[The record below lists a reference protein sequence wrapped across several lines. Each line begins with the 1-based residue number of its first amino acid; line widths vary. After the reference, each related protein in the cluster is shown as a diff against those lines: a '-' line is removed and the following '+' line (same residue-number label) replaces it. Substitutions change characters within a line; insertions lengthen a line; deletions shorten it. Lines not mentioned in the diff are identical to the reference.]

1 MKQRHFIT
9 TLCLL
14 MLFVASAW
22 AQKNTLEIPDVTVA
36 QGKSISLPVNMENS
50 ADIVAVQFTM
60 TTADGVTFS
69 YETARTTERADGH
82 SLTMKPIGENKYMVM
97 IFSSQNRAFI
107 GRTGSIMTVVLNTS
121 SSLKEGDKIPI
132 TLSDVVI
139 GEKSGKNLATGFTSG
154 SVNIAKSPDL
164 EVSQVETKAT
174 NLLPYNKISVNWQVS
189 NIGGL
194 STEAGWS
201 EQVFAESADGKFSK
215 LLGTIDYDQKLA
227 AGGTISRTAEF
238 DTPMELGISDNARIR
253 VKVRPYSN
261 TGEPSWMLANNEA
274 TTSGTLQTANMLFI
288 NPAAAHIEEANA
300 QNVRLKL
307 IRSGSTAQAE
317 TFKLAQTADARIE
330 LPAEITI
337 PQGQSATYF
346 YAKVIANQK
355 LDNDS
360 IVTVN
365 IDGNNYM
372 TGTTAIKLTDDTKPQ
387 LTLSAK
393 QQDVTE
399 GGKLTLTITAER
411 QSATDKSISLSCDL
425 PSRFRIPANI
435 ILPARKTSVDVEVEA
450 LEDDIPDVE
459 KVVTFA
465 ASADGYENG
474 TLLSTLVDD
483 DIPTLQLELTPTAIS
498 EADGPLSV
506 SAKLSRT
513 DNIDKKVTVKLSDNS
528 EGNLYY
534 ARQTIEM
541 APGVKEVTL
550 NMGPIDNSLVDGERT
565 YQVTAAV
572 FIASCSCNASVG
584 TSGGVVTVPLTIYD
598 NDGPALSLSAS
609 SSLLKEG
616 GEMTLTISRNT
627 DSKSRLDVNLSS
639 NHDAAIEYPKT
650 VTIAE
655 GETSATF
662 TVKSKGN
669 DTTGDDLTATLIA
682 ESEGFAKSSVWFTIS
697 DQTLPDARIMAIS
710 SQESKVEAGG
720 KTTLSLSIANQGSY
734 VLPEQTKIGF
744 YFDSAAT
751 PADVAYLQDNLAAG
765 ESITMMREITLPST
779 VGEHKLYAVVN
790 DGQGVKELLYTN
802 NTSDVLNIATVAPI
816 SMETKVA
823 KAIYAPG
830 EKVVISG
837 KAKGKDIAQKSV
849 EVYIV
854 NGGYRHTITTQTQDD
869 GSFEVSY
876 EPYSGQTGHFA
887 VGACYPSANLS
898 DEQASFD
905 IYGIKRTS
913 SDAITCE
920 ASLGD
925 VYQGKLNI
933 SNPGNLT
940 LTGLKV
946 KVNSKPDNCTVNA
959 TPGNTTLK
967 GGENTDI
974 AFSITPSGASEG
986 SDWEKIELS
995 IESAEGAI
1003 LPATLYYYCR
1013 VKTGKIEA
1021 SVASIKTTMV
1031 KGESRDYPFT
1041 ITNVGKGETGK
1052 ISLALPSWISS
1063 VTPMEMPSLAKDES
1077 MEIILRMT
1085 PTDKMQL
1092 NVPVTGNI
1100 AINCANGEGMPLP
1113 FYIEPVSTKE
1123 GKLTIDVCDE
1133 NTYYTKEAPHLA
1145 GAKVEI
1151 THPTT
1156 GAVVAKGITN
1166 EKGLFSADLTEGY
1179 YAVRVSADKHDSY
1192 SNNLLVDPGTETKKV
1207 VNLSYE
1213 AINID
1218 WKVEETEIQDEY
1230 EIKTNVKF
1238 ETQVPM
1244 PVVVLSIPSSI
1255 PAKDLR
1261 DGESLIFNA
1270 VLTNKGLIAAKDV
1283 ELTLPTDLKTLT
1295 FEALDHTEAFNLAPQ
1310 ESVIIPVKVTKSTI
1324 TASAR
1329 AAKRQGHIDNDPC
1342 SDQVGTLYYWDCG
1355 LDRKWH
1361 RYGIALQLGSCK
1373 SNDPSTW
1380 SGNGD
1385 GTGYGGGIG
1394 GGLGSLY
1401 GPGARPS
1408 IGGSGTYTGS
1418 SNQNPLVQVE
1428 DKGCEP
1434 CQNKFMLQLVDCGL
1448 QLIPVYKKLRT
1459 VFDCIKGIYDVIEE
1473 AKTLTNKE
1481 EVTSRDI
1488 ISLTLSTMSTT
1499 ATCMDIKS
1507 EGAGDKN
1514 KTREQKRAKLV
1525 DEIAKALT
1533 DISNSVEKGNLG
1545 WTKSISDLAFELAKY
1560 YGYDYDDFKEL
1571 FCPLKLMEPCDLD
1584 SVPAENKPAA
1594 LARSLKNSSEPSYI
1608 QEFRQNLT
1616 YGILKQMVVMGL
1628 QKELYGD
1635 VEWLNSDSRELG
1647 LFMTKFESLRDE
1659 NDAFQQKDID
1669 ELIASKPEN
1678 ITKEQVKAFVQR
1690 WNDTLDNKDTDNKV
1704 NIKNVFSYGELSQ
1717 RVDSVVSSL
1726 GYTGIDECYE
1736 KAYEK
1741 CLAQAK
1747 EQQSSV
1753 CSSITLQFTQKM
1765 VMTRQAFRGTLTVF
1779 NGNEQEAMKDVK
1791 LTLTVTDE
1799 KGNIAMED
1807 KFQVNPEKLEGF
1819 NGKLDFTDGWTL
1831 DAKQEGIATVL
1842 FIPTK
1847 KAAPT
1852 VETRYAFGGTLSY
1865 VDPFTGLEVTR
1876 DLTPITLTVKPSPS
1890 LDLTYFMQRDIKGD
1904 DPLTKEVEPS
1914 EEAEFSLLI
1923 NNLGYGDA
1931 TNVKMSTNQPE
1942 IVDNEKGLK
1951 VKFELMSSQLNG
1963 QEKTLALGGS
1973 VSTDFG
1979 TIPAHSTSYAQ
1990 WWIKSSLLG
1999 HFTDYDV
2006 TATHLTSYGNK
2017 DLSLLND
2024 VTIHELIRSI
2034 DVTKGDKTL
2043 KGFMTNDIVDAD
2055 DTPDMLYLSDGEIE
2069 KVNVAASSSIT
2080 KTSDTEYTL
2089 TITPSEEGWNY
2100 GNLSDPTYG
2109 VSALKSVT
2117 RASDGKQISLRNFWQ
2132 TDRTLRDG
2140 KDPLYENRIHFADQ
2154 FDGKNAESYILT
2166 FEATPSL
2173 MLEVASIEGAPAEDE
2188 VATQPVNTLK
2198 VMFNKYIDPAT
2209 FTSEDIQ
2216 INVQGKEQ
2224 DSQLVKI
2231 STEDNKNF
2239 VLDLTQLNA
2248 SAGNGYYTL
2257 TVQTSGITDREGFA
2271 GKTGKT
2277 ASWTM
2282 FINSQVKLITSVYPE
2297 NAGEVI
2303 GRVAGNEVAY
2313 GTTIQLVAKAKE
2325 GYQFAS
2331 WSLNGETI
2339 STNDTINQVAL
2350 GDLTMVA
2357 NFEKKTYQVNI
2368 EENCEGGSI
2377 TQTYTG
2383 VYHYGDQLVLKAEA
2397 DEDYSFAHWTVNGK
2411 QTEDAETLSLIV
2423 DKDLTV
2429 SASFK
2434 QERYEQNITLMRGW
2448 NWIAS
2453 YLADPISAS
2462 DIASKSSQI
2471 ISSSEEIENLLPAQ
2485 TYKVKASIS
2494 FISKSKGRLFEAST
2508 TPVRINAGWN
2518 WLGYPLRENQELA
2531 SAISNASEG
2540 DYIVGQTGFAQF
2552 YAGTW
2557 EGTLKQLITNQG
2569 YLYKSVK
2576 QNNLE
2581 FAEATTPSQLSDE
2594 EQQDM
2599 EVDIRQYPS
2608 TMNIIGKLTRK
2619 DADMTGSDYR
2629 LYVMVGNEC
2638 RGISQ
2643 LIDGK
2648 YYLTIYGE
2656 KDEKLN
2662 MVIENLQTQ
2671 ESILVQDALTFKEDV
2686 LGSRTSPYD
2695 FNIDT
2700 MTGIENI
2707 LADGKELRIYSIDGY
2722 LIDAH
2727 ATVKTLK
2734 KLVKGVYIING
2745 KKYVVSE

>member
-22 AQKNTLEIPDVTVA
+22 AQKNTLEVPDVIMA
-36 QGKSISLPVNMENS
+36 QEKSISLPVNMENS
-50 ADIVAVQFTM
+50 ADIVAVQFTISTDM
-60 TTADGVTFS
+60 GVYFS
-69 YETARTTERADGH
+69 CETARTTERADGH
-82 SLTMKPIGENKYMVM
+82 SLVMKPIGGDKYMVM
-97 IFSSQNRAFI
+97 ISSSQNRPII
-107 GRTGSIMTVVLNTS
+107 GRKGSIMTVQLNTS
-121 SSLKEGDKIPI
+121 NTFNLKEGVKIPI

-139 GEKSGKNLATGFTSG
+139 CDKTGKNLATGFTSG

-201 EQVFAESADGKFSK
+201 EQVFAESVDGKFSK

-317 TFKLAQTADARIE
+317 TFKLTQTADARIE

-411 QSATDKSISLSCDL
+411 QSATDKTISLSCDL
-425 PSRFRIPANI
+425 PSRFRIPADI

-474 TLLSTLVDD
+474 TLLTTLVDD

-744 YFDSAAT
+744 YFDNAAT

-765 ESITMMREITLPST
+765 ESTTMMREITLPST

-790 DGQGVKELLYTN
+790 DGQDVKELLYTN

-898 DEQASFD
+898 EEQASFD

-913 SDAITCE
+913 NDAITCE

-959 TPGNTTLK
+959 TPGITTLK
-967 GGENTDI
+967 GGESTDV

-1021 SVASIKTTMV
+1021 SVASINTTMV

-1077 MEIILRMT
+1077 TEIILRMT

-1113 FYIEPVSTKE
+1113 FCIEPVSTKE

-1145 GAKVEI
+1145 GAKVKI

-1156 GAVVAKGITN
+1156 GAVVAEGITD
-1166 EKGLFSADLTEGY
+1166 EKGLFSANLAEGY
-1179 YAVRVSADKHDSY
+1179 YAVSVSAEKHDSY

-1238 ETQVPM
+1238 ETQVPV
-1244 PVVVLSIPSSI
+1244 PVVELTVPHRIYTEN
-1255 PAKDLR
+1255 LR
-1261 DGESLIFNA
+1261 KGESLIFNA
-1270 VLTNKGLIAAKDV
+1270 TLTNKGLITAKDV
-1283 ELTLPTDLKTLT
+1283 QLLLPDTVTSWR
-1295 FEALDHTEAFNLAPQ
+1295 FEPIDPGKANELAPGQ
-1310 ESVIIPVKVTKSTI
+1310 SIEIPIRVSE
-1324 TASAR
+1324 
-1329 AAKRQGHIDNDPC
+1329 GPGDDGPC
-1342 SDQVGTLYYWDCG
+1342 VVYIGTLYYWECG
-1355 LDRKWH
+1355 PDKKWH
-1361 RYGIALQLGSCK
+1361 KYYKSMQITICK
-1373 SNDPSTW
+1373 GRVTVVEYPSTG
-1380 SGNGD
+1380 SG
-1385 GTGYGGGIG
+1385 
-1394 GGLGSLY
+1394 
-1401 GPGARPS
+1401 
-1408 IGGSGTYTGS
+1408 GGSGPGGGPGGGGGGGYGPS
-1418 SNQNPLVQVE
+1418 SNIPTVTQKVDKSCNPCLNMYSQKITECGVNVGLSLLKNNPL
-1428 DKGCEP
+1428 GCIVGLGF
-1434 CQNKFMLQLVDCGL
+1434 CARDLNKDFHSWRSWGGCVASAVGCIPGIGPVPTLVGCL
-1448 QLIPVYKKLRT
+1448 
-1459 VFDCIKGIYDVIEE
+1459 
-1473 AKTLTNKE
+1473 
-1481 EVTSRDI
+1481 
-1488 ISLTLSTMSTT
+1488 ISLT
-1499 ATCMDIKS
+1499 
-1507 EGAGDKN
+1507 
-1514 KTREQKRAKLV
+1514 
-1525 DEIAKALT
+1525 
-1533 DISNSVEKGNLG
+1533 
-1545 WTKSISDLAFELAKY
+1545 
-1560 YGYDYDDFKEL
+1560 
-1571 FCPLKLMEPCDLD
+1571 EPCKLNNA
-1584 SVPAENKPAA
+1584 SAKMRAG
-1594 LARSLKNSSEPSYI
+1594 NSSSYSEPSYI
-1608 QEFRQNLT
+1608 TDFKNKLAIPLQES
-1616 YGILKQMVVMGL
+1616 K
-1628 QKELYGD
+1628 
-1635 VEWLNSDSRELG
+1635 
-1647 LFMTKFESLRDE
+1647 
-1659 NDAFQQKDID
+1659 AFQNILLEYFGD
-1669 ELIASKPEN
+1669 EVWVNETNGEDLQDLMVMLQTSEEEVLTADNYIKYKPQN
-1678 ITKEQVKAFVQR
+1678 VTKEQYNKFIERLNNTALAKTDDGNYIDLSKVAGYVNEINSANEQSVLMGYESTTDMLRKEYALLKGR
-1690 WNDTLDNKDTDNKV
+1690 LD
-1704 NIKNVFSYGELSQ
+1704 E
-1717 RVDSVVSSL
+1717 SS
-1726 GYTGIDECYE
+1726 
-1736 KAYEK
+1736 
-1741 CLAQAK
+1741 
-1747 EQQSSV
+1747 SSV

-1779 NGNEQEAMKDVK
+1779 NGSEQEAMKDVK

-1799 KGNIAMED
+1799 KGNIAMSD

-1819 NGKLDFTDGWTL
+1819 TGKLDFTDGWTL
-1831 DAKQEGIATVL
+1831 DAQKEGVATVL

-1876 DLTPITLTVKPSPS
+1876 DLTPITLTVKPSPN

-1931 TNVKMSTNQPE
+1931 TNVRMTTNQPE

-2006 TATHLTSYGNK
+2006 TATHLTSYDNK

-2140 KDPLYENRIHFADQ
+2140 KDPLYENRIHFADL

-2209 FTSEDIQ
+2209 FTAEDIQ

-2248 SAGNGYYTL
+2248 SSGNGYYTL
-2257 TVQTSGITDREGFA
+2257 TVQTSGITDSEGFA

-2277 ASWTM
+2277 ASWTL
-2282 FINSQVKLITSVYPE
+2282 FVNSQVKLLTSVYPE

-2339 STNDTINQVAL
+2339 STNDTISQVAL
-2350 GDLTMVA
+2350 SDLTMVA

-2462 DIASKSSQI
+2462 DIASKCSQI

-2485 TYKVKASIS
+2485 TYKVKASTS

-2508 TPVRINAGWN
+2508 TPVGINAGWN

-2619 DADMTGSDYR
+2619 DADMTGSDNR

-2656 KDEKLN
+2656 KDEKLS
-2662 MVIENLQTQ
+2662 MVIENQQTQ

>member
-69 YETARTTERADGH
+69 TETARTTERADGH
-82 SLTMKPIGENKYMVM
+82 SLTMRPIGVNKYMVM

-132 TLSDVVI
+132 TLSDVII

-154 SVNIAKSPDL
+154 SVSIAKSPDL
-164 EVSQVETKAT
+164 EVSQVETRAT
-174 NLLPYNKISVNWQVS
+174 NLLPYNKISVNWQVG

-387 LTLSAK
+387 LTLSTK

-411 QSATDKSISLSCDL
+411 QSATDKTISLSCDL

-572 FIASCSCNASVG
+572 FIASCSCNANVG

-710 SQESKVEAGG
+710 SQESQVEAGG

-744 YFDSAAT
+744 YFDGAAT

-765 ESITMMREITLPST
+765 ESTTMMREITLPAT

-898 DEQASFD
+898 EEQASFD

-913 SDAITCE
+913 NDAITCE

-959 TPGNTTLK
+959 TPGTTTLK
-967 GGENTDI
+967 GGESTDI

-995 IESAEGAI
+995 IESAEGAV

-1021 SVASIKTTMV
+1021 SVTSIKTTMV

-1077 MEIILRMT
+1077 TEIILRMT

-1156 GAVVAKGITN
+1156 GAVVAEGITN
-1166 EKGLFSADLTEGY
+1166 EKGLFSANLAEGY
-1179 YAVRVSADKHDSY
+1179 YAVRVSAEKHDSY

-1238 ETQVPM
+1238 ETQVPV
-1244 PVVVLSIPSSI
+1244 PVVELTVPDRIYTEN
-1255 PAKDLR
+1255 LR
-1261 DGESLIFNA
+1261 KGESLIFNA
-1270 VLTNKGLIAAKDV
+1270 TLTNKGLIAAKDV
-1283 ELTLPTDLKTLT
+1283 QLLLPENVTSWR
-1295 FEALDHTEAFNLAPQ
+1295 FEPIGPGKANELAPGQ
-1310 ESVIIPVKVTKSTI
+1310 SKEIPIRVTK
-1324 TASAR
+1324 
-1329 AAKRQGHIDNDPC
+1329 DPGDDGDDGPC
-1342 SDQVGTLYYWDCG
+1342 VVYIGTLYYWECG
-1355 LDRKWH
+1355 PDKKWH
-1361 RYGIALQLGSCK
+1361 KYYKSIQITICK
-1373 SNDPSTW
+1373 GKTPVVVYPSTG
-1380 SGNGD
+1380 SG
-1385 GTGYGGGIG
+1385 
-1394 GGLGSLY
+1394 
-1401 GPGARPS
+1401 
-1408 IGGSGTYTGS
+1408 GGSGPGGGPGGGGGGGYGPS
-1418 SNQNPLVQVE
+1418 SNIPTVTQKVDKSCNPCLNMYIQKITECGVNVGLSLLKNNPL
-1428 DKGCEP
+1428 GCIVGLGF
-1434 CQNKFMLQLVDCGL
+1434 CARDLNKDFHSWRSWGGCVASAVGCIPGIGPVPALVGCL
-1448 QLIPVYKKLRT
+1448 
-1459 VFDCIKGIYDVIEE
+1459 
-1473 AKTLTNKE
+1473 
-1481 EVTSRDI
+1481 
-1488 ISLTLSTMSTT
+1488 ISLT
-1499 ATCMDIKS
+1499 
-1507 EGAGDKN
+1507 
-1514 KTREQKRAKLV
+1514 
-1525 DEIAKALT
+1525 
-1533 DISNSVEKGNLG
+1533 
-1545 WTKSISDLAFELAKY
+1545 
-1560 YGYDYDDFKEL
+1560 
-1571 FCPLKLMEPCDLD
+1571 EPCEANNA
-1584 SVPAENKPAA
+1584 SAKMRAG
-1594 LARSLKNSSEPSYI
+1594 NSSSYSEPSYI
-1608 QEFRQNLT
+1608 TDFKNKLAIPLQES
-1616 YGILKQMVVMGL
+1616 K
-1628 QKELYGD
+1628 
-1635 VEWLNSDSRELG
+1635 
-1647 LFMTKFESLRDE
+1647 
-1659 NDAFQQKDID
+1659 AFQNMLLEYFGDEVWVNETNGEDLQDLMVMLQTSEEEVLTADNYIKYKPQNVTKVQYYKFIERLNNTALAKTDDGNYID
-1669 ELIASKPEN
+1669 LSKVAGYVNEIN
-1678 ITKEQVKAFVQR
+1678 SANEQSVLMGYESTTDMLRKEYALLKGR
-1690 WNDTLDNKDTDNKV
+1690 LD
-1704 NIKNVFSYGELSQ
+1704 E
-1717 RVDSVVSSL
+1717 SS
-1726 GYTGIDECYE
+1726 
-1736 KAYEK
+1736 
-1741 CLAQAK
+1741 
-1747 EQQSSV
+1747 SSV

-1765 VMTRQAFRGTLTVF
+1765 VMTRQAFRGTLKVF

-1799 KGNIAMED
+1799 KGNIAMSD

-1819 NGKLDFTDGWTL
+1819 NGRLDFTDGWTL
-1831 DAKQEGIATVL
+1831 DAQKEGVATVL

-1876 DLTPITLTVKPSPS
+1876 DLTPITLTVKPSPN

-1931 TNVKMSTNQPE
+1931 INVKMSTNQPE

-1979 TIPAHSTSYAQ
+1979 NIPAHSTSYAQ
-1990 WWIKSSLLG
+1990 WWLKSSLLG

-2006 TATHLTSYGNK
+2006 TATHLTSYDNK

-2231 STEDNKNF
+2231 STEDNKTF

-2257 TVQTSGITDREGFA
+2257 TVQTSGITDSEGFA

-2277 ASWTM
+2277 ASWTL
-2282 FINSQVKLITSVYPE
+2282 FVNSQVKLLTSVYPE

-2339 STNDTINQVAL
+2339 STNDTISQVAL
-2350 GDLTMVA
+2350 SDLTMVA

-2368 EENCEGGSI
+2368 VENCEGGSI

-2423 DKDLTV
+2423 DKNLTV

-2485 TYKVKASIS
+2485 TYKVKASTS

-2508 TPVRINAGWN
+2508 NPVGINAGWN

-2581 FAEATTPSQLSDE
+2581 FAEATTPSQLSDD

-2599 EVDIRQYPS
+2599 EVDIRKYPS
-2608 TMNIIGKLTRK
+2608 TMNIIGKLTQK

-2695 FNIDT
+2695 FNIDI

-2727 ATVKTLK
+2727 ATVKTLR

>member
-14 MLFVASAW
+14 MLFVTSAW

-69 YETARTTERADGH
+69 TETARTTERADGH
-82 SLTMKPIGENKYMVM
+82 SLTMRPIGVNKYMVM

-132 TLSDVVI
+132 TLSDVII

-164 EVSQVETKAT
+164 EVSQVETRAT

-288 NPAAAHIEEANA
+288 NPAAAHIEEASA
-300 QNVRLKL
+300 QNVRLML

-365 IDGNNYM
+365 IDGNNYIA
-372 TGTTAIKLTDDTKPQ
+372 GTTAIKLTDDTKPQ

-411 QSATDKSISLSCDL
+411 QSATDKAISLSCDL

-572 FIASCSCNASVG
+572 FIASCSCNANVG

-720 KTTLSLSIANQGSY
+720 KATLSLSIANQGSY

-744 YFDSAAT
+744 YFDGAAT

-765 ESITMMREITLPST
+765 ESTTMMREITLPAT

-802 NTSDVLNIATVAPI
+802 NTSDVLNITTVAPI

-837 KAKGKDIAQKSV
+837 KAKGKDIAQKNV

-898 DEQASFD
+898 EEQASFD

-913 SDAITCE
+913 NDAITCE

-959 TPGNTTLK
+959 TPGTTTLK
-967 GGENTDI
+967 GGESTDI

-995 IESAEGAI
+995 IESAEGAV

-1077 MEIILRMT
+1077 TEIILRMT

-1156 GAVVAKGITN
+1156 GAVVAEGITN
-1166 EKGLFSADLTEGY
+1166 EKGLFSANLAEGY
-1179 YAVRVSADKHDSY
+1179 YAVRVSAEKHDSY

-1238 ETQVPM
+1238 ETQVPV
-1244 PVVVLSIPSSI
+1244 PVVELTVPDRIYTEN
-1255 PAKDLR
+1255 LR
-1261 DGESLIFNA
+1261 KGESLIFNA
-1270 VLTNKGLIAAKDV
+1270 TLTNKGLIAAKDV
-1283 ELTLPTDLKTLT
+1283 QLLLPENVTSWR
-1295 FEALDHTEAFNLAPQ
+1295 FEPIGPGKANELAPGQ
-1310 ESVIIPVKVTKSTI
+1310 SKEIPIRVTK
-1324 TASAR
+1324 
-1329 AAKRQGHIDNDPC
+1329 DPGDDGDDGPC
-1342 SDQVGTLYYWDCG
+1342 VVYIGTLYYWECG
-1355 LDRKWH
+1355 PDKKWH
-1361 RYGIALQLGSCK
+1361 KYYKSIQITICK
-1373 SNDPSTW
+1373 GKTPVVVYPSTG
-1380 SGNGD
+1380 SG
-1385 GTGYGGGIG
+1385 
-1394 GGLGSLY
+1394 
-1401 GPGARPS
+1401 
-1408 IGGSGTYTGS
+1408 GGSGPGGGPGGGGGGGYGPS
-1418 SNQNPLVQVE
+1418 SNIPTVTQKVDKSCNPCLNMYIQKITECGVNVGLSLLKNNPL
-1428 DKGCEP
+1428 GCIVGLGF
-1434 CQNKFMLQLVDCGL
+1434 CARDLNKDFHSWRSWGGCVASAVGCIPGIGPVPALVGCL
-1448 QLIPVYKKLRT
+1448 
-1459 VFDCIKGIYDVIEE
+1459 
-1473 AKTLTNKE
+1473 
-1481 EVTSRDI
+1481 
-1488 ISLTLSTMSTT
+1488 ISLT
-1499 ATCMDIKS
+1499 
-1507 EGAGDKN
+1507 
-1514 KTREQKRAKLV
+1514 
-1525 DEIAKALT
+1525 
-1533 DISNSVEKGNLG
+1533 
-1545 WTKSISDLAFELAKY
+1545 
-1560 YGYDYDDFKEL
+1560 
-1571 FCPLKLMEPCDLD
+1571 EPCEANNA
-1584 SVPAENKPAA
+1584 SAKMRAG
-1594 LARSLKNSSEPSYI
+1594 NSSNYSEPSYI
-1608 QEFRQNLT
+1608 TDFKNKLAIPLQES
-1616 YGILKQMVVMGL
+1616 K
-1628 QKELYGD
+1628 
-1635 VEWLNSDSRELG
+1635 
-1647 LFMTKFESLRDE
+1647 
-1659 NDAFQQKDID
+1659 AFQNMLLEYFGD
-1669 ELIASKPEN
+1669 EVWVNETNGEDLQDLMVMLQTSEEEVLTADNYIKYKPQN
-1678 ITKEQVKAFVQR
+1678 VTKEQYYKFIERLNNTALAKTDDGNYIDLSKVAGYVNEINSANEQSVLMGYESTTDMLRKEYALLKGR
-1690 WNDTLDNKDTDNKV
+1690 LD
-1704 NIKNVFSYGELSQ
+1704 E
-1717 RVDSVVSSL
+1717 SS
-1726 GYTGIDECYE
+1726 
-1736 KAYEK
+1736 
-1741 CLAQAK
+1741 
-1747 EQQSSV
+1747 SSV

-1765 VMTRQAFRGTLTVF
+1765 VMTRQAFRGTLKVF

-1799 KGNIAMED
+1799 KGNIAMKD
-1807 KFQVNPEKLEGF
+1807 KFQMNPEKLEGF
-1819 NGKLDFTDGWTL
+1819 NGNKNFTDGWTL
-1831 DAKQEGIATVL
+1831 DAQKEGIATVL

-1876 DLTPITLTVKPSPS
+1876 DLTPITLTVKPSPN

-1931 TNVKMSTNQPE
+1931 TNVRMSTNQPE

-1979 TIPAHSTSYAQ
+1979 NIPAHSTSYAQ
-1990 WWIKSSLLG
+1990 WWLKSSLLG

-2006 TATHLTSYGNK
+2006 TATHLTSYDNK

-2109 VSALKSVT
+2109 ISALKSVT

-2231 STEDNKNF
+2231 STEDNKTF

-2257 TVQTSGITDREGFA
+2257 TVQTSGITDSEGFA

-2282 FINSQVKLITSVYPE
+2282 FMNSQVKLITSVYPE

-2339 STNDTINQVAL
+2339 STNDTISQVAL

-2368 EENCEGGSI
+2368 AENCEGGSI

-2485 TYKVKASIS
+2485 TYKVKASTS

-2508 TPVRINAGWN
+2508 TPVGINAGWN

-2557 EGTLKQLITNQG
+2557 EGTLRQLITNQG

-2581 FAEATTPSQLSDE
+2581 FAEATTPSQFSDE

-2599 EVDIRQYPS
+2599 EVDIRKYPS
-2608 TMNIIGKLTRK
+2608 TMNIIGKLTQK

-2656 KDEKLN
+2656 KDEKMN
-2662 MVIENLQTQ
+2662 MVIENLHTQ

-2695 FNIDT
+2695 FNIDI

-2727 ATVKTLK
+2727 ATVKTLR

>member
-69 YETARTTERADGH
+69 TETARTTERADGH
-82 SLTMKPIGENKYMVM
+82 SLTMRSIGVNKYMVM

-132 TLSDVVI
+132 TLSDVII

-164 EVSQVETKAT
+164 EVSQVETKST

-201 EQVFAESADGKFSK
+201 EQVFAESTDGKFSK

-288 NPAAAHIEEANA
+288 NPAAAHIEEASA
-300 QNVRLKL
+300 QNVRLML

-411 QSATDKSISLSCDL
+411 QSATDKAISLSCDL

-572 FIASCSCNASVG
+572 FIASCSCNANVG

-765 ESITMMREITLPST
+765 ESTTMMREITLPST

-790 DGQGVKELLYTN
+790 DGQDVKELLYTN

-898 DEQASFD
+898 EEQASFD

-913 SDAITCE
+913 NDAITCE

-995 IESAEGAI
+995 IESAEGAV

-1021 SVASIKTTMV
+1021 SVARINTTMV

-1077 MEIILRMT
+1077 TEIILRMT

-1113 FYIEPVSTKE
+1113 FCIEPVSTKE

-1156 GAVVAKGITN
+1156 GAVVAEGITN
-1166 EKGLFSADLTEGY
+1166 EKGIFSADLAEGY
-1179 YAVRVSADKHDSY
+1179 YAVRVSAEKHDSY

-1238 ETQVPM
+1238 ETHVPM
-1244 PVVVLSIPSSI
+1244 PVVELTIPGRI
-1255 PAKDLR
+1255 NTEDLR
-1261 DGESLIFNA
+1261 EGESLIFNA
-1270 VLTNKGLIAAKDV
+1270 TLTNKGLIAAKDV
-1283 ELTLPTDLKTLT
+1283 QLLLPDNLKSLK
-1295 FEALDHTEAFNLAPQ
+1295 FETIGIEGAINLAPKQ
-1310 ESVIIPVKVTKSTI
+1310 SKTISVRVIRVAPIGV
-1324 TASAR
+1324 
-1329 AAKRQGHIDNDPC
+1329 DPC
-1342 SDQVGTLYYWDCG
+1342 VTYIGNLYYWECG
-1355 LDRKWH
+1355 PDKKWKK
-1361 RYGIALQLGSCK
+1361 YYKPVQITICK
-1373 SNDPSTW
+1373 GRTPVVVYPSTG
-1380 SGNGD
+1380 SG
-1385 GTGYGGGIG
+1385 
-1394 GGLGSLY
+1394 
-1401 GPGARPS
+1401 
-1408 IGGSGTYTGS
+1408 GGSGPGGGPGGGGGGS
-1418 SNQNPLVQVE
+1418 YGPSSDIPTVTQKVDKSCNPCLNMYIQKITE
-1428 DKGCEP
+1428 
-1434 CQNKFMLQLVDCGL
+1434 CGL
-1448 QLIPVYKKLRT
+1448 SLITPAPLSCALGLS
-1459 VFDCIKGIYDVIEE
+1459 FC
-1473 AKTLTNKE
+1473 A
-1481 EVTSRDI
+1481 RDI
-1488 ISLTLSTMSTT
+1488 DKDSHNWRTWGSCITSAVGCIPGIGPVPALIGCLISLT
-1499 ATCMDIKS
+1499 
-1507 EGAGDKN
+1507 
-1514 KTREQKRAKLV
+1514 
-1525 DEIAKALT
+1525 
-1533 DISNSVEKGNLG
+1533 
-1545 WTKSISDLAFELAKY
+1545 
-1560 YGYDYDDFKEL
+1560 
-1571 FCPLKLMEPCDLD
+1571 EPCE
-1584 SVPAENKPAA
+1584 AG
-1594 LARSLKNSSEPSYI
+1594 NSSSYSEPSYI
-1608 QEFRQNLT
+1608 TDFKNKLAIPLQES
-1616 YGILKQMVVMGL
+1616 K
-1628 QKELYGD
+1628 
-1635 VEWLNSDSRELG
+1635 
-1647 LFMTKFESLRDE
+1647 
-1659 NDAFQQKDID
+1659 AFQNMLLEYFGD
-1669 ELIASKPEN
+1669 EVWVNETNGEDLQDLMVMLQTSEEEVLTADNYIKYKPQN
-1678 ITKEQVKAFVQR
+1678 VTKEQYYKFIERLNNTA
-1690 WNDTLDNKDTDNKV
+1690 LAKTDDGNYIDLSKV
-1704 NIKNVFSYGELSQ
+1704 AGYVNEINSANEQ
-1717 RVDSVVSSL
+1717 SVLMGYESTTDMLRKEYALLKGRLEESS
-1726 GYTGIDECYE
+1726 
-1736 KAYEK
+1736 
-1741 CLAQAK
+1741 
-1747 EQQSSV
+1747 SSV

-1765 VMTRQAFRGTLTVF
+1765 VMTRQAFRGTLKVF

-1799 KGNIAMED
+1799 KGNIAMSD

-1831 DAKQEGIATVL
+1831 DAQKEGVATVL

-1876 DLTPITLTVKPSPS
+1876 DLTPITLTVKPSPN

-1931 TNVKMSTNQPE
+1931 TNVRMSTNQPE

-2188 VATQPVNTLK
+2188 VATKPVNTLK

-2257 TVQTSGITDREGFA
+2257 TVQTSGITDSEGFA

-2277 ASWTM
+2277 ASWTL
-2282 FINSQVKLITSVYPE
+2282 FVNSQVKLLTSVYPE

-2339 STNDTINQVAL
+2339 STNDTISQVAL

-2368 EENCEGGSI
+2368 AENCEGGSI

-2448 NWIAS
+2448 NWISS

-2471 ISSSEEIENLLPAQ
+2471 ISSSEEIENLLPAH
-2485 TYKVKASIS
+2485 TYKVKASTS

-2508 TPVRINAGWN
+2508 TPVGINAGWN

-2599 EVDIRQYPS
+2599 EVDIRKYPS
-2608 TMNIIGKLTRK
+2608 TMNIIGKLTQK

-2695 FNIDT
+2695 FNIDI

>member
-60 TTADGVTFS
+60 TTADGITFS
-69 YETARTTERADGH
+69 TETARTTERADGH
-82 SLTMKPIGENKYMVM
+82 SLTMRPIGVNKYMVM

-121 SSLKEGDKIPI
+121 SSLKEGDKIPV
-132 TLSDVVI
+132 TLSDVI
-139 GEKSGKNLATGFTSG
+139 ISEKSGKNLATGFTSG

-288 NPAAAHIEEANA
+288 NPAAAHIEEASA
-300 QNVRLKL
+300 QNVRLML

-411 QSATDKSISLSCDL
+411 QSATDKAISLSCDL

-572 FIASCSCNASVG
+572 FIASCSCNANVG

-627 DSKSRLDVNLSS
+627 DSKSRLNVSLSS

-710 SQESKVEAGG
+710 SQESQVEAGG

-765 ESITMMREITLPST
+765 ESTTMMREITLPAT

-816 SMETKVA
+816 SMETKVT

-830 EKVVISG
+830 EKVVICG
-837 KAKGKDIAQKSV
+837 KAKGKDIAKKNV

-876 EPYSGQTGHFA
+876 EPYSGQTGHFT

-898 DEQASFD
+898 EEQASFD

-913 SDAITCE
+913 NDAITCE

-959 TPGNTTLK
+959 TPGTTTLK

-995 IESAEGAI
+995 IESAEGAV

-1021 SVASIKTTMV
+1021 SVARIKTTMV

-1077 MEIILRMT
+1077 TEIILRMT

-1156 GAVVAKGITN
+1156 GAVVAEGITN
-1166 EKGLFSADLTEGY
+1166 EKGLFSANLAEGY
-1179 YAVRVSADKHDSY
+1179 YAVRVSAEKHDSY
-1192 SNNLLVDPGTETKKV
+1192 RNNLLVDPGTETKKV

-1310 ESVIIPVKVTKSTI
+1310 ESVIIPVKVTKSTK

-1329 AAKRQGHIDNDPC
+1329 AAKRLGNIDNDPC

-1361 RYGIALQLGSCK
+1361 KYGIALQLGSCK

-1418 SNQNPLVQVE
+1418 SNQNPLVKVE

-1434 CQNKFMLQLVDCGL
+1434 CQNGVLIAGLKCAGHFVGEAVETLQTLLGLDDNIDTNNKDKDKKDKDLDEILDKCENYSDLLLDIASSFDGCVNGKHDIDQVLDCYETASKAIDAVFDGLVETAFGPYVKPE
-1448 QLIPVYKKLRT
+1448 LIKKYKKLGKQILKYKKLLDRVAECARDFAHACDHIKNDESAKARMTGKSTKT
-1459 VFDCIKGIYDVIEE
+1459 VTEKAIEGMGKYAEYVEGFVTLNNVLFGSEPAWDEMSLEEMSGILNLDYHTISFEE
-1473 AKTLTNKE
+1473 ALKYKPKDVSETLFRKFFDKQKKWANKDYSNITE
-1481 EVTSRDI
+1481 EESGNI
-1488 ISLTLSTMSTT
+1488 TT
-1499 ATCMDIKS
+1499 AVSNIHNAFKYFED
-1507 EGAGDKN
+1507 EGYLN
-1514 KTREQKRAKLV
+1514 
-1525 DEIAKALT
+1525 
-1533 DISNSVEKGNLG
+1533 
-1545 WTKSISDLAFELAKY
+1545 
-1560 YGYDYDDFKEL
+1560 
-1571 FCPLKLMEPCDLD
+1571 PCDFLNTTFKD
-1584 SVPAENKPAA
+1584 A
-1594 LARSLKNSSEPSYI
+1594 LILANTSS
-1608 QEFRQNLT
+1608 
-1616 YGILKQMVVMGL
+1616 
-1628 QKELYGD
+1628 
-1635 VEWLNSDSRELG
+1635 
-1647 LFMTKFESLRDE
+1647 
-1659 NDAFQQKDID
+1659 
-1669 ELIASKPEN
+1669 
-1678 ITKEQVKAFVQR
+1678 
-1690 WNDTLDNKDTDNKV
+1690 
-1704 NIKNVFSYGELSQ
+1704 
-1717 RVDSVVSSL
+1717 
-1726 GYTGIDECYE
+1726 
-1736 KAYEK
+1736 
-1741 CLAQAK
+1741 
-1747 EQQSSV
+1747 SSV

-1765 VMTRQAFRGTLTVF
+1765 VMTRQAFRGTLKVF

-1799 KGNIAMED
+1799 KGNIAMKD

-1831 DAKQEGIATVL
+1831 DAQKEGVATVL

-1876 DLTPITLTVKPSPS
+1876 DLTPITLTVKPSPN

-1931 TNVKMSTNQPE
+1931 TNVRMTTNQPE

-1979 TIPAHSTSYAQ
+1979 NIPAHSTSYAQ
-1990 WWIKSSLLG
+1990 WWLKSSLLG

-2140 KDPLYENRIHFADQ
+2140 KDPLYENRIHFADL
-2154 FDGKNAESYILT
+2154 FDSKNAESYILT

-2257 TVQTSGITDREGFA
+2257 TVQTSGITDSEGFA

-2277 ASWTM
+2277 ASWTQ
-2282 FINSQVKLITSVYPE
+2282 FVNNQVKLLTSVYPE

-2331 WSLNGETI
+2331 WSLNGEII
-2339 STNDTINQVAL
+2339 STNDTISQVAL
-2350 GDLTMVA
+2350 SDLTMVA

-2368 EENCEGGSI
+2368 AENCEGGSI

-2411 QTEDAETLSLIV
+2411 QTDDAETLSLIV

-2485 TYKVKASIS
+2485 TYKVKASTS

-2508 TPVRINAGWN
+2508 TPVGINAGWN

-2581 FAEATTPSQLSDE
+2581 FAEATTPSQFSDE

-2599 EVDIRQYPS
+2599 EVDIRKYPS
-2608 TMNIIGKLTRK
+2608 TMNIIGKLTQK

-2695 FNIDT
+2695 FNIDI

>member
-60 TTADGVTFS
+60 TTADGITFS
-69 YETARTTERADGH
+69 TETARTTERADGH
-82 SLTMKPIGENKYMVM
+82 SLTMRPIGVNKYMVM

-121 SSLKEGDKIPI
+121 SSLKEGDKIPV
-132 TLSDVVI
+132 TLSDVI
-139 GEKSGKNLATGFTSG
+139 ISEKSGKNLATGFTSG

-288 NPAAAHIEEANA
+288 NPAAAHIEEASA
-300 QNVRLKL
+300 QNVRLML

-411 QSATDKSISLSCDL
+411 QSATDKAISLSCDL

-572 FIASCSCNASVG
+572 FIASCSCNANVG

-639 NHDAAIEYPKT
+639 NHDADIEYPKT

-710 SQESKVEAGG
+710 SQESQVEAGG

-765 ESITMMREITLPST
+765 ESTTMMREITLPAT

-816 SMETKVA
+816 SMETKVT

-837 KAKGKDIAQKSV
+837 KAKGKDIAKKNV

-898 DEQASFD
+898 EEQASFD

-913 SDAITCE
+913 NDAITCE

-967 GGENTDI
+967 GGESTDI
-974 AFSITPSGASEG
+974 TFSITPSGASEG

-995 IESAEGAI
+995 IESAEGAV

-1021 SVASIKTTMV
+1021 SVARIKTTMV

-1077 MEIILRMT
+1077 TEIILRMT

-1156 GAVVAKGITN
+1156 GAVVAEGITN
-1166 EKGLFSADLTEGY
+1166 EKGLFSANLAEGY
-1179 YAVRVSADKHDSY
+1179 YAVRVSAEKHDSY
-1192 SNNLLVDPGTETKKV
+1192 RNNLLVDPGTETKKV

-1310 ESVIIPVKVTKSTI
+1310 ESVIIPVKVTKSTK

-1329 AAKRQGHIDNDPC
+1329 AAKRLGNIDNDPC

-1361 RYGIALQLGSCK
+1361 KYGIALQLGSCK

-1418 SNQNPLVQVE
+1418 SNQNPLVKVE

-1434 CQNKFMLQLVDCGL
+1434 CQNGVLIAGLKCAGHFVGEAVETLQTLLGLDDNIDTNNKDKDKKDKDLDEILDKCENYSDLLLDIASSFDGCVNGKHDIDQVLDCYETASKAIDAVFDGLVETAFGPYVKPE
-1448 QLIPVYKKLRT
+1448 LIKKYKKLGKQILKYKKLLDRVAECARDFAHACDHIKNDESAKARMTGKSTKT
-1459 VFDCIKGIYDVIEE
+1459 VTEKAIEGMGKYAEYVEGFVTLNNVLFGSEPAWDEMSLEEMSGILNLDYHTISFEE
-1473 AKTLTNKE
+1473 ALKYKPKDVSETLFRKFFDKQKKWANKDYSNITE
-1481 EVTSRDI
+1481 EESGNI
-1488 ISLTLSTMSTT
+1488 TT
-1499 ATCMDIKS
+1499 AVSNIHNAFKYFED
-1507 EGAGDKN
+1507 EGYLN
-1514 KTREQKRAKLV
+1514 
-1525 DEIAKALT
+1525 
-1533 DISNSVEKGNLG
+1533 
-1545 WTKSISDLAFELAKY
+1545 
-1560 YGYDYDDFKEL
+1560 
-1571 FCPLKLMEPCDLD
+1571 PCDFLNTTFKD
-1584 SVPAENKPAA
+1584 A
-1594 LARSLKNSSEPSYI
+1594 LILANTSS
-1608 QEFRQNLT
+1608 
-1616 YGILKQMVVMGL
+1616 
-1628 QKELYGD
+1628 
-1635 VEWLNSDSRELG
+1635 
-1647 LFMTKFESLRDE
+1647 
-1659 NDAFQQKDID
+1659 
-1669 ELIASKPEN
+1669 
-1678 ITKEQVKAFVQR
+1678 
-1690 WNDTLDNKDTDNKV
+1690 
-1704 NIKNVFSYGELSQ
+1704 
-1717 RVDSVVSSL
+1717 
-1726 GYTGIDECYE
+1726 
-1736 KAYEK
+1736 
-1741 CLAQAK
+1741 
-1747 EQQSSV
+1747 SSV

-1799 KGNIAMED
+1799 KGNIAMKD

-1831 DAKQEGIATVL
+1831 DAQKEGVATVL

-1876 DLTPITLTVKPSPS
+1876 DLTPITLTVNPSPN

-1931 TNVKMSTNQPE
+1931 TNVRMSTNQPE

-1979 TIPAHSTSYAQ
+1979 NIPAHSTSYAQ
-1990 WWIKSSLLG
+1990 WWLKSSLLG

-2257 TVQTSGITDREGFA
+2257 TVQTSGITDSEGFA

-2277 ASWTM
+2277 ASWTL
-2282 FINSQVKLITSVYPE
+2282 FVNSQVKLLTSVYPE

-2339 STNDTINQVAL
+2339 STNDTISQVAL

-2368 EENCEGGSI
+2368 AENCEGGSI

-2485 TYKVKASIS
+2485 TYKVKASTS

-2508 TPVRINAGWN
+2508 TPVGINAGWN

-2599 EVDIRQYPS
+2599 EVDIRKYPS
-2608 TMNIIGKLTRK
+2608 TMNIIGKLTQK

-2695 FNIDT
+2695 FNIDI

>member
-69 YETARTTERADGH
+69 TETARTTERADGH
-82 SLTMKPIGENKYMVM
+82 SLTMRPIGVNKYMVM

-132 TLSDVVI
+132 TLSDVII

-288 NPAAAHIEEANA
+288 NPAAAHIEEASA
-300 QNVRLKL
+300 QNVRLML

-387 LTLSAK
+387 LTLSTK

-411 QSATDKSISLSCDL
+411 QSATDKAISLSCDL

-572 FIASCSCNASVG
+572 FIASCSCNANVG

-627 DSKSRLDVNLSS
+627 DSKGRLDVNLSS

-765 ESITMMREITLPST
+765 ESTTMTREITLPAT

-837 KAKGKDIAQKSV
+837 KAKGKDIAQKNV

-898 DEQASFD
+898 EEQASFD

-913 SDAITCE
+913 NDAITCE
-920 ASLGD
+920 AALGD

-940 LTGLKV
+940 QTGLKV

-959 TPGNTTLK
+959 TPGTTTLK
-967 GGENTDI
+967 GGESTDV

-995 IESAEGAI
+995 IESAEGAV

-1021 SVASIKTTMV
+1021 SVTSIKTTMV

-1077 MEIILRMT
+1077 TEIILRMT

-1156 GAVVAKGITN
+1156 GAVVAEGITN
-1166 EKGLFSADLTEGY
+1166 EKGLFSANLAEGY
-1179 YAVRVSADKHDSY
+1179 YAVRVSAEKHDSY
-1192 SNNLLVDPGTETKKV
+1192 RNNLLVDPGTETKKV

-1238 ETQVPM
+1238 ETQVPV
-1244 PVVVLSIPSSI
+1244 PVVELTVPDRIYTE
-1255 PAKDLR
+1255 DLR
-1261 DGESLIFNA
+1261 EGESLIFNA
-1270 VLTNKGLIAAKDV
+1270 TLTNKGLITAKDV
-1283 ELTLPTDLKTLT
+1283 QLLLPENVTSWR
-1295 FEALDHTEAFNLAPQ
+1295 FEPIGPGKANELAPGQ
-1310 ESVIIPVKVTKSTI
+1310 SKEIPIRVTK
-1324 TASAR
+1324 
-1329 AAKRQGHIDNDPC
+1329 DPGDDGDDGPC
-1342 SDQVGTLYYWDCG
+1342 VVYIGTLYYWECG
-1355 LDRKWH
+1355 PDKKWH
-1361 RYGIALQLGSCK
+1361 KYYKSIQITICK
-1373 SNDPSTW
+1373 GKTPVVVYPSTG
-1380 SGNGD
+1380 SG
-1385 GTGYGGGIG
+1385 
-1394 GGLGSLY
+1394 
-1401 GPGARPS
+1401 
-1408 IGGSGTYTGS
+1408 GGSGPGGGPGGGGGGGYGPS
-1418 SNQNPLVQVE
+1418 SNIPTVTQKVDKSCNPCLNMYIQKITECGVNVGLSLLKNNPL
-1428 DKGCEP
+1428 GCIVGLGF
-1434 CQNKFMLQLVDCGL
+1434 CARDLNKDFHSWRSWGGCVASAVGCIPGIGPVPALVGCL
-1448 QLIPVYKKLRT
+1448 
-1459 VFDCIKGIYDVIEE
+1459 
-1473 AKTLTNKE
+1473 
-1481 EVTSRDI
+1481 
-1488 ISLTLSTMSTT
+1488 ISLT
-1499 ATCMDIKS
+1499 
-1507 EGAGDKN
+1507 
-1514 KTREQKRAKLV
+1514 
-1525 DEIAKALT
+1525 
-1533 DISNSVEKGNLG
+1533 
-1545 WTKSISDLAFELAKY
+1545 
-1560 YGYDYDDFKEL
+1560 
-1571 FCPLKLMEPCDLD
+1571 EPCEANNA
-1584 SVPAENKPAA
+1584 SAKMRAG
-1594 LARSLKNSSEPSYI
+1594 NSSNYSEPSYI
-1608 QEFRQNLT
+1608 TDFKNKLAIPLQES
-1616 YGILKQMVVMGL
+1616 K
-1628 QKELYGD
+1628 
-1635 VEWLNSDSRELG
+1635 
-1647 LFMTKFESLRDE
+1647 
-1659 NDAFQQKDID
+1659 AFQNMLLEYFGD
-1669 ELIASKPEN
+1669 EVWVNETNGEDLQDLMVMLQTSEEEVLTADNYIKYKPQN
-1678 ITKEQVKAFVQR
+1678 VTKEQYYKFIERLNNTALAKTDDGNYIDLSKVAGYVNEINSANEQSVLMGYESTTDMLRKEYALLKGR
-1690 WNDTLDNKDTDNKV
+1690 LD
-1704 NIKNVFSYGELSQ
+1704 E
-1717 RVDSVVSSL
+1717 SS
-1726 GYTGIDECYE
+1726 
-1736 KAYEK
+1736 
-1741 CLAQAK
+1741 
-1747 EQQSSV
+1747 SSV

-1799 KGNIAMED
+1799 KGNIAMKD

-1831 DAKQEGIATVL
+1831 DAQKEGVATVL

-1876 DLTPITLTVKPSPS
+1876 DLTPITLTVKPSPN

-1931 TNVKMSTNQPE
+1931 TNVRMSTNQPE

-1979 TIPAHSTSYAQ
+1979 NIPAHSTSYAQ

-2209 FTSEDIQ
+2209 FTAEDIQ

-2257 TVQTSGITDREGFA
+2257 TVQTSGITDSEGFA

-2277 ASWTM
+2277 ASWTQ
-2282 FINSQVKLITSVYPE
+2282 FVNNQVKLLTSVYPE

-2339 STNDTINQVAL
+2339 STNDTISQVAL
-2350 GDLTMVA
+2350 CDLTMVA

-2471 ISSSEEIENLLPAQ
+2471 ISSSEEIENLLPAH
-2485 TYKVKASIS
+2485 TYKVKASTS

-2508 TPVRINAGWN
+2508 TPVGINAGWN

-2557 EGTLKQLITNQG
+2557 EGTLRQLVTNHG

-2581 FAEATTPSQLSDE
+2581 FAEATTPSQFSDE

-2599 EVDIRQYPS
+2599 EVDIRKYPS
-2608 TMNIIGKLTRK
+2608 TMNIIGKLTQK

-2656 KDEKLN
+2656 KDEKMN

-2671 ESILVQDALTFKEDV
+2671 ESILIQDALTFKEDV

-2695 FNIDT
+2695 FNIDI

>member
-60 TTADGVTFS
+60 TTADGITFS

-82 SLTMKPIGENKYMVM
+82 SLTMRPIGVNKYMVM
-97 IFSSQNRAFI
+97 IFSSQNRPFI

-121 SSLKEGDKIPI
+121 SSLKEGDKIPV
-132 TLSDVVI
+132 TLSDVII

-288 NPAAAHIEEANA
+288 NPAAAHIEEASA
-300 QNVRLKL
+300 QNVRLML

-365 IDGNNYM
+365 IDGNNYI

-411 QSATDKSISLSCDL
+411 QSATDKAISLSCDL

-474 TLLSTLVDD
+474 TLLTTLVDD

-751 PADVAYLQDNLAAG
+751 PADVAYLQDYLAAG
-765 ESITMMREITLPST
+765 ESTTMMREITLPAT

-925 VYQGKLNI
+925 IYQGKLNI

-967 GGENTDI
+967 GGESTDI

-986 SDWEKIELS
+986 IDWEKIELS
-995 IESAEGAI
+995 IESAEGAV

-1077 MEIILRMT
+1077 TEIILRMT

-1113 FYIEPVSTKE
+1113 FCIEPVSTKE
-1123 GKLTIDVCDE
+1123 GTLTIDVCDE

-1145 GAKVEI
+1145 GAKVKI

-1156 GAVVAKGITN
+1156 GAIVAEGITN
-1166 EKGLFSADLTEGY
+1166 EKGLFSANLAEGY
-1179 YAVRVSADKHDSY
+1179 YAVSVSAEKHDSY

-1238 ETQVPM
+1238 ETQVPV
-1244 PVVVLSIPSSI
+1244 PVVELTVPDRINTE
-1255 PAKDLR
+1255 DLR
-1261 DGESLIFNA
+1261 KGESLIFNA
-1270 VLTNKGLIAAKDV
+1270 TLTNKGLIAAKDV
-1283 ELTLPTDLKTLT
+1283 QLLLPENVTSWR
-1295 FEALDHTEAFNLAPQ
+1295 FEPIDPGEANELAPGQ
-1310 ESVIIPVKVTKSTI
+1310 SKQIPIRVTK
-1324 TASAR
+1324 
-1329 AAKRQGHIDNDPC
+1329 DPGDDGDDGPC
-1342 SDQVGTLYYWDCG
+1342 VVYIGTLYYWECG
-1355 LDRKWH
+1355 PDKKWH
-1361 RYGIALQLGSCK
+1361 KYYKSIQITICK
-1373 SNDPSTW
+1373 GKTPVVVYPSTG
-1380 SGNGD
+1380 SG
-1385 GTGYGGGIG
+1385 
-1394 GGLGSLY
+1394 
-1401 GPGARPS
+1401 
-1408 IGGSGTYTGS
+1408 GGSGPGGGPGGGGGGSYGPS
-1418 SNQNPLVQVE
+1418 SNIPTVTQKVDKSCNPCLNMYLQKITECGVNVGLSLLKNNPL
-1428 DKGCEP
+1428 GCIVGLGF
-1434 CQNKFMLQLVDCGL
+1434 CARDLNKDFHSWRSWGGCVASAVGCIPGIGPVPALVGCL
-1448 QLIPVYKKLRT
+1448 
-1459 VFDCIKGIYDVIEE
+1459 
-1473 AKTLTNKE
+1473 
-1481 EVTSRDI
+1481 
-1488 ISLTLSTMSTT
+1488 ISLT
-1499 ATCMDIKS
+1499 
-1507 EGAGDKN
+1507 
-1514 KTREQKRAKLV
+1514 
-1525 DEIAKALT
+1525 
-1533 DISNSVEKGNLG
+1533 
-1545 WTKSISDLAFELAKY
+1545 
-1560 YGYDYDDFKEL
+1560 
-1571 FCPLKLMEPCDLD
+1571 EPCEANNA
-1584 SVPAENKPAA
+1584 SAKMRAG
-1594 LARSLKNSSEPSYI
+1594 NSSSYSEPSYI
-1608 QEFRQNLT
+1608 TDFKNKLAIPLQES
-1616 YGILKQMVVMGL
+1616 K
-1628 QKELYGD
+1628 
-1635 VEWLNSDSRELG
+1635 
-1647 LFMTKFESLRDE
+1647 
-1659 NDAFQQKDID
+1659 AFQNMLLEYFGD
-1669 ELIASKPEN
+1669 EVWVNETNGEDLQDLMVMLQTSEEEVLTADNYIKYKPQN
-1678 ITKEQVKAFVQR
+1678 VTKEQYNKFIERLNNTALAKTDDGNYIDLSKVAGYVNEINSANEQSVLMGYESTTDMLRKEYALLKGR
-1690 WNDTLDNKDTDNKV
+1690 LD
-1704 NIKNVFSYGELSQ
+1704 E
-1717 RVDSVVSSL
+1717 SS
-1726 GYTGIDECYE
+1726 
-1736 KAYEK
+1736 
-1741 CLAQAK
+1741 
-1747 EQQSSV
+1747 SSV

-1779 NGNEQEAMKDVK
+1779 NGNEQEAMKDAK

-1799 KGNIAMED
+1799 KGNIAMSD
-1807 KFQVNPEKLEGF
+1807 KFQVNLENLKGF
-1819 NGKLDFTDGWTL
+1819 AGNKNFTDGWTL
-1831 DAKQEGIATVL
+1831 DAKQEGVATVL

-1876 DLTPITLTVKPSPS
+1876 DLTPITLTVKPSPN

-1931 TNVKMSTNQPE
+1931 TNVKMTTNQPE

-1973 VSTDFG
+1973 VFTDFG

-2006 TATHLTSYGNK
+2006 TATHLTSYDNK

-2154 FDGKNAESYILT
+2154 FEGKNAESYILT

-2198 VMFNKYIDPAT
+2198 VMFNKYINPTT

-2231 STEDNKNF
+2231 STEDNKTF

-2257 TVQTSGITDREGFA
+2257 TVQTSGITDSEGFA

-2282 FINSQVKLITSVYPE
+2282 FMNSQVKLITSVYPE

-2313 GTTIQLVAKAKE
+2313 GTSIQLVAKAKE

-2429 SASFK
+2429 SASFR

-2485 TYKVKASIS
+2485 TYKVKASTS

-2508 TPVRINAGWN
+2508 TPVGINAGWN

-2557 EGTLKQLITNQG
+2557 EGTLRQLITNQG

-2662 MVIENLQTQ
+2662 MVIENQQTQ

-2695 FNIDT
+2695 FNIDI

>member
-60 TTADGVTFS
+60 TTADGITFS
-69 YETARTTERADGH
+69 TETARTTERADGH
-82 SLTMKPIGENKYMVM
+82 SLTMRPIGVNKYMVM

-121 SSLKEGDKIPI
+121 SSLKEGDKIPV
-132 TLSDVVI
+132 TLSDVI
-139 GEKSGKNLATGFTSG
+139 ISEKSGKNLATGFTSG

-288 NPAAAHIEEANA
+288 NPAAAHIEEASA
-300 QNVRLKL
+300 QNVRLML

-411 QSATDKSISLSCDL
+411 QSATDKAISLSCDL

-572 FIASCSCNASVG
+572 FIASCSCNANVG

-627 DSKSRLDVNLSS
+627 DSKSRLDVNLRS

-720 KTTLSLSIANQGSY
+720 KATLSLSIANQGSY

-765 ESITMMREITLPST
+765 ESTTMMREITLPAT

-837 KAKGKDIAQKSV
+837 KAKGKDIAKKNV

-898 DEQASFD
+898 EEQASFD

-913 SDAITCE
+913 NDAITCE

-959 TPGNTTLK
+959 TPGTTTLK

-995 IESAEGAI
+995 IESAEGAV

-1021 SVASIKTTMV
+1021 SVARIKTTMV

-1077 MEIILRMT
+1077 TEIILRMT

-1156 GAVVAKGITN
+1156 GAVVAEGITN
-1166 EKGLFSADLTEGY
+1166 EKGLFSANLAEGY
-1179 YAVRVSADKHDSY
+1179 YAVRVSAEKHDSY

-1310 ESVIIPVKVTKSTI
+1310 ESVIIPVKVTKSTK

-1329 AAKRQGHIDNDPC
+1329 AAKRLGNIDNDPC

-1361 RYGIALQLGSCK
+1361 KYGIALQLGSCK

-1418 SNQNPLVQVE
+1418 SNQNPLVKVE

-1434 CQNKFMLQLVDCGL
+1434 CQNGVLIAGLKCAGHFVGEAVETLQTLLGLDDNIDTNNKYKDKKDKDLDEILDKCENYSDLLLDIASSFDGCVNGKHDIDQVLDCYETASKAIDAVFDGLVETAFGPYVKPE
-1448 QLIPVYKKLRT
+1448 LIKKYKKLGKQILKYKKLLDRVAECARDFAHACDHIKNDESAKARMTGKSTKT
-1459 VFDCIKGIYDVIEE
+1459 VTEKAIEGMGKYAEYVEGFVTLNNVLFGSEPAWDEMSLEEMSGILNLDYHTISFEE
-1473 AKTLTNKE
+1473 ALKYKPKDVSETLFRKFFDKQKKWANKDYSNITE
-1481 EVTSRDI
+1481 EESGNI
-1488 ISLTLSTMSTT
+1488 TT
-1499 ATCMDIKS
+1499 AVSNIHNAFKYFED
-1507 EGAGDKN
+1507 EGYLN
-1514 KTREQKRAKLV
+1514 
-1525 DEIAKALT
+1525 
-1533 DISNSVEKGNLG
+1533 
-1545 WTKSISDLAFELAKY
+1545 
-1560 YGYDYDDFKEL
+1560 
-1571 FCPLKLMEPCDLD
+1571 PCDFLNTTFKD
-1584 SVPAENKPAA
+1584 A
-1594 LARSLKNSSEPSYI
+1594 LILANTSS
-1608 QEFRQNLT
+1608 
-1616 YGILKQMVVMGL
+1616 
-1628 QKELYGD
+1628 
-1635 VEWLNSDSRELG
+1635 
-1647 LFMTKFESLRDE
+1647 
-1659 NDAFQQKDID
+1659 
-1669 ELIASKPEN
+1669 
-1678 ITKEQVKAFVQR
+1678 
-1690 WNDTLDNKDTDNKV
+1690 
-1704 NIKNVFSYGELSQ
+1704 
-1717 RVDSVVSSL
+1717 
-1726 GYTGIDECYE
+1726 
-1736 KAYEK
+1736 
-1741 CLAQAK
+1741 
-1747 EQQSSV
+1747 SSV

-1799 KGNIAMED
+1799 KGNIAMKD

-1831 DAKQEGIATVL
+1831 DAQKEGVATVL

-1852 VETRYAFGGTLSY
+1852 METRYAFGGTLSY

-1876 DLTPITLTVKPSPS
+1876 DLTPITLTVKPSPN

-1931 TNVKMSTNQPE
+1931 TNVRMTTNQPE

-1973 VSTDFG
+1973 VFTDFG
-1979 TIPAHSTSYAQ
+1979 NIPAHSTSYAQ

-2140 KDPLYENRIHFADQ
+2140 KDPLYENRIHFADL
-2154 FDGKNAESYILT
+2154 FDSKNAESYILT

-2257 TVQTSGITDREGFA
+2257 TVQTSGITDSEGFA

-2277 ASWTM
+2277 ASWTQ
-2282 FINSQVKLITSVYPE
+2282 FVNNQVKLLTSVYPE

-2331 WSLNGETI
+2331 WSLNGEII
-2339 STNDTINQVAL
+2339 STNDTISQVAL
-2350 GDLTMVA
+2350 SDLTMVA

-2368 EENCEGGSI
+2368 AENCEGGSI

-2411 QTEDAETLSLIV
+2411 QTDDAETLSLIV

-2485 TYKVKASIS
+2485 TYKVKASTS

-2508 TPVRINAGWN
+2508 TPVGINAGWN

-2599 EVDIRQYPS
+2599 EVDIRKYPS
-2608 TMNIIGKLTRK
+2608 TMNIIGKLTQK

-2695 FNIDT
+2695 FNIDI

-2707 LADGKELRIYSIDGY
+2707 LADGKELQIYSIDGY

>member
-69 YETARTTERADGH
+69 TETARTTERADGH
-82 SLTMKPIGENKYMVM
+82 SLTMRPIGVNKYMVM
-97 IFSSQNRAFI
+97 IFSSQNRPFI

-121 SSLKEGDKIPI
+121 SSLKEGEKIPV
-132 TLSDVVI
+132 TLSDVII

-288 NPAAAHIEEANA
+288 NPAAAHIEEASA
-300 QNVRLKL
+300 QNVRLML

-337 PQGQSATYF
+337 LQGQSATYF

-411 QSATDKSISLSCDL
+411 QSATDKAISLSCDL

-435 ILPARKTSVDVEVEA
+435 ILPAQKTSVDVEVEA

-541 APGVKEVTL
+541 APGEKEVTI

-572 FIASCSCNASVG
+572 FIASCSCNANVG

-765 ESITMMREITLPST
+765 ESTTMMREITLPST

-823 KAIYAPG
+823 KTIYAPG

-837 KAKGKDIAQKSV
+837 KAKGKDIARKSV
-849 EVYIV
+849 EVYVV
-854 NGGYRHTITTQTQDD
+854 NNGYRHTITTQTQDD

-898 DEQASFD
+898 DEQAFFD

-913 SDAITCE
+913 NDAITCE

-925 VYQGKLNI
+925 IYQGKLNV

-946 KVNSKPDNCTVNA
+946 KVNSKPDNCMVNA
-959 TPGNTTLK
+959 TPGSTTLK

-1077 MEIILRMT
+1077 TEIILRMT

-1113 FYIEPVSTKE
+1113 FCIEPVSTKE

-1145 GAKVEI
+1145 GAKVKI

-1156 GAVVAKGITN
+1156 GAVVAEGITN
-1166 EKGLFSADLTEGY
+1166 EKGIFSADLAEGY
-1179 YAVRVSADKHDSY
+1179 YAVRVSAEKHDSY

-1238 ETQVPM
+1238 ETQVPV
-1244 PVVVLSIPSSI
+1244 PVVELTVPDRINTE
-1255 PAKDLR
+1255 DLR
-1261 DGESLIFNA
+1261 KGESLIFNA
-1270 VLTNKGLIAAKDV
+1270 TLTNKGLIAAKDV
-1283 ELTLPTDLKTLT
+1283 QLLLPNDLKSLK
-1295 FEALDHTEAFNLAPQ
+1295 FETIGTDEVINLAPKQ
-1310 ESVIIPVKVTKSTI
+1310 SKSISVRVIRVAPIGV
-1324 TASAR
+1324 
-1329 AAKRQGHIDNDPC
+1329 DPC
-1342 SDQVGTLYYWDCG
+1342 VTYIGNLYYWECG
-1355 LDRKWH
+1355 PDKKWRK
-1361 RYGIALQLGSCK
+1361 YYKSVQITICKNKTSVAVYPSPGS
-1373 SNDPSTW
+1373 
-1380 SGNGD
+1380 G
-1385 GTGYGGGIG
+1385 
-1394 GGLGSLY
+1394 
-1401 GPGARPS
+1401 
-1408 IGGSGTYTGS
+1408 GGSGPGGGPGGGGGGGYGS
-1418 SNQNPLVQVE
+1418 SSNIPTVTQKVDKSCNPCLNMYIQKIAE
-1428 DKGCEP
+1428 
-1434 CQNKFMLQLVDCGL
+1434 CGL
-1448 QLIPVYKKLRT
+1448 SLITPAPLSCALGLSFCARDLDKDSHNWRT
-1459 VFDCIKGIYDVIEE
+1459 WGGCITSTVGCIPGIGVVP
-1473 AKTLTNKE
+1473 TL
-1481 EVTSRDI
+1481 I
-1488 ISLTLSTMSTT
+1488 GCLISLT
-1499 ATCMDIKS
+1499 
-1507 EGAGDKN
+1507 
-1514 KTREQKRAKLV
+1514 
-1525 DEIAKALT
+1525 
-1533 DISNSVEKGNLG
+1533 
-1545 WTKSISDLAFELAKY
+1545 
-1560 YGYDYDDFKEL
+1560 
-1571 FCPLKLMEPCDLD
+1571 EPCE
-1584 SVPAENKPAA
+1584 AG
-1594 LARSLKNSSEPSYI
+1594 NSSSYSEPSYI
-1608 QEFRQNLT
+1608 TDFKNKLAIPLQES
-1616 YGILKQMVVMGL
+1616 K
-1628 QKELYGD
+1628 
-1635 VEWLNSDSRELG
+1635 
-1647 LFMTKFESLRDE
+1647 
-1659 NDAFQQKDID
+1659 AFQNMLLEYFGDEVWVNETNGEDLQGLMVMLQTSEEEVLTADNYIKYKPQNVTKVQYYKFIERLNNTALAKTDDGNFID
-1669 ELIASKPEN
+1669 LSKVAGYVNEIN
-1678 ITKEQVKAFVQR
+1678 SANEQSVLMGYESTTDMLRKEYALLKGR
-1690 WNDTLDNKDTDNKV
+1690 L
-1704 NIKNVFSYGELSQ
+1704 EE
-1717 RVDSVVSSL
+1717 SS
-1726 GYTGIDECYE
+1726 
-1736 KAYEK
+1736 
-1741 CLAQAK
+1741 
-1747 EQQSSV
+1747 SSV

-1779 NGNEQEAMKDVK
+1779 NGNEQEAMKDAK

-1799 KGNIAMED
+1799 KGNIAMSD
-1807 KFQVNPEKLEGF
+1807 KFQVNLENLKGF
-1819 NGKLDFTDGWTL
+1819 TGNKNFTDGWTL
-1831 DAKQEGIATVL
+1831 DAKQEGIANVL

-1876 DLTPITLTVKPSPS
+1876 DLTPITLTVKPSPN

-1904 DPLTKEVEPS
+1904 DPLTKELEPS

-1931 TNVKMSTNQPE
+1931 TNVRMTTNQPE

-2006 TATHLTSYGNK
+2006 KATHLTSYDNK

-2117 RASDGKQISLRNFWQ
+2117 RVSDGKQISLRNFWQ

-2154 FDGKNAESYILT
+2154 FDGKNAESYVLT

-2257 TVQTSGITDREGFA
+2257 TVQTSGITDSEGFA

-2277 ASWTM
+2277 ASWTQ
-2282 FINSQVKLITSVYPE
+2282 FVNSQVKLLTSVYPE

-2368 EENCEGGSI
+2368 AENCEGGSI

-2434 QERYEQNITLMRGW
+2434 QERYEQNITLLRGW

-2485 TYKVKASIS
+2485 TYKVKASTS

-2508 TPVRINAGWN
+2508 TPVGINAGWN

-2599 EVDIRQYPS
+2599 EVDIRKYPS
-2608 TMNIIGKLTRK
+2608 TMNIIGKLTQK

-2695 FNIDT
+2695 FNIDI

>member
-9 TLCLL
+9 ILCLL

-22 AQKNTLEIPDVTVA
+22 AQKNTLEIPDVIMA
-36 QGKSISLPVNMENS
+36 QEKSISLPVNMENS
-50 ADIVAVQFTM
+50 ADIVAVQFTISTDM
-60 TTADGVTFS
+60 GVYFS
-69 YETARTTERADGH
+69 CETARTTERADGH
-82 SLTMKPIGENKYMVM
+82 SLVMKPIGGDKYMVM
-97 IFSSQNRAFI
+97 ISSSQNRPII
-107 GRTGSIMTVVLNTS
+107 GRKGSIMTVQLNTS
-121 SSLKEGDKIPI
+121 NTFNLKEGAKIPI

-139 GEKSGKNLATGFTSG
+139 CDKTGKNLATGFTSG

-288 NPAAAHIEEANA
+288 NPAAAHIEEASA
-300 QNVRLKL
+300 QNVRLML

-365 IDGNNYM
+365 IDGNNYI

-411 QSATDKSISLSCDL
+411 QSATDKAISLSCDL

-435 ILPARKTSVDVEVEA
+435 ILPAHKTSVDVEVEA

-474 TLLSTLVDD
+474 TLLTTLVDD

-697 DQTLPDARIMAIS
+697 DQTLPDARITAIS

-765 ESITMMREITLPST
+765 ESTTMTREITLPTT

-823 KAIYAPG
+823 KTIYAPG

-898 DEQASFD
+898 EEQASFD

-913 SDAITCE
+913 NDAITCE

-959 TPGNTTLK
+959 TPGITTLK
-967 GGENTDI
+967 GGESTDV

-1021 SVASIKTTMV
+1021 SVASINTTMV

-1077 MEIILRMT
+1077 TEIILRMT

-1113 FYIEPVSTKE
+1113 FCIEPVSTKE

-1145 GAKVEI
+1145 GAKVKI

-1156 GAVVAKGITN
+1156 GAVVAEGITN

-1179 YAVRVSADKHDSY
+1179 YAVSVSAEKHDSY

-1238 ETQVPM
+1238 ETQVPV
-1244 PVVVLSIPSSI
+1244 PVVELSIPDRI
-1255 PAKDLR
+1255 HTEELR
-1261 DGESLIFNA
+1261 EGESLIFNA
-1270 VLTNKGLIAAKDV
+1270 VLTNKGLITAQDV
-1283 ELTLPTDLKTLT
+1283 QLLLPTDLQTLT
-1295 FEALDHTEAFNLAPQ
+1295 FEALDHNEAFNLAPQ
-1310 ESVIIPVKVTKSTI
+1310 ESVLIPVKVTKVA
-1324 TASAR
+1324 ASSFAKSKEQVGR
-1329 AAKRQGHIDNDPC
+1329 APKDPC
-1342 SDQVGTLYYWDCG
+1342 LVGIGTIEYWECG

-1361 RYGIALQLGSCK
+1361 KYYLQLPISICLIESIAIFTKEPEIGANRPDFSPLGRAG
-1373 SNDPSTW
+1373 NIYFPSYASKHT
-1380 SGNGD
+1380 SEK
-1385 GTGYGGGIG
+1385 
-1394 GGLGSLY
+1394 
-1401 GPGARPS
+1401 
-1408 IGGSGTYTGS
+1408 
-1418 SNQNPLVQVE
+1418 E
-1428 DKGCEP
+1428 DKGCDP
-1434 CQNKFMLQLVDCGL
+1434 CQNKATANFTKCVLSFIPIYGCIQGSAECAAGSVLGNTGWRHYTNCSLTGL
-1448 QLIPVYKKLRT
+1448 NCTMDLCAGASLSTVVGAPVAAVCKAVGAISSIASCL
-1459 VFDCIKGIYDVIEE
+1459 
-1473 AKTLTNKE
+1473 
-1481 EVTSRDI
+1481 
-1488 ISLTLSTMSTT
+1488 ISLT
-1499 ATCMDIKS
+1499 
-1507 EGAGDKN
+1507 
-1514 KTREQKRAKLV
+1514 
-1525 DEIAKALT
+1525 
-1533 DISNSVEKGNLG
+1533 
-1545 WTKSISDLAFELAKY
+1545 
-1560 YGYDYDDFKEL
+1560 
-1571 FCPLKLMEPCDLD
+1571 EPCDAD
-1584 SVPAENKPAA
+1584 SIPAA
-1594 LARSLKNSSEPSYI
+1594 KSRKKASEPSYI
-1608 QEFRQNLT
+1608 EAFRKKAQIPLSEITAYSGVLEEVFGDKNWITKTTL
-1616 YGILKQMVVMGL
+1616 G
-1628 QKELYGD
+1628 ELYELLSIINGEESD
-1635 VEWLNSDSRELG
+1635 KLDANKLLIMKPEAIAKEEFFKFIERLNNTQDKADGIEVNSDNYIHDDIIKAKYNEIERAEA
-1647 LFMTKFESLRDE
+1647 ES
-1659 NDAFQQKDID
+1659 QK
-1669 ELIASKPEN
+1669 
-1678 ITKEQVKAFVQR
+1678 
-1690 WNDTLDNKDTDNKV
+1690 
-1704 NIKNVFSYGELSQ
+1704 
-1717 RVDSVVSSL
+1717 L
-1726 GYTGIDECYE
+1726 GYISTNEMWLTEGAKMKERLDESS
-1736 KAYEK
+1736 
-1741 CLAQAK
+1741 
-1747 EQQSSV
+1747 SSV

-1779 NGNEQEAMKDVK
+1779 NGNEQKAMKDAK

-1799 KGNIAMED
+1799 KGNIAMSD
-1807 KFQVNPEKLEGF
+1807 KFQVNLENLKGF
-1819 NGKLDFTDGWTL
+1819 TGNKNFTDGWTL

-1931 TNVKMSTNQPE
+1931 TNVKMTTNQPE

-2006 TATHLTSYGNK
+2006 TATHLTSYDNK

-2140 KDPLYENRIHFADQ
+2140 KDPLYENRIHFADL

-2173 MLEVASIEGAPAEDE
+2173 MLEVASIEGTPAEDE

-2231 STEDNKNF
+2231 STEDNKTF

-2282 FINSQVKLITSVYPE
+2282 FINSQVKLLTSVYPE

-2411 QTEDAETLSLIV
+2411 QTEDAETLSFIV

-2429 SASFK
+2429 SASFR

-2485 TYKVKASIS
+2485 TYKVKASTS

-2508 TPVRINAGWN
+2508 TPVGINAGWN

-2531 SAISNASEG
+2531 AAISNASEG

-2557 EGTLKQLITNQG
+2557 EGTLKLLITNQG

-2576 QNNLE
+2576 QNSLE
-2581 FAEATTPSQLSDE
+2581 FAESTTPSQLSDE

>member
-82 SLTMKPIGENKYMVM
+82 SLTMKPIGVNKYMVM
-97 IFSSQNRAFI
+97 IFSSQNRPFI

-121 SSLKEGDKIPI
+121 SSLKEGDKIPV
-132 TLSDVVI
+132 TLSDVII

-288 NPAAAHIEEANA
+288 NPAAAHIEEASA
-300 QNVRLKL
+300 QNVRLML

-411 QSATDKSISLSCDL
+411 QSATDKAISLSCDL

-435 ILPARKTSVDVEVEA
+435 ILPARQTSVDVEVEA

-572 FIASCSCNASVG
+572 FIASCSCNANVG

-655 GETSATF
+655 CETSATF

-720 KTTLSLSIANQGSY
+720 KATLSLSIANQGSY

-765 ESITMMREITLPST
+765 ESTTMMREITLPST

-837 KAKGKDIAQKSV
+837 KANGKDIAQKSV

-898 DEQASFD
+898 EEQASFD

-913 SDAITCE
+913 NDAITCE

-959 TPGNTTLK
+959 TPGITTLK
-967 GGENTDI
+967 GGESTDV

-1021 SVASIKTTMV
+1021 SVASINTTMV

-1077 MEIILRMT
+1077 TEIILRMT

-1113 FYIEPVSTKE
+1113 FCIEPVSTKE

-1156 GAVVAKGITN
+1156 GAVVAEGITN
-1166 EKGLFSADLTEGY
+1166 EKGLFSANLAEGY
-1179 YAVRVSADKHDSY
+1179 YAVRVSAEKHDSY

-1230 EIKTNVKF
+1230 KIKTNVKF
-1238 ETQVPM
+1238 ETHVPV
-1244 PVVVLSIPSSI
+1244 PVVELTVPDRIYTEN
-1255 PAKDLR
+1255 LR
-1261 DGESLIFNA
+1261 KGESLIFNA
-1270 VLTNKGLIAAKDV
+1270 TLTNKGLIAAKDV
-1283 ELTLPTDLKTLT
+1283 QLLLPDTVTSWR
-1295 FEALDHTEAFNLAPQ
+1295 FEPIGPGKANELAPGQ
-1310 ESVIIPVKVTKSTI
+1310 SIEIPIRVTK
-1324 TASAR
+1324 
-1329 AAKRQGHIDNDPC
+1329 DPGDDGPC
-1342 SDQVGTLYYWDCG
+1342 VVYIGTLYYWECG
-1355 LDRKWH
+1355 PDKKWH
-1361 RYGIALQLGSCK
+1361 KYYKSMQITICKGRVTVAVYPSPGS
-1373 SNDPSTW
+1373 
-1380 SGNGD
+1380 G
-1385 GTGYGGGIG
+1385 
-1394 GGLGSLY
+1394 
-1401 GPGARPS
+1401 
-1408 IGGSGTYTGS
+1408 GGSGPGGGPGGGGGGGYGPS
-1418 SNQNPLVQVE
+1418 SNIPTVTQKVDKSCNPCLNMYIQKITECGVNVGLSLLKNNPL
-1428 DKGCEP
+1428 GCIVGLGF
-1434 CQNKFMLQLVDCGL
+1434 CARDLNKDFHSWRSWGGCVASAVGCIPGIGPVPALVGCL
-1448 QLIPVYKKLRT
+1448 
-1459 VFDCIKGIYDVIEE
+1459 
-1473 AKTLTNKE
+1473 
-1481 EVTSRDI
+1481 
-1488 ISLTLSTMSTT
+1488 ISLT
-1499 ATCMDIKS
+1499 
-1507 EGAGDKN
+1507 
-1514 KTREQKRAKLV
+1514 
-1525 DEIAKALT
+1525 
-1533 DISNSVEKGNLG
+1533 
-1545 WTKSISDLAFELAKY
+1545 
-1560 YGYDYDDFKEL
+1560 
-1571 FCPLKLMEPCDLD
+1571 EPCKLNNA
-1584 SVPAENKPAA
+1584 SAKMRAG
-1594 LARSLKNSSEPSYI
+1594 NSSSYSEPSYI
-1608 QEFRQNLT
+1608 TDFKNKLAIPLQES
-1616 YGILKQMVVMGL
+1616 K
-1628 QKELYGD
+1628 
-1635 VEWLNSDSRELG
+1635 
-1647 LFMTKFESLRDE
+1647 
-1659 NDAFQQKDID
+1659 AFQNILLEYFGDEVWVNETNGEDLQDLMVMLQTSEEEVLTADNYIKYKPQNVTKVQYYKFIERLNNTALAKTDDGNYID
-1669 ELIASKPEN
+1669 LSKVAGYVNEIN
-1678 ITKEQVKAFVQR
+1678 SANEQSVLMGYESTTDMLRKEYALLKGR
-1690 WNDTLDNKDTDNKV
+1690 LD
-1704 NIKNVFSYGELSQ
+1704 E
-1717 RVDSVVSSL
+1717 SS
-1726 GYTGIDECYE
+1726 
-1736 KAYEK
+1736 
-1741 CLAQAK
+1741 
-1747 EQQSSV
+1747 SSV

-1779 NGNEQEAMKDVK
+1779 NGSEQEAMKDAK

-1799 KGNIAMED
+1799 KGNIAMSD
-1807 KFQVNPEKLEGF
+1807 KFQVNLENLKGF
-1819 NGKLDFTDGWTL
+1819 TGNKNFTDGWTL
-1831 DAKQEGIATVL
+1831 DAKQEGVATVL

-1876 DLTPITLTVKPSPS
+1876 DLTPITLTVKPSPN

-1931 TNVKMSTNQPE
+1931 TNVKMTTNQPE

-1973 VSTDFG
+1973 VFTDFG

-2209 FTSEDIQ
+2209 FTAEDIQ

-2257 TVQTSGITDREGFA
+2257 TVQTSGITDSEGFA

-2277 ASWTM
+2277 ASWTL
-2282 FINSQVKLITSVYPE
+2282 FVNSQVKLLTSVYPE

-2303 GRVAGNEVAY
+2303 GRIAGNEVAY

-2411 QTEDAETLSLIV
+2411 QTEDAENLSLIV

-2485 TYKVKASIS
+2485 TYKVKASTS

-2508 TPVRINAGWN
+2508 TPVGINAGWN

-2557 EGTLKQLITNQG
+2557 EGTLKQLIANQG

-2581 FAEATTPSQLSDE
+2581 FAEATTPSQFSDE

-2599 EVDIRQYPS
+2599 EVDIRKYPS
-2608 TMNIIGKLTRK
+2608 TMNIIGKLTQK

-2695 FNIDT
+2695 FNIDI

>member
-60 TTADGVTFS
+60 TTADGITFS
-69 YETARTTERADGH
+69 TETARTTERADGH
-82 SLTMKPIGENKYMVM
+82 SLTMRPIGVNKYMVM

-121 SSLKEGDKIPI
+121 SSLKEGDKIPV
-132 TLSDVVI
+132 TLSDVI
-139 GEKSGKNLATGFTSG
+139 ISEKSGKNLATGFTSG

-227 AGGTISRTAEF
+227 ACGTISRTAEF

-288 NPAAAHIEEANA
+288 NPAAAHIEEASA
-300 QNVRLKL
+300 QNVRLML

-411 QSATDKSISLSCDL
+411 QSATDKAISLSCDL

-572 FIASCSCNASVG
+572 FIASCSCNANVG

-627 DSKSRLDVNLSS
+627 DSKSRLNVSLSS

-720 KTTLSLSIANQGSY
+720 KATLSLSIANQGSY

-765 ESITMMREITLPST
+765 ESTTMMREITLPAT

-816 SMETKVA
+816 SMETKVT

-830 EKVVISG
+830 EKVVICG
-837 KAKGKDIAQKSV
+837 KAKGKDIAKKNV

-898 DEQASFD
+898 EEQASFD

-913 SDAITCE
+913 NDAITCE

-967 GGENTDI
+967 GGESTDI
-974 AFSITPSGASEG
+974 TFSITPSGASEG

-995 IESAEGAI
+995 IESAEGAV

-1021 SVASIKTTMV
+1021 SVARIKTTMV

-1077 MEIILRMT
+1077 TEIILRMT

-1156 GAVVAKGITN
+1156 GAVVAEGITN
-1166 EKGLFSADLTEGY
+1166 EKGLFSANLAEGY
-1179 YAVRVSADKHDSY
+1179 YAVRVSAEKHDSY
-1192 SNNLLVDPGTETKKV
+1192 RNNLLVDPGTETKKV

-1310 ESVIIPVKVTKSTI
+1310 ESVIIPVKVTKSTK

-1329 AAKRQGHIDNDPC
+1329 AAKRLGNIDNDPC

-1361 RYGIALQLGSCK
+1361 KYGIALQLGSCK

-1418 SNQNPLVQVE
+1418 SNQNPLVKVE

-1434 CQNKFMLQLVDCGL
+1434 CQNGVLIAGLKCAGHFVGEAVETLQTLLGLDDNIDTNNKDKDKKDKDLDEILDKCENYSDLLLDIASSFDGCVNGKHDIDQVLDCYETASKAIDAVFDGLVETAFGPYVKPE
-1448 QLIPVYKKLRT
+1448 LIKKYKKLGKQILKYKKLLDRVAECARDFAHACDHIKNDESAKARMTGKSTKT
-1459 VFDCIKGIYDVIEE
+1459 VTEKAIEGMGKYAEYVEGFVTLNNVLFGSEPAWDEMSLEEMSGILNLDYHTISFEE
-1473 AKTLTNKE
+1473 ALKYKPKDVSETLFRKFFDKQKKWANKDYSNITE
-1481 EVTSRDI
+1481 EESGNI
-1488 ISLTLSTMSTT
+1488 TT
-1499 ATCMDIKS
+1499 AVSNIHNAFKYFED
-1507 EGAGDKN
+1507 EGYLN
-1514 KTREQKRAKLV
+1514 
-1525 DEIAKALT
+1525 
-1533 DISNSVEKGNLG
+1533 
-1545 WTKSISDLAFELAKY
+1545 
-1560 YGYDYDDFKEL
+1560 
-1571 FCPLKLMEPCDLD
+1571 PCDFLNTTFKD
-1584 SVPAENKPAA
+1584 A
-1594 LARSLKNSSEPSYI
+1594 LILANTSS
-1608 QEFRQNLT
+1608 
-1616 YGILKQMVVMGL
+1616 
-1628 QKELYGD
+1628 
-1635 VEWLNSDSRELG
+1635 
-1647 LFMTKFESLRDE
+1647 
-1659 NDAFQQKDID
+1659 
-1669 ELIASKPEN
+1669 
-1678 ITKEQVKAFVQR
+1678 
-1690 WNDTLDNKDTDNKV
+1690 
-1704 NIKNVFSYGELSQ
+1704 
-1717 RVDSVVSSL
+1717 
-1726 GYTGIDECYE
+1726 
-1736 KAYEK
+1736 
-1741 CLAQAK
+1741 
-1747 EQQSSV
+1747 SSV

-1799 KGNIAMED
+1799 KGNIAMKD

-1831 DAKQEGIATVL
+1831 DAQKEGVATVL

-1876 DLTPITLTVKPSPS
+1876 DLTPITLTVKPSPN

-1931 TNVKMSTNQPE
+1931 TNVRMSTNQPE

-1963 QEKTLALGGS
+1963 QEKTMALGGS

-1979 TIPAHSTSYAQ
+1979 NIPAHSTSYAQ

-2140 KDPLYENRIHFADQ
+2140 KDPLYENRIHFADL
-2154 FDGKNAESYILT
+2154 FDSKNAESYILT

-2257 TVQTSGITDREGFA
+2257 TVQTSGITDSEGFA

-2277 ASWTM
+2277 ASWTQ
-2282 FINSQVKLITSVYPE
+2282 FVNNQVKLLTSVYPE

-2331 WSLNGETI
+2331 WSLNGEII
-2339 STNDTINQVAL
+2339 STNDTISQVAL
-2350 GDLTMVA
+2350 SDLTMVA

-2368 EENCEGGSI
+2368 AENCEGGSI

-2485 TYKVKASIS
+2485 TYKVKASTS

-2508 TPVRINAGWN
+2508 TPVGINAGWN

-2557 EGTLKQLITNQG
+2557 EGTLRQLITNQG

-2581 FAEATTPSQLSDE
+2581 FAEATTPSQFSDE

-2599 EVDIRQYPS
+2599 EVDIRKYPS
-2608 TMNIIGKLTRK
+2608 TMNIIGKLTQK

-2695 FNIDT
+2695 FNIDI

>member
-69 YETARTTERADGH
+69 TETARTTERADGH
-82 SLTMKPIGENKYMVM
+82 SLTMRSIGVNKYMVM

-121 SSLKEGDKIPI
+121 SSLKEGDKIPV

-300 QNVRLKL
+300 QNVRLML

-337 PQGQSATYF
+337 PLGQSATYF

-411 QSATDKSISLSCDL
+411 QSATDKAISLSCDL

-572 FIASCSCNASVG
+572 FIASCSCNANVG

-598 NDGPALSLSAS
+598 NDGPALSLCAS

-744 YFDSAAT
+744 YFDGAAT

-765 ESITMMREITLPST
+765 ESTTMMREITLPAT

-823 KAIYAPG
+823 KAIYSPG

-898 DEQASFD
+898 EEQASFD

-913 SDAITCE
+913 NDAITCE

-940 LTGLKV
+940 LTDLKV

-959 TPGNTTLK
+959 TPGTTTLK
-967 GGENTDI
+967 GGESTDV

-995 IESAEGAI
+995 IESAEGAV

-1021 SVASIKTTMV
+1021 SVARIKTTMV

-1077 MEIILRMT
+1077 TEIILRMT

-1113 FYIEPVSTKE
+1113 FCIEPVSTKE

-1156 GAVVAKGITN
+1156 GAVVAEGITN
-1166 EKGLFSADLTEGY
+1166 EKGIFSANLAEGY
-1179 YAVRVSADKHDSY
+1179 YAVRVSAEKHDSY

-1238 ETQVPM
+1238 ETQVPV
-1244 PVVVLSIPSSI
+1244 PVVELTVPDRIYTEN
-1255 PAKDLR
+1255 LR
-1261 DGESLIFNA
+1261 KGESLIFNA
-1270 VLTNKGLIAAKDV
+1270 TLTNKGLIAAKDV
-1283 ELTLPTDLKTLT
+1283 QLLLPENVTSWR
-1295 FEALDHTEAFNLAPQ
+1295 FEPIGPGKANELAPGQ
-1310 ESVIIPVKVTKSTI
+1310 SIEIPIRVTK
-1324 TASAR
+1324 
-1329 AAKRQGHIDNDPC
+1329 DPGDDGPC
-1342 SDQVGTLYYWDCG
+1342 VVYIGTLYYWECG
-1355 LDRKWH
+1355 PDKKWH
-1361 RYGIALQLGSCK
+1361 KYYKSIQITICK
-1373 SNDPSTW
+1373 GKTPVVVYPSTG
-1380 SGNGD
+1380 SG
-1385 GTGYGGGIG
+1385 
-1394 GGLGSLY
+1394 
-1401 GPGARPS
+1401 
-1408 IGGSGTYTGS
+1408 GGSGPGGGPGGGGGGGYGPS
-1418 SNQNPLVQVE
+1418 SNIPTVTQKVDKSCNPCLNMYIQKITECGVNVGLSLLKNNPL
-1428 DKGCEP
+1428 GCIVGLGF
-1434 CQNKFMLQLVDCGL
+1434 CARDLNKDFHSWRAWGGCVASAVGCIPGIGPVPALVGCL
-1448 QLIPVYKKLRT
+1448 
-1459 VFDCIKGIYDVIEE
+1459 
-1473 AKTLTNKE
+1473 
-1481 EVTSRDI
+1481 
-1488 ISLTLSTMSTT
+1488 ISLT
-1499 ATCMDIKS
+1499 
-1507 EGAGDKN
+1507 
-1514 KTREQKRAKLV
+1514 
-1525 DEIAKALT
+1525 
-1533 DISNSVEKGNLG
+1533 
-1545 WTKSISDLAFELAKY
+1545 
-1560 YGYDYDDFKEL
+1560 
-1571 FCPLKLMEPCDLD
+1571 EPCEANNA
-1584 SVPAENKPAA
+1584 SAKMRAG
-1594 LARSLKNSSEPSYI
+1594 NSSSYSEPSYI
-1608 QEFRQNLT
+1608 TDFKNKLAIPLQES
-1616 YGILKQMVVMGL
+1616 K
-1628 QKELYGD
+1628 
-1635 VEWLNSDSRELG
+1635 
-1647 LFMTKFESLRDE
+1647 
-1659 NDAFQQKDID
+1659 AFQNMLLEYFGD
-1669 ELIASKPEN
+1669 EVWVNETNGEALQDLMVMLQTSEEEVLTADNYIKYKPQN
-1678 ITKEQVKAFVQR
+1678 VTKEQYYKFIERLNNTA
-1690 WNDTLDNKDTDNKV
+1690 LAKTDDGNYIDLSKV
-1704 NIKNVFSYGELSQ
+1704 AGYVNEINSANEQ
-1717 RVDSVVSSL
+1717 SVL
-1726 GYTGIDECYE
+1726 MGYESTTDMLRKEYALLKGRIDESS
-1736 KAYEK
+1736 
-1741 CLAQAK
+1741 
-1747 EQQSSV
+1747 SSV

-1765 VMTRQAFRGTLTVF
+1765 VMTRQAFRGTLKVF

-1799 KGNIAMED
+1799 KGNIAMSD

-1831 DAKQEGIATVL
+1831 DAQKEGIATVL

-1876 DLTPITLTVKPSPS
+1876 DLTPITLTVKPSPN

-1931 TNVKMSTNQPE
+1931 TNVRMSTNQPE

-1979 TIPAHSTSYAQ
+1979 NIPAHSTSYAQ

-2069 KVNVAASSSIT
+2069 KVSVAASSSIT

-2209 FTSEDIQ
+2209 FTAEDIQ

-2257 TVQTSGITDREGFA
+2257 TVQTSGITDSEGFA

-2277 ASWTM
+2277 ASWTQ
-2282 FINSQVKLITSVYPE
+2282 FVNNQVKLLTSVYPE

-2303 GRVAGNEVAY
+2303 GRIAGNEVAY

-2339 STNDTINQVAL
+2339 STNDTISQVAL

-2368 EENCEGGSI
+2368 AENCEGGSI

-2397 DEDYSFAHWTVNGK
+2397 NEDYSFAHWTVNGK

-2485 TYKVKASIS
+2485 TYKVKASTS

-2508 TPVRINAGWN
+2508 TPVGINAGWN

-2599 EVDIRQYPS
+2599 EVDIRKYPS
-2608 TMNIIGKLTRK
+2608 TMNIIGKLTQK
-2619 DADMTGSDYR
+2619 DVDMTGSDYR

-2695 FNIDT
+2695 FNIDI

>member
-69 YETARTTERADGH
+69 TETARTTERADGH
-82 SLTMKPIGENKYMVM
+82 SLTMRPIGVNKYMVM
-97 IFSSQNRAFI
+97 IFSSQNRPFI

-121 SSLKEGDKIPI
+121 SSLKEGEKIPV
-132 TLSDVVI
+132 TLSDVII

-288 NPAAAHIEEANA
+288 NPAAAHIEEASA
-300 QNVRLKL
+300 QNVRLML

-710 SQESKVEAGG
+710 SHESKVEAGG

-765 ESITMMREITLPST
+765 ESTTMTREITLPTT

-913 SDAITCE
+913 NDAITCE

-959 TPGNTTLK
+959 TPGSTTLK

-995 IESAEGAI
+995 IESAEGAV

-1077 MEIILRMT
+1077 TEIILRMT

-1113 FYIEPVSTKE
+1113 FCIEPVSTKE
-1123 GKLTIDVCDE
+1123 GTLTIDVCDE

-1156 GAVVAKGITN
+1156 GAVVAEGITN
-1166 EKGLFSADLTEGY
+1166 EKGLFSANLTEGY
-1179 YAVRVSADKHDSY
+1179 YAVNVSAEKHDSY

-1238 ETQVPM
+1238 ETQVPV
-1244 PVVVLSIPSSI
+1244 PVVELTVPDRIYTEN
-1255 PAKDLR
+1255 LR
-1261 DGESLIFNA
+1261 KGESLIFNA
-1270 VLTNKGLIAAKDV
+1270 TLTNKGLIAAKDV
-1283 ELTLPTDLKTLT
+1283 QLLLPENVTSWR
-1295 FEALDHTEAFNLAPQ
+1295 FEPIGPGKASELAPGQ
-1310 ESVIIPVKVTKSTI
+1310 SKEIPIRVTK
-1324 TASAR
+1324 
-1329 AAKRQGHIDNDPC
+1329 DPGDDGDDGPC
-1342 SDQVGTLYYWDCG
+1342 VVYIGTLYYWECG
-1355 LDRKWH
+1355 PDKKWH
-1361 RYGIALQLGSCK
+1361 KYYKSIQITICK
-1373 SNDPSTW
+1373 GKTPVVVYPSTG
-1380 SGNGD
+1380 SG
-1385 GTGYGGGIG
+1385 
-1394 GGLGSLY
+1394 
-1401 GPGARPS
+1401 
-1408 IGGSGTYTGS
+1408 GGSGPGGGPGGGGGGGYGPS
-1418 SNQNPLVQVE
+1418 SNIPTVTQKVDKSCNPCLNMYLQKITECGVNVGLSLLKNNPL
-1428 DKGCEP
+1428 GCIVGLGF
-1434 CQNKFMLQLVDCGL
+1434 CARDLNKDFHSWRSWGGCVASAVGCIPGIGPVPALVGCL
-1448 QLIPVYKKLRT
+1448 
-1459 VFDCIKGIYDVIEE
+1459 
-1473 AKTLTNKE
+1473 
-1481 EVTSRDI
+1481 
-1488 ISLTLSTMSTT
+1488 ISLT
-1499 ATCMDIKS
+1499 
-1507 EGAGDKN
+1507 
-1514 KTREQKRAKLV
+1514 
-1525 DEIAKALT
+1525 
-1533 DISNSVEKGNLG
+1533 
-1545 WTKSISDLAFELAKY
+1545 
-1560 YGYDYDDFKEL
+1560 
-1571 FCPLKLMEPCDLD
+1571 EPCDANNA
-1584 SVPAENKPAA
+1584 SAKMRAG
-1594 LARSLKNSSEPSYI
+1594 NSSSYSEPSYI
-1608 QEFRQNLT
+1608 TDFKNKLAIPLQES
-1616 YGILKQMVVMGL
+1616 K
-1628 QKELYGD
+1628 
-1635 VEWLNSDSRELG
+1635 
-1647 LFMTKFESLRDE
+1647 
-1659 NDAFQQKDID
+1659 AFQNMLLEYFGDEVWVNETNGEDLQDLMVMLQTSEEEVLTADNYIKYKPQNVTKVQYYKFIERLNNTALAKTDDGNYID
-1669 ELIASKPEN
+1669 LSKVAGYVNEIN
-1678 ITKEQVKAFVQR
+1678 SANEQSVLMGYESTTDMLRKEYALLKGR
-1690 WNDTLDNKDTDNKV
+1690 L
-1704 NIKNVFSYGELSQ
+1704 EE
-1717 RVDSVVSSL
+1717 SS
-1726 GYTGIDECYE
+1726 
-1736 KAYEK
+1736 
-1741 CLAQAK
+1741 
-1747 EQQSSV
+1747 SSV

-1779 NGNEQEAMKDVK
+1779 NGNEQEAMKDAK

-1799 KGNIAMED
+1799 KGNIAMSD
-1807 KFQVNPEKLEGF
+1807 KFQVNLENLKGF
-1819 NGKLDFTDGWTL
+1819 TGNKNFTDGWTL
-1831 DAKQEGIATVL
+1831 DAKQEGIANVL

-1876 DLTPITLTVKPSPS
+1876 DLTPITLTVKPSPN

-1931 TNVKMSTNQPE
+1931 TNVRMTTNQPE

-2257 TVQTSGITDREGFA
+2257 TVQTSGITDSEGFA

-2277 ASWTM
+2277 ASWTL
-2282 FINSQVKLITSVYPE
+2282 FVNSQVKLLTSVYPE

-2339 STNDTINQVAL
+2339 STNDTISQVAL

-2368 EENCEGGSI
+2368 AENCEGGII
-2377 TQTYTG
+2377 TQSYTG

-2423 DKDLTV
+2423 DKDLMV

-2485 TYKVKASIS
+2485 TYKVKASTS

-2508 TPVRINAGWN
+2508 TPVGINAGWN

-2581 FAEATTPSQLSDE
+2581 FAEATTPSPLSDE

-2608 TMNIIGKLTRK
+2608 TMNIIGKLTQK

-2695 FNIDT
+2695 FNIDI

>member
-50 ADIVAVQFTM
+50 ADIVAVQFTIS
-60 TTADGVTFS
+60 TADGVTFS
-69 YETARTTERADGH
+69 TETARTTERADGH
-82 SLTMKPIGENKYMVM
+82 SLTMRPIGVNKYMVM

-121 SSLKEGDKIPI
+121 SSLKEGDKIPV
-132 TLSDVVI
+132 TLSDVII

-227 AGGTISRTAEF
+227 AGGTISRAAEF

-274 TTSGTLQTANMLFI
+274 TTSGILQTANMLFI
-288 NPAAAHIEEANA
+288 NPAAAHIEEASA
-300 QNVRLKL
+300 QNVRLML

-365 IDGNNYM
+365 IDGNNYI

-411 QSATDKSISLSCDL
+411 QPATDKAISLSCDL

-572 FIASCSCNASVG
+572 FIASCSCNANVG

-720 KTTLSLSIANQGSY
+720 KATLSLSIANQGSY

-744 YFDSAAT
+744 YFDGAAT

-765 ESITMMREITLPST
+765 ESTTMMREITLPAT

-837 KAKGKDIAQKSV
+837 KAKGKDIAQKNV

-898 DEQASFD
+898 EEQASFD

-913 SDAITCE
+913 NDAITCE

-959 TPGNTTLK
+959 TPGTTTLK
-967 GGENTDI
+967 GGESTDI

-995 IESAEGAI
+995 IESAEGAV

-1077 MEIILRMT
+1077 TEIILRMT

-1113 FYIEPVSTKE
+1113 FCIEPVSTKE

-1156 GAVVAKGITN
+1156 GAVVAEGITN
-1166 EKGLFSADLTEGY
+1166 EKGLFSADLAEGY
-1179 YAVRVSADKHDSY
+1179 YAVRVSAEKHDSY

-1238 ETQVPM
+1238 ETQVPV
-1244 PVVVLSIPSSI
+1244 PVVELTVPDRIYTEN
-1255 PAKDLR
+1255 LR
-1261 DGESLIFNA
+1261 KGESLIFNA
-1270 VLTNKGLIAAKDV
+1270 TLTNKGLITAKDV
-1283 ELTLPTDLKTLT
+1283 QLLLPDTVTSWR
-1295 FEALDHTEAFNLAPQ
+1295 FEPIGPGKANELAPGQ
-1310 ESVIIPVKVTKSTI
+1310 SIEIPIRVSE
-1324 TASAR
+1324 
-1329 AAKRQGHIDNDPC
+1329 GPGDDGPC
-1342 SDQVGTLYYWDCG
+1342 VVYIGTLYYWECG
-1355 LDRKWH
+1355 PDKKWH
-1361 RYGIALQLGSCK
+1361 KYYKSMQITICK
-1373 SNDPSTW
+1373 GRVTVVEYPSTG
-1380 SGNGD
+1380 SG
-1385 GTGYGGGIG
+1385 
-1394 GGLGSLY
+1394 
-1401 GPGARPS
+1401 
-1408 IGGSGTYTGS
+1408 GGSGPGGGPGGGGGGGYGPS
-1418 SNQNPLVQVE
+1418 SNIPTVTQKVDKSCNPCLNMYIQKITECGVNVGLSLLKNNPL
-1428 DKGCEP
+1428 GCIVGLGF
-1434 CQNKFMLQLVDCGL
+1434 CARDLNKDFHSWRSWGGCVASAVGCIPGIGPVPALVGCL
-1448 QLIPVYKKLRT
+1448 
-1459 VFDCIKGIYDVIEE
+1459 
-1473 AKTLTNKE
+1473 
-1481 EVTSRDI
+1481 
-1488 ISLTLSTMSTT
+1488 ISLT
-1499 ATCMDIKS
+1499 
-1507 EGAGDKN
+1507 
-1514 KTREQKRAKLV
+1514 
-1525 DEIAKALT
+1525 
-1533 DISNSVEKGNLG
+1533 
-1545 WTKSISDLAFELAKY
+1545 
-1560 YGYDYDDFKEL
+1560 
-1571 FCPLKLMEPCDLD
+1571 EPCEANNA
-1584 SVPAENKPAA
+1584 SAKMRAG
-1594 LARSLKNSSEPSYI
+1594 NSSNYSEPSYI
-1608 QEFRQNLT
+1608 TDFKNKLAIPLQES
-1616 YGILKQMVVMGL
+1616 K
-1628 QKELYGD
+1628 
-1635 VEWLNSDSRELG
+1635 
-1647 LFMTKFESLRDE
+1647 
-1659 NDAFQQKDID
+1659 AFQNMLLEYFGD
-1669 ELIASKPEN
+1669 EVWVNETNGEALQDLMVMLQTSEEEVLTADNYIKYKPQN
-1678 ITKEQVKAFVQR
+1678 VTKEQYYKFIERLNNTA
-1690 WNDTLDNKDTDNKV
+1690 LAKTDDGNYIDLSKV
-1704 NIKNVFSYGELSQ
+1704 AGYVNEINSANEQ
-1717 RVDSVVSSL
+1717 SVLMGYESTTDMLRKEYALLKGRLEESS
-1726 GYTGIDECYE
+1726 
-1736 KAYEK
+1736 
-1741 CLAQAK
+1741 
-1747 EQQSSV
+1747 SSV

-1799 KGNIAMED
+1799 KGNIAMSD

-1831 DAKQEGIATVL
+1831 DAQKTGVATVL

-1876 DLTPITLTVKPSPS
+1876 DLTPITLTVKPSPN

-1931 TNVKMSTNQPE
+1931 TNVMMFTNQPE

-1973 VSTDFG
+1973 VFTDFG

-2080 KTSDTEYTL
+2080 KTSDTEFTL

-2257 TVQTSGITDREGFA
+2257 TVQTSGITDSEGFA

-2277 ASWTM
+2277 ASWTL
-2282 FINSQVKLITSVYPE
+2282 FVNSQVKLLTSVYPE

-2339 STNDTINQVAL
+2339 STNDTISQVAL

-2368 EENCEGGSI
+2368 AENCEGGSI

-2471 ISSSEEIENLLPAQ
+2471 ISSSEEIENLLPAH
-2485 TYKVKASIS
+2485 TYKVKASTS

-2508 TPVRINAGWN
+2508 TPVGINAGWN

-2552 YAGTW
+2552 YAGIW
-2557 EGTLKQLITNQG
+2557 EGTLKQLIANQG

-2599 EVDIRQYPS
+2599 EVDIRKYPS
-2608 TMNIIGKLTRK
+2608 TMNIIGKLTQK

-2695 FNIDT
+2695 FNIDI

-2727 ATVKTLK
+2727 ATVKTLR

>member
-69 YETARTTERADGH
+69 TETARTTERADGH
-82 SLTMKPIGENKYMVM
+82 SLTMRSIGVNKYMVM

-132 TLSDVVI
+132 TLSDVII

-164 EVSQVETKAT
+164 EVSQVETKST

-201 EQVFAESADGKFSK
+201 EQVFAESTDGKFSK

-288 NPAAAHIEEANA
+288 NPAAAHIEEASA
-300 QNVRLKL
+300 QNVRLML

-372 TGTTAIKLTDDTKPQ
+372 TGNTAIKLTDDTKPQ

-411 QSATDKSISLSCDL
+411 QSATDKAISLSCDL

-435 ILPARKTSVDVEVEA
+435 ILPARQTSVDVEVEA

-572 FIASCSCNASVG
+572 FIASCSCNANVG

-720 KTTLSLSIANQGSY
+720 KATLSLSIANQGSY

-765 ESITMMREITLPST
+765 ESTTMMREITLPST

-898 DEQASFD
+898 EEQASFD

-913 SDAITCE
+913 NDAITCE

-959 TPGNTTLK
+959 TPGTTTLK
-967 GGENTDI
+967 GGESTDI

-995 IESAEGAI
+995 IESAEGAV

-1077 MEIILRMT
+1077 TEIILRMT

-1113 FYIEPVSTKE
+1113 FCIEPVSTKE

-1156 GAVVAKGITN
+1156 GAVVAEGITN
-1166 EKGLFSADLTEGY
+1166 EKGLFSANLAEGY
-1179 YAVRVSADKHDSY
+1179 YAVRVSAEKHDSY

-1238 ETQVPM
+1238 ETQVPV
-1244 PVVVLSIPSSI
+1244 PVVELTVPDRIYTEN
-1255 PAKDLR
+1255 LR
-1261 DGESLIFNA
+1261 KGESLIFNA
-1270 VLTNKGLIAAKDV
+1270 TLTNKGLITAKDV
-1283 ELTLPTDLKTLT
+1283 QLLLPDTVTSWR
-1295 FEALDHTEAFNLAPQ
+1295 FEPIGPGKANELAPGQ
-1310 ESVIIPVKVTKSTI
+1310 SIEIPIRVIS
-1324 TASAR
+1324 
-1329 AAKRQGHIDNDPC
+1329 GDGDDGDDGPC
-1342 SDQVGTLYYWDCG
+1342 VVYIGTLYYWECG
-1355 LDRKWH
+1355 PDKKWH
-1361 RYGIALQLGSCK
+1361 KYYKSMQITICKGRVTVAVYPSPGS
-1373 SNDPSTW
+1373 
-1380 SGNGD
+1380 G
-1385 GTGYGGGIG
+1385 
-1394 GGLGSLY
+1394 
-1401 GPGARPS
+1401 
-1408 IGGSGTYTGS
+1408 GGSGPGGGPGGGGGGGYGPS
-1418 SNQNPLVQVE
+1418 SNIPTVTQKVDKSCNPCLNMYIQKITECGVNVGLSLLKNNPL
-1428 DKGCEP
+1428 GCIVGLGF
-1434 CQNKFMLQLVDCGL
+1434 CARDLNKDFHSWRSWGGCVASAVGCIPGIGPVPALVGCL
-1448 QLIPVYKKLRT
+1448 
-1459 VFDCIKGIYDVIEE
+1459 
-1473 AKTLTNKE
+1473 
-1481 EVTSRDI
+1481 
-1488 ISLTLSTMSTT
+1488 ISLT
-1499 ATCMDIKS
+1499 
-1507 EGAGDKN
+1507 
-1514 KTREQKRAKLV
+1514 
-1525 DEIAKALT
+1525 
-1533 DISNSVEKGNLG
+1533 
-1545 WTKSISDLAFELAKY
+1545 
-1560 YGYDYDDFKEL
+1560 
-1571 FCPLKLMEPCDLD
+1571 EPCEANNA
-1584 SVPAENKPAA
+1584 SAKMRAG
-1594 LARSLKNSSEPSYI
+1594 NSSSYSEPSYI
-1608 QEFRQNLT
+1608 TDFKNKLAIPLQES
-1616 YGILKQMVVMGL
+1616 K
-1628 QKELYGD
+1628 
-1635 VEWLNSDSRELG
+1635 
-1647 LFMTKFESLRDE
+1647 
-1659 NDAFQQKDID
+1659 AFQNMLLEYFGD
-1669 ELIASKPEN
+1669 EVWVNETNGEDLQGLMVMLQTSEEEVLTADNYIKYKPQN
-1678 ITKEQVKAFVQR
+1678 VTKEQYYKFIERLNNTA
-1690 WNDTLDNKDTDNKV
+1690 LAKTDDGNYIDLSKV
-1704 NIKNVFSYGELSQ
+1704 AGYVNEINSANEQ
-1717 RVDSVVSSL
+1717 SVLMGYESTTDMLRKEYALLKERLEESS
-1726 GYTGIDECYE
+1726 
-1736 KAYEK
+1736 
-1741 CLAQAK
+1741 
-1747 EQQSSV
+1747 SSV

-1779 NGNEQEAMKDVK
+1779 NGNEQEAMKDAK

-1799 KGNIAMED
+1799 KGNIAMSD
-1807 KFQVNPEKLEGF
+1807 KFQVNLENLKGF
-1819 NGKLDFTDGWTL
+1819 AGNKNFTDGWTL
-1831 DAKQEGIATVL
+1831 DAKQEGVATVL

-1876 DLTPITLTVKPSPS
+1876 DLTPITLTVKPSPN

-1931 TNVKMSTNQPE
+1931 TNVKMTTNQPE

-2006 TATHLTSYGNK
+2006 TATHLTSYDNK

-2154 FDGKNAESYILT
+2154 FDGKNAESYILS

-2231 STEDNKNF
+2231 STEDNKTF

-2257 TVQTSGITDREGFA
+2257 TVQTSGITDSEGFA

-2282 FINSQVKLITSVYPE
+2282 FMNSQVKLITSVYPE

-2331 WSLNGETI
+2331 WSLNSETI

-2350 GDLTMVA
+2350 GDLNMVA

-2429 SASFK
+2429 SASFR

-2485 TYKVKASIS
+2485 TYKVKASTS

-2508 TPVRINAGWN
+2508 TPVGINAGWN

-2557 EGTLKQLITNQG
+2557 EGTLRQLITNQG

-2695 FNIDT
+2695 FNIDI

-2727 ATVKTLK
+2727 ATVKTLR

>member
-69 YETARTTERADGH
+69 TETARTTERADGH
-82 SLTMKPIGENKYMVM
+82 SLTMRSIGVNKYMVM

-132 TLSDVVI
+132 TLSDVII

-365 IDGNNYM
+365 IDGNNYI

-411 QSATDKSISLSCDL
+411 QSATDKAISLSCDL

-435 ILPARKTSVDVEVEA
+435 ILPARQTSVDVEVEA

-572 FIASCSCNASVG
+572 FIASCSCNANVG

-720 KTTLSLSIANQGSY
+720 KATLSLSIANQGSY

-765 ESITMMREITLPST
+765 ESTTMMREITLPAT

-898 DEQASFD
+898 EEQASFD

-913 SDAITCE
+913 NDAITCE

-967 GGENTDI
+967 GGESTDI

-995 IESAEGAI
+995 IESAEGAV

-1063 VTPMEMPSLAKDES
+1063 VTPMEIPSLAKDES
-1077 MEIILRMT
+1077 TEIILRMT

-1113 FYIEPVSTKE
+1113 FCIEPVSTKE

-1156 GAVVAKGITN
+1156 GAVVAEGITN
-1166 EKGLFSADLTEGY
+1166 EKGLFSADLAEGY
-1179 YAVRVSADKHDSY
+1179 YAVRVSAEKHDSY

-1238 ETQVPM
+1238 ETQVPV
-1244 PVVVLSIPSSI
+1244 PVVELTVPDRIYTEN
-1255 PAKDLR
+1255 LR
-1261 DGESLIFNA
+1261 KGESLIFNA
-1270 VLTNKGLIAAKDV
+1270 TLTNKGLIAAKDV
-1283 ELTLPTDLKTLT
+1283 QLLLPDTVTSWR
-1295 FEALDHTEAFNLAPQ
+1295 FEPIGPGKANELAPGQ
-1310 ESVIIPVKVTKSTI
+1310 SIEIPIRVTK
-1324 TASAR
+1324 
-1329 AAKRQGHIDNDPC
+1329 DPGDDGDDGPC
-1342 SDQVGTLYYWDCG
+1342 VVYIGTLYYWECG
-1355 LDRKWH
+1355 PDKKWH
-1361 RYGIALQLGSCK
+1361 KYYKSMQITICKGRVTVAVYPSPGS
-1373 SNDPSTW
+1373 
-1380 SGNGD
+1380 G
-1385 GTGYGGGIG
+1385 
-1394 GGLGSLY
+1394 
-1401 GPGARPS
+1401 
-1408 IGGSGTYTGS
+1408 GGSGPGGGPGGGGGGGYGPS
-1418 SNQNPLVQVE
+1418 SNIPTVTQKVDKSCNPCLNMYIQKIAECGVNVGLSLLKNNPL
-1428 DKGCEP
+1428 GCIVGLGF
-1434 CQNKFMLQLVDCGL
+1434 CARDLNKDFHSWRSWGGCVASAVGCIPGIGPVPALVGCL
-1448 QLIPVYKKLRT
+1448 
-1459 VFDCIKGIYDVIEE
+1459 
-1473 AKTLTNKE
+1473 
-1481 EVTSRDI
+1481 
-1488 ISLTLSTMSTT
+1488 ISLT
-1499 ATCMDIKS
+1499 
-1507 EGAGDKN
+1507 
-1514 KTREQKRAKLV
+1514 
-1525 DEIAKALT
+1525 
-1533 DISNSVEKGNLG
+1533 
-1545 WTKSISDLAFELAKY
+1545 
-1560 YGYDYDDFKEL
+1560 
-1571 FCPLKLMEPCDLD
+1571 EPCEANNA
-1584 SVPAENKPAA
+1584 SAKMRAG
-1594 LARSLKNSSEPSYI
+1594 NSSSYSEPSYI
-1608 QEFRQNLT
+1608 TDFKNKLAIPLQES
-1616 YGILKQMVVMGL
+1616 K
-1628 QKELYGD
+1628 
-1635 VEWLNSDSRELG
+1635 
-1647 LFMTKFESLRDE
+1647 
-1659 NDAFQQKDID
+1659 AFQNMLLEYFGD
-1669 ELIASKPEN
+1669 EVWVNETNGEALQDLMVMLQTSEEEVLTADNYIKYKPQN
-1678 ITKEQVKAFVQR
+1678 VTKEQYYKFIERLNNTA
-1690 WNDTLDNKDTDNKV
+1690 LAKTDDGNYIDLSKV
-1704 NIKNVFSYGELSQ
+1704 AGYVNEINSANEQ
-1717 RVDSVVSSL
+1717 SVLMGYESTTDMLRKEYALLKGRLEESS
-1726 GYTGIDECYE
+1726 
-1736 KAYEK
+1736 
-1741 CLAQAK
+1741 
-1747 EQQSSV
+1747 SSV

-1779 NGNEQEAMKDVK
+1779 NGNEQKAMKDVK

-1799 KGNIAMED
+1799 KGNIAMSD

-1831 DAKQEGIATVL
+1831 DAQKEGIATVL

-1876 DLTPITLTVKPSPS
+1876 DLTPITLTVKPSPN

-1931 TNVKMSTNQPE
+1931 TNVRMSTNQPE

-1973 VSTDFG
+1973 VFTDFG

-2257 TVQTSGITDREGFA
+2257 TVQTSGITDSEGFA

-2277 ASWTM
+2277 ASWTL
-2282 FINSQVKLITSVYPE
+2282 FVNSQVKLLTSVYPE

-2313 GTTIQLVAKAKE
+2313 GTTVQLVAKAKE

-2339 STNDTINQVAL
+2339 STNDTISQVAL
-2350 GDLTMVA
+2350 SDLTMVA

-2368 EENCEGGSI
+2368 AENCEGGSI

-2471 ISSSEEIENLLPAQ
+2471 ISSSEEIENLLPAH
-2485 TYKVKASIS
+2485 TYKVKASTS

-2508 TPVRINAGWN
+2508 TPVGINAGWN

-2599 EVDIRQYPS
+2599 EVDIRKYPS
-2608 TMNIIGKLTRK
+2608 TMNIIGKLTQK

-2695 FNIDT
+2695 FNIDI

-2727 ATVKTLK
+2727 ATVKTLR

>member
-69 YETARTTERADGH
+69 TETARTTERADGH
-82 SLTMKPIGENKYMVM
+82 SLTMRPIGVNKYMVM
-97 IFSSQNRAFI
+97 IFSSQNRPFI

-121 SSLKEGDKIPI
+121 SSLKEGDKIPV
-132 TLSDVVI
+132 TLSDVII

-288 NPAAAHIEEANA
+288 NPAAAHIEEASA
-300 QNVRLKL
+300 QNVRLML

-411 QSATDKSISLSCDL
+411 QSATDKTISLSCDL
-425 PSRFRIPANI
+425 PSRFRIPADI

-474 TLLSTLVDD
+474 TLLTTLVDD

-550 NMGPIDNSLVDGERT
+550 NMGSIDNSLVDGERT

-765 ESITMMREITLPST
+765 ESTTMMREITLPST

-898 DEQASFD
+898 EEQASFD

-946 KVNSKPDNCTVNA
+946 MVNSKPDNCTVNA

-995 IESAEGAI
+995 IESAEGAV

-1077 MEIILRMT
+1077 TEIILRMT

-1113 FYIEPVSTKE
+1113 FCIEPVSTKE
-1123 GKLTIDVCDE
+1123 GTLTIDVCDE

-1145 GAKVEI
+1145 GAKVKI

-1156 GAVVAKGITN
+1156 GAVVAEGITN
-1166 EKGLFSADLTEGY
+1166 EKGLFSANLAEGY
-1179 YAVRVSADKHDSY
+1179 YAVSVSAEKHDSY

-1238 ETQVPM
+1238 ETQVPV
-1244 PVVVLSIPSSI
+1244 PVVELTVPDRINTE
-1255 PAKDLR
+1255 DLR
-1261 DGESLIFNA
+1261 KGESLIFNA
-1270 VLTNKGLIAAKDV
+1270 TLTNKGLIAAKDV
-1283 ELTLPTDLKTLT
+1283 QLLLPENVTSWR
-1295 FEALDHTEAFNLAPQ
+1295 FEPIDPDKANELAPGQ
-1310 ESVIIPVKVTKSTI
+1310 SKEIPIRLTK
-1324 TASAR
+1324 
-1329 AAKRQGHIDNDPC
+1329 DPGDDGDDGPC
-1342 SDQVGTLYYWDCG
+1342 VVYIGTLYYWECG
-1355 LDRKWH
+1355 PDKKWH
-1361 RYGIALQLGSCK
+1361 KYYKSIQITICK
-1373 SNDPSTW
+1373 GRTPVVVYPSTG
-1380 SGNGD
+1380 SG
-1385 GTGYGGGIG
+1385 
-1394 GGLGSLY
+1394 
-1401 GPGARPS
+1401 
-1408 IGGSGTYTGS
+1408 GGSGPGGGPGGGGGGGYGPS
-1418 SNQNPLVQVE
+1418 SNIPTVTQKVDKSCNPCLNMYLQKITECGVNVGLSLLKNNPL
-1428 DKGCEP
+1428 GCIVGLGF
-1434 CQNKFMLQLVDCGL
+1434 CARDLNKDFHSWRSWGGCVASAVGCIPGIGPVPALVGCL
-1448 QLIPVYKKLRT
+1448 
-1459 VFDCIKGIYDVIEE
+1459 
-1473 AKTLTNKE
+1473 
-1481 EVTSRDI
+1481 
-1488 ISLTLSTMSTT
+1488 ISLT
-1499 ATCMDIKS
+1499 
-1507 EGAGDKN
+1507 
-1514 KTREQKRAKLV
+1514 
-1525 DEIAKALT
+1525 
-1533 DISNSVEKGNLG
+1533 
-1545 WTKSISDLAFELAKY
+1545 
-1560 YGYDYDDFKEL
+1560 
-1571 FCPLKLMEPCDLD
+1571 EPCEANNA
-1584 SVPAENKPAA
+1584 SAKMRAG
-1594 LARSLKNSSEPSYI
+1594 NSSSYSEPSYI
-1608 QEFRQNLT
+1608 TDFKNKLAIPLQES
-1616 YGILKQMVVMGL
+1616 K
-1628 QKELYGD
+1628 
-1635 VEWLNSDSRELG
+1635 
-1647 LFMTKFESLRDE
+1647 
-1659 NDAFQQKDID
+1659 AFQNMLLEYFGDEVWVNETNGEDLQDLMVMLQTSEEEVLTADNYIKYKPQNVTKVQYYKFIERLNNTALAKTDDGNYID
-1669 ELIASKPEN
+1669 LSKVAGYVNEIN
-1678 ITKEQVKAFVQR
+1678 SANEQSVLMGYESTTDMLRKEYALLKGR
-1690 WNDTLDNKDTDNKV
+1690 LD
-1704 NIKNVFSYGELSQ
+1704 E
-1717 RVDSVVSSL
+1717 SS
-1726 GYTGIDECYE
+1726 
-1736 KAYEK
+1736 
-1741 CLAQAK
+1741 
-1747 EQQSSV
+1747 SSV

-1779 NGNEQEAMKDVK
+1779 NGSEQEAMKDVK

-1799 KGNIAMED
+1799 KGNIAMSD
-1807 KFQVNPEKLEGF
+1807 KFEVKPEKIKGFTGFEGF
-1819 NGKLDFTDGWTL
+1819 DGKIDLTKGWTL
-1831 DAKQEGIATVL
+1831 DAKQEGVATVL

-1876 DLTPITLTVKPSPS
+1876 DLTPITLTVKPSPN

-1931 TNVKMSTNQPE
+1931 TNVKMTTNQPE

-2006 TATHLTSYGNK
+2006 TATHLTSYDNK

-2173 MLEVASIEGAPAEDE
+2173 MLEVASIEGTPAEDE

-2198 VMFNKYIDPAT
+2198 VMFNKYINPAT

-2257 TVQTSGITDREGFA
+2257 TVQTSGITDSEGFA

-2277 ASWTM
+2277 ASWTL
-2282 FINSQVKLITSVYPE
+2282 FVNSQVKLLTSVYPE

-2303 GRVAGNEVAY
+2303 GRIAGNEVAY

-2339 STNDTINQVAL
+2339 STNDTISQVAL

-2368 EENCEGGSI
+2368 AENCEGGSI

-2411 QTEDAETLSLIV
+2411 QTEDAENLSLIV

-2485 TYKVKASIS
+2485 TYKVKASTS

-2508 TPVRINAGWN
+2508 TPVGINAGWN

-2557 EGTLKQLITNQG
+2557 EGTLRQLITNQG

-2581 FAEATTPSQLSDE
+2581 FAEATTPSQLSDD

-2656 KDEKLN
+2656 KDEKLS
-2662 MVIENLQTQ
+2662 MVIENQQTQ

-2695 FNIDT
+2695 FNIDI

>member
-60 TTADGVTFS
+60 TTADGITFS
-69 YETARTTERADGH
+69 TETARTTERADGH
-82 SLTMKPIGENKYMVM
+82 SLTMRPIGVNKYMVM

-121 SSLKEGDKIPI
+121 SSLKEGDKIPV
-132 TLSDVVI
+132 TLSDVII

-215 LLGTIDYDQKLA
+215 LLGTIDYNQKLA

-288 NPAAAHIEEANA
+288 NPAAAHIEEASA
-300 QNVRLKL
+300 QNVRLML

-365 IDGNNYM
+365 IDGNNYIA
-372 TGTTAIKLTDDTKPQ
+372 GTTAIKLTDDTKPQ

-411 QSATDKSISLSCDL
+411 QSATDKAISLSCDL

-513 DNIDKKVTVKLSDNS
+513 DNIDKKVTVKLNDNS

-572 FIASCSCNASVG
+572 FIASCSCNANVG

-765 ESITMMREITLPST
+765 ESTTMTREITLPAT

-898 DEQASFD
+898 EEQASFD

-913 SDAITCE
+913 NDAITCE

-959 TPGNTTLK
+959 TPGTTTLK
-967 GGENTDI
+967 GGESTDI

-995 IESAEGAI
+995 IESAEGAV

-1021 SVASIKTTMV
+1021 SVTSIKTTMV

-1077 MEIILRMT
+1077 TEIILRMT

-1156 GAVVAKGITN
+1156 GAVVAEGITN
-1166 EKGLFSADLTEGY
+1166 EKGLFSANLAEGY
-1179 YAVRVSADKHDSY
+1179 YAVRVSAEKHDSY

-1238 ETQVPM
+1238 ETQVPV
-1244 PVVVLSIPSSI
+1244 PVVELTVPDRIYTEN
-1255 PAKDLR
+1255 LR
-1261 DGESLIFNA
+1261 KGESLIFNA
-1270 VLTNKGLIAAKDV
+1270 TLTNKGLIAAKDV
-1283 ELTLPTDLKTLT
+1283 QLLLPENVTSWR
-1295 FEALDHTEAFNLAPQ
+1295 FEPIGPGKANELAPGQ
-1310 ESVIIPVKVTKSTI
+1310 SKEIPIRVTK
-1324 TASAR
+1324 
-1329 AAKRQGHIDNDPC
+1329 DPGDDGDDGPC
-1342 SDQVGTLYYWDCG
+1342 VVYIGTLYYWECG
-1355 LDRKWH
+1355 PDKKWH
-1361 RYGIALQLGSCK
+1361 KYYKSIQITICK
-1373 SNDPSTW
+1373 GKTPVVVYPSTG
-1380 SGNGD
+1380 SG
-1385 GTGYGGGIG
+1385 
-1394 GGLGSLY
+1394 
-1401 GPGARPS
+1401 
-1408 IGGSGTYTGS
+1408 GGSGPGGGPGGGGGGGYGPS
-1418 SNQNPLVQVE
+1418 SNIPTVTQKVDKSCNPCLNMYIQKITECGVNVGLSLLKNNPL
-1428 DKGCEP
+1428 GCIVGLGF
-1434 CQNKFMLQLVDCGL
+1434 CARDLNKDFHSWRSWGGCVASAVGCIPGIGPVPALVGCL
-1448 QLIPVYKKLRT
+1448 
-1459 VFDCIKGIYDVIEE
+1459 
-1473 AKTLTNKE
+1473 
-1481 EVTSRDI
+1481 
-1488 ISLTLSTMSTT
+1488 ISLT
-1499 ATCMDIKS
+1499 
-1507 EGAGDKN
+1507 
-1514 KTREQKRAKLV
+1514 
-1525 DEIAKALT
+1525 
-1533 DISNSVEKGNLG
+1533 
-1545 WTKSISDLAFELAKY
+1545 
-1560 YGYDYDDFKEL
+1560 
-1571 FCPLKLMEPCDLD
+1571 EPCEANNA
-1584 SVPAENKPAA
+1584 SAKMRAG
-1594 LARSLKNSSEPSYI
+1594 NSSNYSEPSYI
-1608 QEFRQNLT
+1608 TDFKNKLAIPLQES
-1616 YGILKQMVVMGL
+1616 K
-1628 QKELYGD
+1628 
-1635 VEWLNSDSRELG
+1635 
-1647 LFMTKFESLRDE
+1647 
-1659 NDAFQQKDID
+1659 AFQNMLLEYFGD
-1669 ELIASKPEN
+1669 EVWVNETNGEDLQDLMVMLQTSEEEVLTADNYIKYKPQN
-1678 ITKEQVKAFVQR
+1678 VTKEQYYKFIERLNNTALAKTDDGNYIDLSKVAGYVNEINSANEQSVLMGYESTTDMLRKEYALLKGR
-1690 WNDTLDNKDTDNKV
+1690 LD
-1704 NIKNVFSYGELSQ
+1704 E
-1717 RVDSVVSSL
+1717 SS
-1726 GYTGIDECYE
+1726 
-1736 KAYEK
+1736 
-1741 CLAQAK
+1741 
-1747 EQQSSV
+1747 SSV

-1799 KGNIAMED
+1799 KGNIAMKD
-1807 KFQVNPEKLEGF
+1807 KFQVNQEKLEGF

-1831 DAKQEGIATVL
+1831 DAQKEGVATVL

-1876 DLTPITLTVKPSPS
+1876 DLTPITLTVKPSPN

-1931 TNVKMSTNQPE
+1931 TNVRMSTNQPE

-1979 TIPAHSTSYAQ
+1979 NIPAHSTSYAQ

-2034 DVTKGDKTL
+2034 DVTKGDKIL

-2209 FTSEDIQ
+2209 FTAEDIQ

-2257 TVQTSGITDREGFA
+2257 TVQTSGITDSEGFA

-2277 ASWTM
+2277 ASWTL
-2282 FINSQVKLITSVYPE
+2282 FVNSQVKLLTSVYPE

-2339 STNDTINQVAL
+2339 STNDTISQVAL

-2368 EENCEGGSI
+2368 AENCEGGSI

-2485 TYKVKASIS
+2485 TYKVKASTS

-2508 TPVRINAGWN
+2508 TPVGINAGWN

-2608 TMNIIGKLTRK
+2608 TMNIIGKLTQK

-2695 FNIDT
+2695 FNIDI

-2727 ATVKTLK
+2727 ATVKTLR

>member
-22 AQKNTLEIPDVTVA
+22 AQKNTLEIPDVIMA
-36 QGKSISLPVNMENS
+36 QEKSISLPVNMENS
-50 ADIVAVQFTM
+50 ADIVAVQFTISTDM
-60 TTADGVTFS
+60 GVYFS

-82 SLTMKPIGENKYMVM
+82 SLVMKPIGGDKYMVM
-97 IFSSQNRAFI
+97 ISSSQNRPII
-107 GRTGSIMTVVLNTS
+107 GRKGSIMTVQLNTS
-121 SSLKEGDKIPI
+121 NTFNLKEGAKIPL

-139 GEKSGKNLATGFTSG
+139 CDKTGKNLATGFTSG

-288 NPAAAHIEEANA
+288 NPAVAHIEEASA
-300 QNVRLKL
+300 QNVRLML

-317 TFKLAQTADARIE
+317 TFRLAQTADARIE

-365 IDGNNYM
+365 IDGNNYI

-411 QSATDKSISLSCDL
+411 QSATDKAISLSCDL

-474 TLLSTLVDD
+474 TLLTTLVDD

-710 SQESKVEAGG
+710 SQESQVEAGG

-765 ESITMMREITLPST
+765 ESTTMTREITLPAT

-898 DEQASFD
+898 EEQASFD

-925 VYQGKLNI
+925 IYQGKLNI

-959 TPGNTTLK
+959 TPGSTTLK
-967 GGENTDI
+967 GGESTDI

-1077 MEIILRMT
+1077 TEIILRMT

-1113 FYIEPVSTKE
+1113 FCIEPVSTKE
-1123 GKLTIDVCDE
+1123 GTLTIDVCDE

-1145 GAKVEI
+1145 GAKVKI

-1156 GAVVAKGITN
+1156 GAVVAEGITD
-1166 EKGLFSADLTEGY
+1166 EKGLFSANLAEGY
-1179 YAVRVSADKHDSY
+1179 YAVSVSAEKHDSY

-1238 ETQVPM
+1238 ETQVPV
-1244 PVVVLSIPSSI
+1244 PVVELTVPDRIYTE
-1255 PAKDLR
+1255 DLR
-1261 DGESLIFNA
+1261 EGESLIFNA
-1270 VLTNKGLIAAKDV
+1270 TLTNKGLITAKDV
-1283 ELTLPTDLKTLT
+1283 QLLLPDTVTSWR
-1295 FEALDHTEAFNLAPQ
+1295 FEPIDPGKANELAPGQ
-1310 ESVIIPVKVTKSTI
+1310 SIEIPIRVSE
-1324 TASAR
+1324 
-1329 AAKRQGHIDNDPC
+1329 GPGDDGPC
-1342 SDQVGTLYYWDCG
+1342 VVYIGTLYYWECG
-1355 LDRKWH
+1355 PDKKWH
-1361 RYGIALQLGSCK
+1361 KYYKSMQITICK
-1373 SNDPSTW
+1373 GRVTVVEYPSTG
-1380 SGNGD
+1380 SG
-1385 GTGYGGGIG
+1385 
-1394 GGLGSLY
+1394 
-1401 GPGARPS
+1401 
-1408 IGGSGTYTGS
+1408 GGSGPGGGPGGGGGGSYGPS
-1418 SNQNPLVQVE
+1418 SNIPTVTQKVDKSCNPCLNMYLQKITECGVNVGLSLLKNNPL
-1428 DKGCEP
+1428 GCIVGLGF
-1434 CQNKFMLQLVDCGL
+1434 CARDLNKDFHSWRSWGGCVASAVGCIPGIGPVPTLVGCL
-1448 QLIPVYKKLRT
+1448 
-1459 VFDCIKGIYDVIEE
+1459 
-1473 AKTLTNKE
+1473 
-1481 EVTSRDI
+1481 
-1488 ISLTLSTMSTT
+1488 ISLT
-1499 ATCMDIKS
+1499 
-1507 EGAGDKN
+1507 
-1514 KTREQKRAKLV
+1514 
-1525 DEIAKALT
+1525 
-1533 DISNSVEKGNLG
+1533 
-1545 WTKSISDLAFELAKY
+1545 
-1560 YGYDYDDFKEL
+1560 
-1571 FCPLKLMEPCDLD
+1571 EPCEANNA
-1584 SVPAENKPAA
+1584 SAKIRAG
-1594 LARSLKNSSEPSYI
+1594 NSSSYSEPSYI
-1608 QEFRQNLT
+1608 TDFKNKLAIPLQES
-1616 YGILKQMVVMGL
+1616 K
-1628 QKELYGD
+1628 
-1635 VEWLNSDSRELG
+1635 
-1647 LFMTKFESLRDE
+1647 
-1659 NDAFQQKDID
+1659 AFQNMLLEYFGD
-1669 ELIASKPEN
+1669 EVWVNETNGEDLQDLMVMLQTSEEEVLTADNYIKYKPQN
-1678 ITKEQVKAFVQR
+1678 VTKEQY
-1690 WNDTLDNKDTDNKV
+1690 NKFIERLNNTALAKTDDGNYIDLSKV
-1704 NIKNVFSYGELSQ
+1704 AGYVNEINSANEQ
-1717 RVDSVVSSL
+1717 SVLMGYESTTDMLRKEYDLLKGRLEESS
-1726 GYTGIDECYE
+1726 
-1736 KAYEK
+1736 
-1741 CLAQAK
+1741 
-1747 EQQSSV
+1747 SSV

-1779 NGNEQEAMKDVK
+1779 NGNEQEAMKDAK

-1799 KGNIAMED
+1799 KGNVAMSD
-1807 KFQVNPEKLEGF
+1807 KFQVNLENLEGF
-1819 NGKLDFTDGWTL
+1819 TGNKNFTDGWTL
-1831 DAKQEGIATVL
+1831 DAQKTGVATVL

-1876 DLTPITLTVKPSPS
+1876 DLTPITLTVKPSPN

-1931 TNVKMSTNQPE
+1931 TNVRMSTNQPE

-2006 TATHLTSYGNK
+2006 TATHLTSYDNK

-2069 KVNVAASSSIT
+2069 KVNVAASSCIT

-2132 TDRTLRDG
+2132 TDRTMRDG
-2140 KDPLYENRIHFADQ
+2140 KDPLYENRIHFADL

-2173 MLEVASIEGAPAEDE
+2173 MLEVTSIEGAPAEDE

-2209 FTSEDIQ
+2209 FTAEDIQ

-2257 TVQTSGITDREGFA
+2257 TVQTSGITDSEGFA

-2277 ASWTM
+2277 ASWTL
-2282 FINSQVKLITSVYPE
+2282 FVNSQVKLLTSVYPE

-2303 GRVAGNEVAY
+2303 GRIVGNEVAY

-2331 WSLNGETI
+2331 WSLNGENI
-2339 STNDTINQVAL
+2339 STNDTISQVAL
-2350 GDLTMVA
+2350 SDLTMVA

-2462 DIASKSSQI
+2462 EIASKSSQI

-2485 TYKVKASIS
+2485 TYKVKASTS

-2508 TPVRINAGWN
+2508 TPVGINAGWN

-2576 QNNLE
+2576 QNSLE
-2581 FAEATTPSQLSDE
+2581 FAEATTPSQLSDD

-2619 DADMTGSDYR
+2619 DTDMTGSDYR

-2656 KDEKLN
+2656 KDEKLS
-2662 MVIENLQTQ
+2662 MVIENQQTQ

>member
-69 YETARTTERADGH
+69 TETARTTERADGH
-82 SLTMKPIGENKYMVM
+82 SLTMRSIGVNKYMVM

-121 SSLKEGDKIPI
+121 SSLKEGDKIPV
-132 TLSDVVI
+132 TLSDVII

-215 LLGTIDYDQKLA
+215 LLGTIDCDQKLA

-288 NPAAAHIEEANA
+288 NPAAAHIEEASA

-411 QSATDKSISLSCDL
+411 QSATDKAISLSCDL

-572 FIASCSCNASVG
+572 FIASCSCNANVG

-616 GEMTLTISRNT
+616 GEMTLTINRNT

-765 ESITMMREITLPST
+765 ESTTMTREITLPST

-790 DGQGVKELLYTN
+790 DGLGVKELLYTN

-898 DEQASFD
+898 EEQASFD

-913 SDAITCE
+913 NDAITCE

-967 GGENTDI
+967 GGESTDI

-995 IESAEGAI
+995 IESAEGAV

-1077 MEIILRMT
+1077 TEIILRMT

-1113 FYIEPVSTKE
+1113 FCIEPVSTKE

-1156 GAVVAKGITN
+1156 GAVVAEGITN
-1166 EKGLFSADLTEGY
+1166 EKGLFSANLAEGY
-1179 YAVRVSADKHDSY
+1179 YAVRVSAEKHDSY

-1218 WKVEETEIQDEY
+1218 WKVEETEILDEY

-1238 ETQVPM
+1238 ETQVPV
-1244 PVVVLSIPSSI
+1244 PVVELTVPDRIYTEN
-1255 PAKDLR
+1255 LR
-1261 DGESLIFNA
+1261 KGESLIFNA
-1270 VLTNKGLIAAKDV
+1270 TLTNKGLITAKDV
-1283 ELTLPTDLKTLT
+1283 QLLLPDTVTSWR
-1295 FEALDHTEAFNLAPQ
+1295 FEPIGPGKANELAPGQ
-1310 ESVIIPVKVTKSTI
+1310 SIEIPIRVSE
-1324 TASAR
+1324 
-1329 AAKRQGHIDNDPC
+1329 GPGDDGPC
-1342 SDQVGTLYYWDCG
+1342 VVYIGTLYYWECG
-1355 LDRKWH
+1355 PDKKWH
-1361 RYGIALQLGSCK
+1361 KYYKSMQITICK
-1373 SNDPSTW
+1373 GRVTVVEYPSTG
-1380 SGNGD
+1380 SG
-1385 GTGYGGGIG
+1385 
-1394 GGLGSLY
+1394 
-1401 GPGARPS
+1401 
-1408 IGGSGTYTGS
+1408 GGSGPGGGPGGGGGGS
-1418 SNQNPLVQVE
+1418 YGPSSDIPTVTQKVDKSCNPCLNMYIQKITECGVNVGLSLLKNNPL
-1428 DKGCEP
+1428 GCIVGLGF
-1434 CQNKFMLQLVDCGL
+1434 CARDLNKDFHSWRSWGGCVASAVGCIPGIGPVPTLVGCL
-1448 QLIPVYKKLRT
+1448 
-1459 VFDCIKGIYDVIEE
+1459 
-1473 AKTLTNKE
+1473 
-1481 EVTSRDI
+1481 
-1488 ISLTLSTMSTT
+1488 ISLT
-1499 ATCMDIKS
+1499 
-1507 EGAGDKN
+1507 
-1514 KTREQKRAKLV
+1514 
-1525 DEIAKALT
+1525 
-1533 DISNSVEKGNLG
+1533 
-1545 WTKSISDLAFELAKY
+1545 
-1560 YGYDYDDFKEL
+1560 
-1571 FCPLKLMEPCDLD
+1571 EPCEANNA
-1584 SVPAENKPAA
+1584 SAKMRAG
-1594 LARSLKNSSEPSYI
+1594 NSSSYSEPSYI
-1608 QEFRQNLT
+1608 TDFKNKLAIPLQES
-1616 YGILKQMVVMGL
+1616 K
-1628 QKELYGD
+1628 
-1635 VEWLNSDSRELG
+1635 
-1647 LFMTKFESLRDE
+1647 
-1659 NDAFQQKDID
+1659 AFQNMLLEYFGD
-1669 ELIASKPEN
+1669 EVWVNETNGEDLQDLMVMLQTSEEEVLTADNYIKYKPQN
-1678 ITKEQVKAFVQR
+1678 VTKEQYYKFIERLNNTALANTDDGNYIDLSKVAGYVNEINSANEQSVLMGYESTTDMLRKEYALLKGR
-1690 WNDTLDNKDTDNKV
+1690 LD
-1704 NIKNVFSYGELSQ
+1704 E
-1717 RVDSVVSSL
+1717 SS
-1726 GYTGIDECYE
+1726 
-1736 KAYEK
+1736 
-1741 CLAQAK
+1741 
-1747 EQQSSV
+1747 SSV

-1779 NGNEQEAMKDVK
+1779 NGNEQKAMKDVK

-1799 KGNIAMED
+1799 KGNIAMSD

-1831 DAKQEGIATVL
+1831 DAQKEGIATVL

-1876 DLTPITLTVKPSPS
+1876 DLTPITLTVKPSPN

-1931 TNVKMSTNQPE
+1931 TNVKMTTNQPE

-1973 VSTDFG
+1973 VFTDFG

-2257 TVQTSGITDREGFA
+2257 TVQTSGITDSEGFA

-2277 ASWTM
+2277 ASWTL
-2282 FINSQVKLITSVYPE
+2282 FVNSQVKLLTSVYPE

-2339 STNDTINQVAL
+2339 STNDTISQVAL

-2368 EENCEGGSI
+2368 AENCEGGSI
-2377 TQTYTG
+2377 TQSYTG

-2471 ISSSEEIENLLPAQ
+2471 ISSSEEIENLLPAH
-2485 TYKVKASIS
+2485 TYKVKASTS

-2508 TPVRINAGWN
+2508 TPVGINAGWN

-2581 FAEATTPSQLSDE
+2581 FAEATTPSQLSDD

-2599 EVDIRQYPS
+2599 EVDIRKYPS
-2608 TMNIIGKLTRK
+2608 TMNIIGKLTQK

-2695 FNIDT
+2695 FNIDI

>member
-22 AQKNTLEIPDVTVA
+22 AQKNTLEIPDVTMA

-69 YETARTTERADGH
+69 TETARTTERADGH
-82 SLTMKPIGENKYMVM
+82 SLTMRPIGVNKYMVM
-97 IFSSQNRAFI
+97 IFSSQNRPFI

-121 SSLKEGDKIPI
+121 SSLKEGDKIPV
-132 TLSDVVI
+132 TLSDVII

-411 QSATDKSISLSCDL
+411 QSATDKAISLSCDL

-435 ILPARKTSVDVEVEA
+435 ILPARQTSVDVEVEA

-572 FIASCSCNASVG
+572 FIASCSCNANVG

-655 GETSATF
+655 GETSTTF

-710 SQESKVEAGG
+710 SQESQVEAGG

-744 YFDSAAT
+744 YFDGAAT

-765 ESITMMREITLPST
+765 ESTTMMREITLPAT

-802 NTSDVLNIATVAPI
+802 NTSDVLNISTVAPI

-898 DEQASFD
+898 EEQASFD

-913 SDAITCE
+913 NDAITCE

-959 TPGNTTLK
+959 TPGTTTLK
-967 GGENTDI
+967 GGESTDI

-995 IESAEGAI
+995 IESAEGAV

-1021 SVASIKTTMV
+1021 SVTSIKTTMV

-1077 MEIILRMT
+1077 TEIILRMT

-1156 GAVVAKGITN
+1156 GAVVAEGITN
-1166 EKGLFSADLTEGY
+1166 EKGLFSADLAEGY
-1179 YAVRVSADKHDSY
+1179 YAVRVSAEKHDSY

-1238 ETQVPM
+1238 ETQVPV
-1244 PVVVLSIPSSI
+1244 PVVELTVPDRIYTEN
-1255 PAKDLR
+1255 LR
-1261 DGESLIFNA
+1261 KGESLIFNA
-1270 VLTNKGLIAAKDV
+1270 TLTNKGLIAAKDV
-1283 ELTLPTDLKTLT
+1283 QLLLPENVTSWR
-1295 FEALDHTEAFNLAPQ
+1295 FEPIGPGKANELAPGQ
-1310 ESVIIPVKVTKSTI
+1310 SKEIPIRVTK
-1324 TASAR
+1324 
-1329 AAKRQGHIDNDPC
+1329 DPGDDGPC
-1342 SDQVGTLYYWDCG
+1342 VVYIGTLYYWECG
-1355 LDRKWH
+1355 PDKKWH
-1361 RYGIALQLGSCK
+1361 KYYKSIQITICK
-1373 SNDPSTW
+1373 GKTPVVVYPSTG
-1380 SGNGD
+1380 SG
-1385 GTGYGGGIG
+1385 
-1394 GGLGSLY
+1394 
-1401 GPGARPS
+1401 
-1408 IGGSGTYTGS
+1408 GGSGPGGGPGGGGGGGYGPS
-1418 SNQNPLVQVE
+1418 SNIPTVTQKVDKSCNPCLNMYIQKITECGVNVGLSLLKNNPL
-1428 DKGCEP
+1428 GCIVGLGF
-1434 CQNKFMLQLVDCGL
+1434 CARDLNKDFHSWRSWGGCVASAVGCIPGIGPVPALVGCL
-1448 QLIPVYKKLRT
+1448 
-1459 VFDCIKGIYDVIEE
+1459 
-1473 AKTLTNKE
+1473 
-1481 EVTSRDI
+1481 
-1488 ISLTLSTMSTT
+1488 ISLT
-1499 ATCMDIKS
+1499 
-1507 EGAGDKN
+1507 
-1514 KTREQKRAKLV
+1514 
-1525 DEIAKALT
+1525 
-1533 DISNSVEKGNLG
+1533 
-1545 WTKSISDLAFELAKY
+1545 
-1560 YGYDYDDFKEL
+1560 
-1571 FCPLKLMEPCDLD
+1571 EPCEANNA
-1584 SVPAENKPAA
+1584 SAKMRAG
-1594 LARSLKNSSEPSYI
+1594 NSSNYSEPSYI
-1608 QEFRQNLT
+1608 TDFKNKLAIPLQES
-1616 YGILKQMVVMGL
+1616 K
-1628 QKELYGD
+1628 
-1635 VEWLNSDSRELG
+1635 
-1647 LFMTKFESLRDE
+1647 
-1659 NDAFQQKDID
+1659 AFQNMLLEYFGD
-1669 ELIASKPEN
+1669 EVWVNETNGEDLQDLMVMLQTSEEEVLTADNYIKYKPQN
-1678 ITKEQVKAFVQR
+1678 VTKEQYYKFIERLNNTALAKTDDGNYIDLSKVAGYVNEINSANEQSVLMGYESTTDMLRKEYALLKGR
-1690 WNDTLDNKDTDNKV
+1690 LD
-1704 NIKNVFSYGELSQ
+1704 E
-1717 RVDSVVSSL
+1717 SS
-1726 GYTGIDECYE
+1726 
-1736 KAYEK
+1736 
-1741 CLAQAK
+1741 
-1747 EQQSSV
+1747 SSV

-1765 VMTRQAFRGTLTVF
+1765 VMTRQAFRGTLKVF

-1799 KGNIAMED
+1799 KGNIAMSD

-1831 DAKQEGIATVL
+1831 DAQKEGVATVL

-1876 DLTPITLTVKPSPS
+1876 DLTPITLTVKPSPN

-1979 TIPAHSTSYAQ
+1979 NIPAHSTSYAQ

-2080 KTSDTEYTL
+2080 KTSDTEYAL

-2257 TVQTSGITDREGFA
+2257 TVQTSGITDSEGFA

-2277 ASWTM
+2277 ASWTL
-2282 FINSQVKLITSVYPE
+2282 FVNSQVKLLTSVYPE

-2339 STNDTINQVAL
+2339 STNDTISQVAL

-2368 EENCEGGSI
+2368 AENCEGGSI

-2485 TYKVKASIS
+2485 TYKVKASTS

-2508 TPVRINAGWN
+2508 TPVGINAGWN

-2581 FAEATTPSQLSDE
+2581 FAEATTPSQLSDD

-2599 EVDIRQYPS
+2599 EVDIRKYPS
-2608 TMNIIGKLTRK
+2608 TMNIIGKLTQK

-2671 ESILVQDALTFKEDV
+2671 ESILIQDALTFKEDV

-2695 FNIDT
+2695 FNIDI

>member
-69 YETARTTERADGH
+69 TETARTTERADGH
-82 SLTMKPIGENKYMVM
+82 SLTMRPIGVNKYMVM

-107 GRTGSIMTVVLNTS
+107 GRTGCIMTVVLNTS
-121 SSLKEGDKIPI
+121 SSLKEGDKIPV
-132 TLSDVVI
+132 TLSDVII

-227 AGGTISRTAEF
+227 TGGTISRTAEF

-288 NPAAAHIEEANA
+288 NPAAAHIEEASA

-411 QSATDKSISLSCDL
+411 QSATDKAISLSCDL

-435 ILPARKTSVDVEVEA
+435 ILPARQTSVDVEVEA

-572 FIASCSCNASVG
+572 FIASCSCNANVG

-720 KTTLSLSIANQGSY
+720 KATLSLSIANQGSY

-765 ESITMMREITLPST
+765 ESTTMMREITLPST

-790 DGQGVKELLYTN
+790 DGHGVKELLYTN

-854 NGGYRHTITTQTQDD
+854 NSGYRHTITTQTQDD

-876 EPYSGQTGHFA
+876 EPYSGQTGHFT

-898 DEQASFD
+898 EEQASFD

-913 SDAITCE
+913 NDAITCE

-959 TPGNTTLK
+959 TPGTTTLK

-995 IESAEGAI
+995 IESAEGAV

-1077 MEIILRMT
+1077 TEIILRMT

-1113 FYIEPVSTKE
+1113 FCIEPVSTKE

-1156 GAVVAKGITN
+1156 GAVVAEGITN
-1166 EKGLFSADLTEGY
+1166 EKGLFSADLAEGY
-1179 YAVRVSADKHDSY
+1179 YAVIVSAEKHDSY

-1238 ETQVPM
+1238 ETQVPV
-1244 PVVVLSIPSSI
+1244 PAVILSIPDRI
-1255 PAKDLR
+1255 HTEELR
-1261 DGESLIFNA
+1261 EGESLIFNA
-1270 VLTNKGLIAAKDV
+1270 TLTNKGLIAAKDV
-1283 ELTLPTDLKTLT
+1283 QLLLPENVTSWR
-1295 FEALDHTEAFNLAPQ
+1295 FEPIGPGKANELAPGQ
-1310 ESVIIPVKVTKSTI
+1310 SIEIPIRVTK
-1324 TASAR
+1324 
-1329 AAKRQGHIDNDPC
+1329 DPGDDGPC
-1342 SDQVGTLYYWDCG
+1342 VVYIGTLYYWECG
-1355 LDRKWH
+1355 PDKKWH
-1361 RYGIALQLGSCK
+1361 KYYKSIQITICK
-1373 SNDPSTW
+1373 GKTPVVVYPSTG
-1380 SGNGD
+1380 SG
-1385 GTGYGGGIG
+1385 
-1394 GGLGSLY
+1394 
-1401 GPGARPS
+1401 
-1408 IGGSGTYTGS
+1408 GGSGPGGGPGGGGGGGYGPS
-1418 SNQNPLVQVE
+1418 SNIPTVTQKVDKSCNPCLNMYIQKITECGVNVGLSLLKNNPL
-1428 DKGCEP
+1428 GCIVGLGF
-1434 CQNKFMLQLVDCGL
+1434 CARDLNKDFHSWRSWGGCVASAVGCIPGIGPVPALVGCL
-1448 QLIPVYKKLRT
+1448 
-1459 VFDCIKGIYDVIEE
+1459 
-1473 AKTLTNKE
+1473 
-1481 EVTSRDI
+1481 
-1488 ISLTLSTMSTT
+1488 ISLT
-1499 ATCMDIKS
+1499 
-1507 EGAGDKN
+1507 
-1514 KTREQKRAKLV
+1514 
-1525 DEIAKALT
+1525 
-1533 DISNSVEKGNLG
+1533 
-1545 WTKSISDLAFELAKY
+1545 
-1560 YGYDYDDFKEL
+1560 
-1571 FCPLKLMEPCDLD
+1571 EPCDANNA
-1584 SVPAENKPAA
+1584 SAKMRAG
-1594 LARSLKNSSEPSYI
+1594 NSSNYSEPSYI
-1608 QEFRQNLT
+1608 TDFKNKLAIPLQES
-1616 YGILKQMVVMGL
+1616 K
-1628 QKELYGD
+1628 
-1635 VEWLNSDSRELG
+1635 
-1647 LFMTKFESLRDE
+1647 
-1659 NDAFQQKDID
+1659 AFQNMLLEYFGD
-1669 ELIASKPEN
+1669 EVWVNETNGEALQDLMVMLQTSEEEVLTADNYIKYKPQN
-1678 ITKEQVKAFVQR
+1678 VTKEQYYKFIERLNNTA
-1690 WNDTLDNKDTDNKV
+1690 LAKTDDGNYIDLSKV
-1704 NIKNVFSYGELSQ
+1704 AGYVNEINSANEQ
-1717 RVDSVVSSL
+1717 SVLMGYESTTDMLRKEYALLKGRLEESS
-1726 GYTGIDECYE
+1726 
-1736 KAYEK
+1736 
-1741 CLAQAK
+1741 
-1747 EQQSSV
+1747 SSV

-1799 KGNIAMED
+1799 KGNIAMSD

-1831 DAKQEGIATVL
+1831 DAQKTGVATVL

-1876 DLTPITLTVKPSPS
+1876 DLTPITLTVKPSPN

-1931 TNVKMSTNQPE
+1931 TNVMMFTNQPE

-1973 VSTDFG
+1973 VFTDFG

-2080 KTSDTEYTL
+2080 KTSDTEFTL

-2257 TVQTSGITDREGFA
+2257 TVQTSGITDSEGFA

-2277 ASWTM
+2277 ASWTQ
-2282 FINSQVKLITSVYPE
+2282 FINSQVKLLTSVYPE

-2331 WSLNGETI
+2331 WTLNGETI
-2339 STNDTINQVAL
+2339 STNDTISQVAL

-2368 EENCEGGSI
+2368 AENCEGGSI

-2485 TYKVKASIS
+2485 TYKVKASTS

-2508 TPVRINAGWN
+2508 TPVGINAGWN

-2557 EGTLKQLITNQG
+2557 EGTLKQLIANQG

-2599 EVDIRQYPS
+2599 EVDIRKYPS
-2608 TMNIIGKLTRK
+2608 TMNIIGKLTQK

-2695 FNIDT
+2695 FNIDI

-2727 ATVKTLK
+2727 ATVKTLR

>member
-60 TTADGVTFS
+60 TTADGITFS
-69 YETARTTERADGH
+69 TETARTTERADGH
-82 SLTMKPIGENKYMVM
+82 SLTMRPIGVNKYMVM

-132 TLSDVVI
+132 TLSDVII

-215 LLGTIDYDQKLA
+215 LLGTIDYNQKLA

-288 NPAAAHIEEANA
+288 NPAAAHIEEASA

-365 IDGNNYM
+365 IDGNNYI

-387 LTLSAK
+387 LTLSTK

-399 GGKLTLTITAER
+399 GGKLPLTITAER
-411 QSATDKSISLSCDL
+411 QSATDKAISLSCDL

-435 ILPARKTSVDVEVEA
+435 IIPARQTSVDVEVEA

-541 APGVKEVTL
+541 APGVKEVTI

-572 FIASCSCNASVG
+572 FIASCSCNANVG

-765 ESITMMREITLPST
+765 ESTTMTREITLPAT

-823 KAIYAPG
+823 KVIYAPG

-898 DEQASFD
+898 EEQASFD

-913 SDAITCE
+913 NDAITCE

-959 TPGNTTLK
+959 TPGTTTLK
-967 GGENTDI
+967 GGESTDI

-995 IESAEGAI
+995 IESAEGAV

-1077 MEIILRMT
+1077 TEIILRMT

-1156 GAVVAKGITN
+1156 GAVVAEGITN

-1179 YAVRVSADKHDSY
+1179 YAVRVSAEKHDSY
-1192 SNNLLVDPGTETKKV
+1192 RNNLLVDPGTETKKV

-1238 ETQVPM
+1238 ETQVPV
-1244 PVVVLSIPSSI
+1244 PVVELTVPDRIYTEN
-1255 PAKDLR
+1255 LR
-1261 DGESLIFNA
+1261 KGESLIFNA
-1270 VLTNKGLIAAKDV
+1270 TLTNKGLIAAKDIQ
-1283 ELTLPTDLKTLT
+1283 LLLPENVTSWR
-1295 FEALDHTEAFNLAPQ
+1295 FEPIGPGKANELAPGQ
-1310 ESVIIPVKVTKSTI
+1310 SKEIPIRVTK
-1324 TASAR
+1324 
-1329 AAKRQGHIDNDPC
+1329 DPGDDGDDGPC
-1342 SDQVGTLYYWDCG
+1342 VVYIGTLYYWECG
-1355 LDRKWH
+1355 PDKKWH
-1361 RYGIALQLGSCK
+1361 KYYKSIQITICK
-1373 SNDPSTW
+1373 GKTPVVVYPSTG
-1380 SGNGD
+1380 SG
-1385 GTGYGGGIG
+1385 
-1394 GGLGSLY
+1394 
-1401 GPGARPS
+1401 
-1408 IGGSGTYTGS
+1408 GGSGPGGGPGGGGGGGYGPS
-1418 SNQNPLVQVE
+1418 SNIPTVTQKVDKSCNPCLNMYIQKIAECGVNVGLSLLKNNPL
-1428 DKGCEP
+1428 GCIVGLGF
-1434 CQNKFMLQLVDCGL
+1434 CARDLNKDFHSWRSWGGCVASAVGCIPGIGPVPALVGCL
-1448 QLIPVYKKLRT
+1448 
-1459 VFDCIKGIYDVIEE
+1459 
-1473 AKTLTNKE
+1473 
-1481 EVTSRDI
+1481 
-1488 ISLTLSTMSTT
+1488 ISLT
-1499 ATCMDIKS
+1499 
-1507 EGAGDKN
+1507 
-1514 KTREQKRAKLV
+1514 
-1525 DEIAKALT
+1525 
-1533 DISNSVEKGNLG
+1533 
-1545 WTKSISDLAFELAKY
+1545 
-1560 YGYDYDDFKEL
+1560 
-1571 FCPLKLMEPCDLD
+1571 EPCEANNA
-1584 SVPAENKPAA
+1584 SAKMRAG
-1594 LARSLKNSSEPSYI
+1594 NSSSYSEPSYI
-1608 QEFRQNLT
+1608 TDFKNKLAIPLQES
-1616 YGILKQMVVMGL
+1616 K
-1628 QKELYGD
+1628 
-1635 VEWLNSDSRELG
+1635 
-1647 LFMTKFESLRDE
+1647 
-1659 NDAFQQKDID
+1659 AFQNMLLEYFGD
-1669 ELIASKPEN
+1669 EVWVNETNGEDLQDLMVMLQTSEEEVLTADNYIKYKPQN
-1678 ITKEQVKAFVQR
+1678 VTKEQYYKFIERLNNTA
-1690 WNDTLDNKDTDNKV
+1690 LAKTDDGNYIDLSKV
-1704 NIKNVFSYGELSQ
+1704 SGYVNEINSANEQ
-1717 RVDSVVSSL
+1717 SVLMGYESTTDMLRKEYALLKERLEESS
-1726 GYTGIDECYE
+1726 
-1736 KAYEK
+1736 
-1741 CLAQAK
+1741 
-1747 EQQSSV
+1747 SSV

-1799 KGNIAMED
+1799 KGNIAMKD

-1831 DAKQEGIATVL
+1831 DAQKEGVATVL

-1876 DLTPITLTVKPSPS
+1876 DLTPITLTVKPSPN

-1931 TNVKMSTNQPE
+1931 TNVKMFTNQPE

-1979 TIPAHSTSYAQ
+1979 NIPAHSTSYAQ

-2055 DTPDMLYLSDGEIE
+2055 DTPDMLYLSDGKIE

-2173 MLEVASIEGAPAEDE
+2173 MLEVASIEGTPAEDE

-2209 FTSEDIQ
+2209 FTCEDIQ

-2257 TVQTSGITDREGFA
+2257 TVQTSGITDSEGFA

-2277 ASWTM
+2277 ASWTL
-2282 FINSQVKLITSVYPE
+2282 FVNSQVKLLTSVYPE

-2339 STNDTINQVAL
+2339 STNDTISQVAL

-2368 EENCEGGSI
+2368 AENCEGGSI

-2485 TYKVKASIS
+2485 TYKVKASTS

-2508 TPVRINAGWN
+2508 TPVGINAGWN

-2581 FAEATTPSQLSDE
+2581 FAEATTPSQLSDD

-2599 EVDIRQYPS
+2599 EVDIRKYPS
-2608 TMNIIGKLTRK
+2608 TMNIIGKLTQK

-2695 FNIDT
+2695 FNIDI

-2727 ATVKTLK
+2727 ATVKTLR

>member
-69 YETARTTERADGH
+69 TETARTTERADGH
-82 SLTMKPIGENKYMVM
+82 SLTMRSIGVNKYMVM
-97 IFSSQNRAFI
+97 IVSSQNRAFI

-121 SSLKEGDKIPI
+121 SSLKEGDKIPV

-300 QNVRLKL
+300 QNVRLML

-337 PQGQSATYF
+337 PLGQSATYF

-411 QSATDKSISLSCDL
+411 QSATDKAISLSCDL

-572 FIASCSCNASVG
+572 FIASCSCNANVG

-744 YFDSAAT
+744 YFDGAAT

-765 ESITMMREITLPST
+765 ESTTMMREITLPAT

-823 KAIYAPG
+823 KAIYSPG

-898 DEQASFD
+898 EEQASFD

-913 SDAITCE
+913 NDAITCE

-940 LTGLKV
+940 LTDLKV

-959 TPGNTTLK
+959 TPGTTTLK
-967 GGENTDI
+967 GGESTDV

-995 IESAEGAI
+995 IESAEGAV

-1021 SVASIKTTMV
+1021 SVARIKTTMV

-1077 MEIILRMT
+1077 TEIILRMT

-1113 FYIEPVSTKE
+1113 FCIEPVSTKE

-1156 GAVVAKGITN
+1156 GAVVAEGITN
-1166 EKGLFSADLTEGY
+1166 EKGIFSANLAEGY
-1179 YAVRVSADKHDSY
+1179 YAVRVSAEKHDSY

-1238 ETQVPM
+1238 ETQVPV
-1244 PVVVLSIPSSI
+1244 PVVELTVPDRIYTEN
-1255 PAKDLR
+1255 LR
-1261 DGESLIFNA
+1261 KGESLIFNA
-1270 VLTNKGLIAAKDV
+1270 TLTNKGLIAAKDV
-1283 ELTLPTDLKTLT
+1283 QLLLPENVTSWR
-1295 FEALDHTEAFNLAPQ
+1295 FEPIGPGKANELAPGQ
-1310 ESVIIPVKVTKSTI
+1310 SIEIPIRVTK
-1324 TASAR
+1324 
-1329 AAKRQGHIDNDPC
+1329 DPGDDGPC
-1342 SDQVGTLYYWDCG
+1342 VVYIGTLYYWECG
-1355 LDRKWH
+1355 PDKKWH
-1361 RYGIALQLGSCK
+1361 KYYKSIQITICK
-1373 SNDPSTW
+1373 GKTPVVVYPSTG
-1380 SGNGD
+1380 SG
-1385 GTGYGGGIG
+1385 
-1394 GGLGSLY
+1394 
-1401 GPGARPS
+1401 
-1408 IGGSGTYTGS
+1408 GGSGPGGGPGGGGGGGYGPS
-1418 SNQNPLVQVE
+1418 SNIPTVTQKVDKSCNPCLNMYIQKITECGVNVGLSLLKNNPL
-1428 DKGCEP
+1428 GCIVGLGF
-1434 CQNKFMLQLVDCGL
+1434 CARDLNKDFHSWRAWGGCVASAVGCIPGIGPVPALVGCL
-1448 QLIPVYKKLRT
+1448 
-1459 VFDCIKGIYDVIEE
+1459 
-1473 AKTLTNKE
+1473 
-1481 EVTSRDI
+1481 
-1488 ISLTLSTMSTT
+1488 ISLT
-1499 ATCMDIKS
+1499 
-1507 EGAGDKN
+1507 
-1514 KTREQKRAKLV
+1514 
-1525 DEIAKALT
+1525 
-1533 DISNSVEKGNLG
+1533 
-1545 WTKSISDLAFELAKY
+1545 
-1560 YGYDYDDFKEL
+1560 
-1571 FCPLKLMEPCDLD
+1571 EPCEANNA
-1584 SVPAENKPAA
+1584 SAKMRAG
-1594 LARSLKNSSEPSYI
+1594 NSSSYSEPSYI
-1608 QEFRQNLT
+1608 TDFKNKLAIPLQES
-1616 YGILKQMVVMGL
+1616 K
-1628 QKELYGD
+1628 
-1635 VEWLNSDSRELG
+1635 
-1647 LFMTKFESLRDE
+1647 
-1659 NDAFQQKDID
+1659 AFQNMLLEYFGD
-1669 ELIASKPEN
+1669 EVWVNETNGEALQDLMVMLQTSEEEVLTADNYIKYKPQN
-1678 ITKEQVKAFVQR
+1678 VTKEQYYKFIERLNNTA
-1690 WNDTLDNKDTDNKV
+1690 LAKTDDGNYIDLSKV
-1704 NIKNVFSYGELSQ
+1704 AGYVNEINSANEQ
-1717 RVDSVVSSL
+1717 SVL
-1726 GYTGIDECYE
+1726 MGYESTTDMLRKEYALLKGRIDESS
-1736 KAYEK
+1736 
-1741 CLAQAK
+1741 
-1747 EQQSSV
+1747 SSV

-1765 VMTRQAFRGTLTVF
+1765 VMTRQAFRGTLKVF

-1799 KGNIAMED
+1799 KGNIAMSD

-1831 DAKQEGIATVL
+1831 DAQKEGIATVL

-1876 DLTPITLTVKPSPS
+1876 DLTPITLTVKPSPN

-1931 TNVKMSTNQPE
+1931 TNVRMSTNQPE

-1979 TIPAHSTSYAQ
+1979 NIPAHSTSYAQ

-2069 KVNVAASSSIT
+2069 KVSVAASSSIT

-2209 FTSEDIQ
+2209 FTAEDIQ

-2257 TVQTSGITDREGFA
+2257 TVQTSGITDSEGFA

-2277 ASWTM
+2277 ASWTQ
-2282 FINSQVKLITSVYPE
+2282 FVNNQVKLLTSVYPE

-2303 GRVAGNEVAY
+2303 GRIAGNEVAY

-2339 STNDTINQVAL
+2339 STNDTISQVAL

-2368 EENCEGGSI
+2368 AENCEGGSI

-2397 DEDYSFAHWTVNGK
+2397 NEDYSFAHWTVNGK

-2485 TYKVKASIS
+2485 TYKVKASTS

-2508 TPVRINAGWN
+2508 TPVGINAGWN

-2599 EVDIRQYPS
+2599 EVDIRKYPS
-2608 TMNIIGKLTRK
+2608 TMNIIGKLTQK
-2619 DADMTGSDYR
+2619 DVDMTGSDYR

-2695 FNIDT
+2695 FNIDI

>member
-215 LLGTIDYDQKLA
+215 LLGTIDYEQKLA

-261 TGEPSWMLANNEA
+261 TSEPNWMLANNEA

-288 NPAAAHIEEANA
+288 NPAAAHIEEASA
-300 QNVRLKL
+300 QNVRLML

-317 TFKLAQTADARIE
+317 TFKLTQTADARIE

-365 IDGNNYM
+365 IDGNNYI

-387 LTLSAK
+387 LTLSTK

-399 GGKLTLTITAER
+399 GGKLPLTITAER
-411 QSATDKSISLSCDL
+411 QSATDKAISLSCDL

-498 EADGPLSV
+498 EAYGPLSV

-572 FIASCSCNASVG
+572 FIASCSCNANVG

-616 GEMTLTISRNT
+616 GEMTLTVSRNT

-639 NHDAAIEYPKT
+639 NHDAAIEFPKT

-710 SQESKVEAGG
+710 SQENKIEAGG
-720 KTTLSLSIANQGSY
+720 KTTLSLNIANQGSY

-744 YFDSAAT
+744 YFDNAAT

-765 ESITMMREITLPST
+765 ESTTMMREITLPST

-790 DGQGVKELLYTN
+790 DGQDVKELLYTN

-898 DEQASFD
+898 EEQASFD

-913 SDAITCE
+913 NDAITCE

-959 TPGNTTLK
+959 TPGITTLK
-967 GGENTDI
+967 GGESTDV

-1021 SVASIKTTMV
+1021 SVASINTTMV

-1077 MEIILRMT
+1077 TEIILRMT

-1113 FYIEPVSTKE
+1113 FCIEPVSTKE

-1156 GAVVAKGITN
+1156 GAVVAEGITN
-1166 EKGLFSADLTEGY
+1166 EKGLFSANLAEGY
-1179 YAVRVSADKHDSY
+1179 YAVRVSAEKHDSY

-1238 ETQVPM
+1238 ETQVPV
-1244 PVVVLSIPSSI
+1244 PVVELTVPHRIYTEN
-1255 PAKDLR
+1255 LR
-1261 DGESLIFNA
+1261 KGESLIFNA
-1270 VLTNKGLIAAKDV
+1270 TLTNKGLITAKDV
-1283 ELTLPTDLKTLT
+1283 QLLLPDTVTSWR
-1295 FEALDHTEAFNLAPQ
+1295 FEPIDPGKANELAPGQ
-1310 ESVIIPVKVTKSTI
+1310 SIEIPIRVSE
-1324 TASAR
+1324 
-1329 AAKRQGHIDNDPC
+1329 GPGDDGPC
-1342 SDQVGTLYYWDCG
+1342 VVYIGTLYYWECG
-1355 LDRKWH
+1355 PDKKWH
-1361 RYGIALQLGSCK
+1361 KYYKSMQITICK
-1373 SNDPSTW
+1373 GRVTVVEYPSTG
-1380 SGNGD
+1380 SG
-1385 GTGYGGGIG
+1385 
-1394 GGLGSLY
+1394 
-1401 GPGARPS
+1401 
-1408 IGGSGTYTGS
+1408 GGSGPGGGPGGGGGGGYGPS
-1418 SNQNPLVQVE
+1418 SNIPTVTQKVDKSCNPCLNMYSQKITECGVNVGLSLLKNNPL
-1428 DKGCEP
+1428 GCIVGLGF
-1434 CQNKFMLQLVDCGL
+1434 CARDLNKDFHSWRSWGGCVASAVGCIPGIGPVPTLVGCL
-1448 QLIPVYKKLRT
+1448 
-1459 VFDCIKGIYDVIEE
+1459 
-1473 AKTLTNKE
+1473 
-1481 EVTSRDI
+1481 
-1488 ISLTLSTMSTT
+1488 ISLT
-1499 ATCMDIKS
+1499 
-1507 EGAGDKN
+1507 
-1514 KTREQKRAKLV
+1514 
-1525 DEIAKALT
+1525 
-1533 DISNSVEKGNLG
+1533 
-1545 WTKSISDLAFELAKY
+1545 
-1560 YGYDYDDFKEL
+1560 
-1571 FCPLKLMEPCDLD
+1571 EPCKLNNA
-1584 SVPAENKPAA
+1584 SAKMRAG
-1594 LARSLKNSSEPSYI
+1594 NSSSYSEPSYI
-1608 QEFRQNLT
+1608 TDFKNKLAIPLQES
-1616 YGILKQMVVMGL
+1616 K
-1628 QKELYGD
+1628 
-1635 VEWLNSDSRELG
+1635 
-1647 LFMTKFESLRDE
+1647 
-1659 NDAFQQKDID
+1659 AFQNILLEYFGD
-1669 ELIASKPEN
+1669 EVWVNETNGEDLQDLMVMLQTSEEEVLTADNYIKYKPQN
-1678 ITKEQVKAFVQR
+1678 VTKEQYNKFIERLNNTALAKTDDGNYIDLSKVAGYVNEINSANEQSVLMGYESTTDMLRKEYALLKGR
-1690 WNDTLDNKDTDNKV
+1690 LD
-1704 NIKNVFSYGELSQ
+1704 E
-1717 RVDSVVSSL
+1717 SS
-1726 GYTGIDECYE
+1726 
-1736 KAYEK
+1736 
-1741 CLAQAK
+1741 
-1747 EQQSSV
+1747 SSV

-1779 NGNEQEAMKDVK
+1779 NGSEQEAMKDVK

-1799 KGNIAMED
+1799 KGNIAMSD

-1819 NGKLDFTDGWTL
+1819 TGKLDFTDGWTL
-1831 DAKQEGIATVL
+1831 DAQKEGVATVL

-1876 DLTPITLTVKPSPS
+1876 DLTPITLTVKPSPN

-1931 TNVKMSTNQPE
+1931 TNVRMTTNQPE

-2006 TATHLTSYGNK
+2006 TATHLTSYDNK

-2140 KDPLYENRIHFADQ
+2140 KDPLYENRIHFADL

-2209 FTSEDIQ
+2209 FTAEDIQ

-2248 SAGNGYYTL
+2248 SSGNGYYTL
-2257 TVQTSGITDREGFA
+2257 TVQTSGITDSEGFA

-2277 ASWTM
+2277 ASWTL
-2282 FINSQVKLITSVYPE
+2282 FVNSQVKLLTSVYPE

-2339 STNDTINQVAL
+2339 STNDTISQVAL
-2350 GDLTMVA
+2350 SDLTMVA

-2462 DIASKSSQI
+2462 DIASKCSQI

-2485 TYKVKASIS
+2485 TYKVKASTS

-2508 TPVRINAGWN
+2508 TPVGINAGWN

-2557 EGTLKQLITNQG
+2557 EGTLKLLITNQG

-2576 QNNLE
+2576 QNSLE
-2581 FAEATTPSQLSDE
+2581 FAESTTPSQLSDE

-2656 KDEKLN
+2656 KDEKLS
-2662 MVIENLQTQ
+2662 MVIENQQTQ

>member
-60 TTADGVTFS
+60 TTADGITFS
-69 YETARTTERADGH
+69 TETARTTERADGH
-82 SLTMKPIGENKYMVM
+82 SLTMRPIGVNKYMVM
-97 IFSSQNRAFI
+97 IFSSQNRPFI

-121 SSLKEGDKIPI
+121 SSLKEGDKIPV
-132 TLSDVVI
+132 TLSDVII

-215 LLGTIDYDQKLA
+215 LLGTIDYGQKLA

-300 QNVRLKL
+300 QNVRLML

-411 QSATDKSISLSCDL
+411 QSATDKAISLSCDL

-435 ILPARKTSVDVEVEA
+435 ILPARQTSVDVEVEA

-572 FIASCSCNASVG
+572 FIASCSCNANVG

-655 GETSATF
+655 CETSATF

-697 DQTLPDARIMAIS
+697 DQTLPDARITAIS

-765 ESITMMREITLPST
+765 ESTTMTREITLPAT

-925 VYQGKLNI
+925 IYQGKLNI

-959 TPGNTTLK
+959 TPGSTTLK

-995 IESAEGAI
+995 IESAEGAV

-1077 MEIILRMT
+1077 TEIILRMT

-1113 FYIEPVSTKE
+1113 FCIEPVSTKE
-1123 GKLTIDVCDE
+1123 GTLTIDVCDE

-1145 GAKVEI
+1145 GAKVKI

-1156 GAVVAKGITN
+1156 GAVVAEGITD
-1166 EKGLFSADLTEGY
+1166 EKGLFSANLAEGY
-1179 YAVRVSADKHDSY
+1179 YAVSVSAEKHDSY

-1238 ETQVPM
+1238 ETQVPV
-1244 PVVVLSIPSSI
+1244 PVVELTIPDRI
-1255 PAKDLR
+1255 YTENLR
-1261 DGESLIFNA
+1261 KGESLIFNA
-1270 VLTNKGLIAAKDV
+1270 TLTNKGLIAAKDV
-1283 ELTLPTDLKTLT
+1283 QLLLPENVTSWR
-1295 FEALDHTEAFNLAPQ
+1295 FEPIGPGKANELAPGQ
-1310 ESVIIPVKVTKSTI
+1310 SIEIPIRVTK
-1324 TASAR
+1324 
-1329 AAKRQGHIDNDPC
+1329 DPGDDGPC
-1342 SDQVGTLYYWDCG
+1342 VVYIGTLYYWECG
-1355 LDRKWH
+1355 PDKKWH
-1361 RYGIALQLGSCK
+1361 KYYKSIQITICK
-1373 SNDPSTW
+1373 GKTPVVVYPSTG
-1380 SGNGD
+1380 SG
-1385 GTGYGGGIG
+1385 
-1394 GGLGSLY
+1394 
-1401 GPGARPS
+1401 
-1408 IGGSGTYTGS
+1408 GGSGPGGGPGGGGGGGYGPS
-1418 SNQNPLVQVE
+1418 SNIPTVTQKVDKSCNPCLNMYIQKIAE
-1428 DKGCEP
+1428 
-1434 CQNKFMLQLVDCGL
+1434 CGL
-1448 QLIPVYKKLRT
+1448 SLITPAPLSCALGLSFCARDLDKDSHNWRT
-1459 VFDCIKGIYDVIEE
+1459 WGGC
-1473 AKTLTNKE
+1473 
-1481 EVTSRDI
+1481 VTSAVGCI
-1488 ISLTLSTMSTT
+1488 PGIGVVPTLVGCLISLT
-1499 ATCMDIKS
+1499 
-1507 EGAGDKN
+1507 
-1514 KTREQKRAKLV
+1514 
-1525 DEIAKALT
+1525 
-1533 DISNSVEKGNLG
+1533 
-1545 WTKSISDLAFELAKY
+1545 
-1560 YGYDYDDFKEL
+1560 
-1571 FCPLKLMEPCDLD
+1571 EPCE
-1584 SVPAENKPAA
+1584 AG
-1594 LARSLKNSSEPSYI
+1594 NSSSYSEPSYI
-1608 QEFRQNLT
+1608 TDFKNKLAIPLQES
-1616 YGILKQMVVMGL
+1616 K
-1628 QKELYGD
+1628 
-1635 VEWLNSDSRELG
+1635 
-1647 LFMTKFESLRDE
+1647 
-1659 NDAFQQKDID
+1659 AFQNMLLEYFGD
-1669 ELIASKPEN
+1669 EVWVNETNGEDLQDLMVMLQTSEEEVLTADNYIKYKPQN
-1678 ITKEQVKAFVQR
+1678 VTKEQYNKFIERLNNTALAK
-1690 WNDTLDNKDTDNKV
+1690 NDDGNYIDLSKVAGYVNEINSANEQSVLMGYESTTDMLRKEYALL
-1704 NIKNVFSYGELSQ
+1704 KERLEE
-1717 RVDSVVSSL
+1717 SS
-1726 GYTGIDECYE
+1726 
-1736 KAYEK
+1736 
-1741 CLAQAK
+1741 
-1747 EQQSSV
+1747 SSV

-1779 NGNEQEAMKDVK
+1779 NGSEQEAMKDAK

-1799 KGNIAMED
+1799 KGNIAMSD
-1807 KFQVNPEKLEGF
+1807 KFQVNLENLKGF
-1819 NGKLDFTDGWTL
+1819 TGNKNFTDGWTL
-1831 DAKQEGIATVL
+1831 DAKQEGVATVL

-1876 DLTPITLTVKPSPS
+1876 DLTPITLTVKPSPN

-1923 NNLGYGDA
+1923 NNLGYGAA
-1931 TNVKMSTNQPE
+1931 TNVKMTTNQPE

-2006 TATHLTSYGNK
+2006 TATHLTSYDNN

-2231 STEDNKNF
+2231 SSEDNKTF

-2257 TVQTSGITDREGFA
+2257 TVQTSGITDSEGFA

-2282 FINSQVKLITSVYPE
+2282 FMNSQVKLITSVYPE

-2350 GDLTMVA
+2350 GDLNMVA

-2423 DKDLTV
+2423 DKDLSI

-2485 TYKVKASIS
+2485 TYKVKASTS

-2508 TPVRINAGWN
+2508 TPVGINAGWN

-2608 TMNIIGKLTRK
+2608 TMNIIGKLTQK

-2662 MVIENLQTQ
+2662 LVIENQQTQ

-2695 FNIDT
+2695 FNIDI

>member
-60 TTADGVTFS
+60 TMADGVTFS
-69 YETARTTERADGH
+69 TETARTTERADGH
-82 SLTMKPIGENKYMVM
+82 SLTMRPIGVNKYMVM

-132 TLSDVVI
+132 TLSDVII

-288 NPAAAHIEEANA
+288 NPAAAHIEEASA

-365 IDGNNYM
+365 IDGNNYIA
-372 TGTTAIKLTDDTKPQ
+372 GTTAIKLTDDTKPQ

-411 QSATDKSISLSCDL
+411 QSATDKAISLSCDL

-541 APGVKEVTL
+541 APGVKEVTI

-572 FIASCSCNASVG
+572 FIASCSCNANVG

-765 ESITMMREITLPST
+765 ESTTMIREITLPAT

-837 KAKGKDIAQKSV
+837 KAKGKDIARKSV

-898 DEQASFD
+898 EEQASFD

-913 SDAITCE
+913 NDAITCE

-959 TPGNTTLK
+959 TLGSTTLK
-967 GGENTDI
+967 GGESTDI

-995 IESAEGAI
+995 IESAEGAV
-1003 LPATLYYYCR
+1003 LPAILYYYCR

-1021 SVASIKTTMV
+1021 SVTSIKTTMV

-1077 MEIILRMT
+1077 TEIILRMT
-1085 PTDKMQL
+1085 PTDKMRL

-1156 GAVVAKGITN
+1156 GAVVAEGITN
-1166 EKGLFSADLTEGY
+1166 EKGLFSANLAEGY
-1179 YAVRVSADKHDSY
+1179 YAVRVSAEKHDSY

-1230 EIKTNVKF
+1230 EIRTNVKF
-1238 ETQVPM
+1238 ETQVPV
-1244 PVVVLSIPSSI
+1244 PVVELTVPDRIYTEN
-1255 PAKDLR
+1255 LR
-1261 DGESLIFNA
+1261 KGESLIFNA
-1270 VLTNKGLIAAKDV
+1270 TLTNKGLIAAKDV
-1283 ELTLPTDLKTLT
+1283 QLLLPENVTSWR
-1295 FEALDHTEAFNLAPQ
+1295 FEPIGPGKANELAPGQ
-1310 ESVIIPVKVTKSTI
+1310 SIEIPIRVTK
-1324 TASAR
+1324 
-1329 AAKRQGHIDNDPC
+1329 DPGDDGPC
-1342 SDQVGTLYYWDCG
+1342 VVYIGTLYYWECG
-1355 LDRKWH
+1355 PDKKWH
-1361 RYGIALQLGSCK
+1361 KYYKSIQITICK
-1373 SNDPSTW
+1373 GKTPVVVYPSTG
-1380 SGNGD
+1380 SG
-1385 GTGYGGGIG
+1385 
-1394 GGLGSLY
+1394 
-1401 GPGARPS
+1401 
-1408 IGGSGTYTGS
+1408 GGSGPGGGPGGGGGGGYGPS
-1418 SNQNPLVQVE
+1418 SNIPTVTQKVDKSCNPCLNMYIQKITECGVNVGLSLLKNNPL
-1428 DKGCEP
+1428 GCIVGLGF
-1434 CQNKFMLQLVDCGL
+1434 CARDLNKDFHSWRAWGGCVASAVGCIPGIGPVPALVGCL
-1448 QLIPVYKKLRT
+1448 
-1459 VFDCIKGIYDVIEE
+1459 
-1473 AKTLTNKE
+1473 
-1481 EVTSRDI
+1481 
-1488 ISLTLSTMSTT
+1488 ISLT
-1499 ATCMDIKS
+1499 
-1507 EGAGDKN
+1507 
-1514 KTREQKRAKLV
+1514 
-1525 DEIAKALT
+1525 
-1533 DISNSVEKGNLG
+1533 
-1545 WTKSISDLAFELAKY
+1545 
-1560 YGYDYDDFKEL
+1560 
-1571 FCPLKLMEPCDLD
+1571 EPCEANNA
-1584 SVPAENKPAA
+1584 SAKMRAG
-1594 LARSLKNSSEPSYI
+1594 NSSSYSEPSYI
-1608 QEFRQNLT
+1608 TDFKNKLAIPLQES
-1616 YGILKQMVVMGL
+1616 K
-1628 QKELYGD
+1628 
-1635 VEWLNSDSRELG
+1635 
-1647 LFMTKFESLRDE
+1647 
-1659 NDAFQQKDID
+1659 AFQNMLLEYFGD
-1669 ELIASKPEN
+1669 EVWVNETNGEALQDLMVMLQTSEEEVLTADNYIKYKPQN
-1678 ITKEQVKAFVQR
+1678 VTKEQYYKFIERLNNTALAKTDDGNYIDLSKVAGYVNEINSANEQSVLMGYESTTDMLRKEYALLKGR
-1690 WNDTLDNKDTDNKV
+1690 LD
-1704 NIKNVFSYGELSQ
+1704 E
-1717 RVDSVVSSL
+1717 SS
-1726 GYTGIDECYE
+1726 
-1736 KAYEK
+1736 
-1741 CLAQAK
+1741 
-1747 EQQSSV
+1747 SSV

-1765 VMTRQAFRGTLTVF
+1765 VMTRQAFRGTLKVF

-1799 KGNIAMED
+1799 KGNIAMSD

-1831 DAKQEGIATVL
+1831 DAQKEGIATVL

-1876 DLTPITLTVKPSPS
+1876 DLTPITLTVKPSPN

-1931 TNVKMSTNQPE
+1931 TNVRMSTNQPE

-1979 TIPAHSTSYAQ
+1979 NIPAHSTSYAQ

-2069 KVNVAASSSIT
+2069 KVSVAASSSIT

-2140 KDPLYENRIHFADQ
+2140 KDPLYENRIHFADL

-2209 FTSEDIQ
+2209 FTAEDIQ

-2257 TVQTSGITDREGFA
+2257 TVQTSGITDSEGFA

-2277 ASWTM
+2277 ASWTL
-2282 FINSQVKLITSVYPE
+2282 FVNSQVKLLTSVYPE

-2303 GRVAGNEVAY
+2303 GRIAGNEVAY

-2339 STNDTINQVAL
+2339 STNDTISQVAL

-2368 EENCEGGSI
+2368 AENCEGGSI

-2485 TYKVKASIS
+2485 TYKVKASTS

-2508 TPVRINAGWN
+2508 TPVGINAGWN

-2599 EVDIRQYPS
+2599 EVDIRKYPS
-2608 TMNIIGKLTRK
+2608 TMNIIGKLTQK

-2695 FNIDT
+2695 FNIDI

>member
-60 TTADGVTFS
+60 TMADGVTFS
-69 YETARTTERADGH
+69 TETARTTERADGH
-82 SLTMKPIGENKYMVM
+82 SLTMRPIGVNKYMVM

-121 SSLKEGDKIPI
+121 SSLKEGDKIPV
-132 TLSDVVI
+132 TLSDVII

-317 TFKLAQTADARIE
+317 TFKLAQTTDARIE

-387 LTLSAK
+387 LTLSTK

-411 QSATDKSISLSCDL
+411 QSATDKAISLSCDL

-572 FIASCSCNASVG
+572 FIASCSCNANVG

-744 YFDSAAT
+744 YFDGAAT

-765 ESITMMREITLPST
+765 ESTTMMREITLPST

-837 KAKGKDIAQKSV
+837 KAKGKDIAQKNV

-898 DEQASFD
+898 EEQVSFD

-913 SDAITCE
+913 NDAITCE

-959 TPGNTTLK
+959 IPGTTTLK
-967 GGENTDI
+967 GGESTDV

-995 IESAEGAI
+995 IESAEGAV

-1021 SVASIKTTMV
+1021 SVTSIKTTMV

-1077 MEIILRMT
+1077 TEIILRMT

-1156 GAVVAKGITN
+1156 GAVVAEGITN
-1166 EKGLFSADLTEGY
+1166 EKGLFSANLAEGY
-1179 YAVRVSADKHDSY
+1179 YAVRVSAEKHDSY

-1238 ETQVPM
+1238 ETQVPV
-1244 PVVVLSIPSSI
+1244 PVVELTVPDRIYTEN
-1255 PAKDLR
+1255 LR
-1261 DGESLIFNA
+1261 KGESLIFNA
-1270 VLTNKGLIAAKDV
+1270 TLTNKGLIAAKDV
-1283 ELTLPTDLKTLT
+1283 QLLLPENVTSWR
-1295 FEALDHTEAFNLAPQ
+1295 FEPIGPGKANELAPGQ
-1310 ESVIIPVKVTKSTI
+1310 SKEIPIRVTK
-1324 TASAR
+1324 
-1329 AAKRQGHIDNDPC
+1329 DPGDDGDDGPC
-1342 SDQVGTLYYWDCG
+1342 VVYIGTLYYWECG
-1355 LDRKWH
+1355 PDKKWH
-1361 RYGIALQLGSCK
+1361 KYYKSIQITICK
-1373 SNDPSTW
+1373 GKTPVVVYPSTG
-1380 SGNGD
+1380 SG
-1385 GTGYGGGIG
+1385 
-1394 GGLGSLY
+1394 
-1401 GPGARPS
+1401 
-1408 IGGSGTYTGS
+1408 GGSGPGGGPGGGGGGGYGPS
-1418 SNQNPLVQVE
+1418 SNIPTVTQKVDKSCNPCLNMYIQKITECGVNVGLSLLKNNPL
-1428 DKGCEP
+1428 GCIVGLGF
-1434 CQNKFMLQLVDCGL
+1434 CARDLNKDFHSWRSWGGCVASAVGCIPGIGPVPALVGCL
-1448 QLIPVYKKLRT
+1448 
-1459 VFDCIKGIYDVIEE
+1459 
-1473 AKTLTNKE
+1473 
-1481 EVTSRDI
+1481 
-1488 ISLTLSTMSTT
+1488 ISLT
-1499 ATCMDIKS
+1499 
-1507 EGAGDKN
+1507 
-1514 KTREQKRAKLV
+1514 
-1525 DEIAKALT
+1525 
-1533 DISNSVEKGNLG
+1533 
-1545 WTKSISDLAFELAKY
+1545 
-1560 YGYDYDDFKEL
+1560 
-1571 FCPLKLMEPCDLD
+1571 EPCEANNA
-1584 SVPAENKPAA
+1584 SAKMRAG
-1594 LARSLKNSSEPSYI
+1594 NSSSYSEPSYI
-1608 QEFRQNLT
+1608 TDFKNKLAIPLQES
-1616 YGILKQMVVMGL
+1616 K
-1628 QKELYGD
+1628 
-1635 VEWLNSDSRELG
+1635 
-1647 LFMTKFESLRDE
+1647 
-1659 NDAFQQKDID
+1659 AFQNMLLEYFGD
-1669 ELIASKPEN
+1669 EVWVNETNGEDLQDLMVMLQTSEEEVLTADNYIKYKPQN
-1678 ITKEQVKAFVQR
+1678 VTKEQYYKFIERLNNTALAKTDDGNYIDLSKVAGYVNEINSANEQSVLMGYESTTDMLRKEYALLKGR
-1690 WNDTLDNKDTDNKV
+1690 LD
-1704 NIKNVFSYGELSQ
+1704 E
-1717 RVDSVVSSL
+1717 SS
-1726 GYTGIDECYE
+1726 
-1736 KAYEK
+1736 
-1741 CLAQAK
+1741 
-1747 EQQSSV
+1747 SSV

-1765 VMTRQAFRGTLTVF
+1765 VMTRQAFRGTLKVF

-1799 KGNIAMED
+1799 KGNIAMSD

-1831 DAKQEGIATVL
+1831 DAQKEGVATVL

-1876 DLTPITLTVKPSPS
+1876 DLTPITLTVKPSPN

-1931 TNVKMSTNQPE
+1931 THVRMSTNQPE

-1979 TIPAHSTSYAQ
+1979 NIPAHSTSYAQ

-2173 MLEVASIEGAPAEDE
+2173 MLEVASVEGAPAEDE

-2257 TVQTSGITDREGFA
+2257 TVQTSGITDSEGFA

-2277 ASWTM
+2277 ASWTL
-2282 FINSQVKLITSVYPE
+2282 FVNSQVKLLTSVYPE

-2339 STNDTINQVAL
+2339 STNDTISQVAL

-2368 EENCEGGSI
+2368 AENCEGGSI
-2377 TQTYTG
+2377 TQSYTG

-2485 TYKVKASIS
+2485 TYKVKASTS

-2508 TPVRINAGWN
+2508 TPVGINAGWN

-2608 TMNIIGKLTRK
+2608 TMNIIGKLTQK

-2662 MVIENLQTQ
+2662 LVIENLQTQ

-2695 FNIDT
+2695 FNIDI

>member
-69 YETARTTERADGH
+69 TETARTTERADGH
-82 SLTMKPIGENKYMVM
+82 SLTMRPIGVNKYMVM

-132 TLSDVVI
+132 TLSDVII

-288 NPAAAHIEEANA
+288 NPAAAHIEEASA
-300 QNVRLKL
+300 QNVRLML

-411 QSATDKSISLSCDL
+411 QSATDKAISLSCDL

-474 TLLSTLVDD
+474 TLLTTLVDD

-572 FIASCSCNASVG
+572 FIASCSCNANVG
-584 TSGGVVTVPLTIYD
+584 TSGGVVTVPLSIYD

-765 ESITMMREITLPST
+765 ESTTMMREITLPAT

-790 DGQGVKELLYTN
+790 DGQDVKELLYTN

-837 KAKGKDIAQKSV
+837 KAKGKDIVQKNV

-898 DEQASFD
+898 EEQASFD

-913 SDAITCE
+913 NDAITCE

-933 SNPGNLT
+933 SNPGNLP

-959 TPGNTTLK
+959 TPGTTTLK
-967 GGENTDI
+967 GGESTDI

-995 IESAEGAI
+995 IESAEGAV

-1077 MEIILRMT
+1077 TEIILRMT

-1156 GAVVAKGITN
+1156 GAVVAEGITN
-1166 EKGLFSADLTEGY
+1166 EKGLFSANLAEGY
-1179 YAVRVSADKHDSY
+1179 YAVRVSAEKHDSY

-1238 ETQVPM
+1238 ETQVPV
-1244 PVVVLSIPSSI
+1244 PVVELTVPDRIYTEN
-1255 PAKDLR
+1255 LR
-1261 DGESLIFNA
+1261 KGESLIFNA
-1270 VLTNKGLIAAKDV
+1270 TLTNKGLIAAKDV
-1283 ELTLPTDLKTLT
+1283 QLLLPENVTSWR
-1295 FEALDHTEAFNLAPQ
+1295 FEPIGPGKANELAPGQ
-1310 ESVIIPVKVTKSTI
+1310 SKEIPIRVTK
-1324 TASAR
+1324 
-1329 AAKRQGHIDNDPC
+1329 DPGDDGDDGPC
-1342 SDQVGTLYYWDCG
+1342 VVYIGTLYYWECG
-1355 LDRKWH
+1355 PDKKWH
-1361 RYGIALQLGSCK
+1361 KYYKSIQITICK
-1373 SNDPSTW
+1373 GKTPVVVYPSTG
-1380 SGNGD
+1380 SG
-1385 GTGYGGGIG
+1385 
-1394 GGLGSLY
+1394 
-1401 GPGARPS
+1401 
-1408 IGGSGTYTGS
+1408 GGSGPGGGPGGGGGGGYGPS
-1418 SNQNPLVQVE
+1418 SNIPTVTQKVDKSCNPCLNMYIQKITECGVNVGLSLLKNNPL
-1428 DKGCEP
+1428 GCIVGLGF
-1434 CQNKFMLQLVDCGL
+1434 CARDLNKDFHSWRSWGGCVASAVGCIPGIGPVPALVGCL
-1448 QLIPVYKKLRT
+1448 
-1459 VFDCIKGIYDVIEE
+1459 
-1473 AKTLTNKE
+1473 
-1481 EVTSRDI
+1481 
-1488 ISLTLSTMSTT
+1488 ISLT
-1499 ATCMDIKS
+1499 
-1507 EGAGDKN
+1507 
-1514 KTREQKRAKLV
+1514 
-1525 DEIAKALT
+1525 
-1533 DISNSVEKGNLG
+1533 
-1545 WTKSISDLAFELAKY
+1545 
-1560 YGYDYDDFKEL
+1560 
-1571 FCPLKLMEPCDLD
+1571 EPCEANNA
-1584 SVPAENKPAA
+1584 SAKMRAG
-1594 LARSLKNSSEPSYI
+1594 NSSNYSEPSYI
-1608 QEFRQNLT
+1608 TDFKNKLAIPLQES
-1616 YGILKQMVVMGL
+1616 K
-1628 QKELYGD
+1628 
-1635 VEWLNSDSRELG
+1635 
-1647 LFMTKFESLRDE
+1647 
-1659 NDAFQQKDID
+1659 AFQNMLLEYFGD
-1669 ELIASKPEN
+1669 EVWVNETNGEDLQDLMVMLQTSEEEVLTADNYIKYKPQN
-1678 ITKEQVKAFVQR
+1678 VTKEQYYKFIERLNNTALAKTDDGNYIDLSKVAGYVNEINSANEQSVLMGYESTTDMLRKEYALLKER
-1690 WNDTLDNKDTDNKV
+1690 LD
-1704 NIKNVFSYGELSQ
+1704 E
-1717 RVDSVVSSL
+1717 SS
-1726 GYTGIDECYE
+1726 
-1736 KAYEK
+1736 
-1741 CLAQAK
+1741 
-1747 EQQSSV
+1747 SSV

-1799 KGNIAMED
+1799 KGNIAMSD

-1819 NGKLDFTDGWTL
+1819 NGRLDFTDGWTL
-1831 DAKQEGIATVL
+1831 DAQKEGVATVL

-1876 DLTPITLTVKPSPS
+1876 DLTPITLTVKPSPN

-1931 TNVKMSTNQPE
+1931 TNVRMSTNQPE

-1979 TIPAHSTSYAQ
+1979 NIPAHSTSYAQ

-2209 FTSEDIQ
+2209 FTAEDIQ

-2257 TVQTSGITDREGFA
+2257 TVQTSGITDSEGFA

-2277 ASWTM
+2277 ASWTQ
-2282 FINSQVKLITSVYPE
+2282 FVNNQVKLLTSVYPE

-2485 TYKVKASIS
+2485 TYKVKASTS

-2508 TPVRINAGWN
+2508 TPVGINAGWN

-2552 YAGTW
+2552 YAGIW

-2581 FAEATTPSQLSDE
+2581 FAEASTPSQLSDE

-2599 EVDIRQYPS
+2599 EVDIRKYPS
-2608 TMNIIGKLTRK
+2608 TMNIIGKLTQK

-2695 FNIDT
+2695 FNIDI

>member
-14 MLFVASAW
+14 ILFVASAW
-22 AQKNTLEIPDVTVA
+22 AQKNTLEIPDVIMA
-36 QGKSISLPVNMENS
+36 QEKSISLPVNMENS
-50 ADIVAVQFTM
+50 ADIVAVQFTIS
-60 TTADGVTFS
+60 TDIGVDFS
-69 YETARTTERADGH
+69 CETARTTERTDGH
-82 SLTMKPIGENKYMVM
+82 SLVMKPIGGYKYMVM
-97 IFSSQNRAFI
+97 ISSSQNRPII
-107 GRTGSIMTVVLNTS
+107 GRKGSIMTVQLWTSNTFN
-121 SSLKEGDKIPI
+121 LKEGAKIPI

-139 GEKSGKNLATGFTSG
+139 CDKTGKNLATGFTSG

-201 EQVFAESADGKFSK
+201 EQVFAESVDGKFSK

-365 IDGNNYM
+365 IDGNNYII
-372 TGTTAIKLTDDTKPQ
+372 GTTAIKLTDDTKPQ
-387 LTLSAK
+387 LTLSTK

-411 QSATDKSISLSCDL
+411 QSATDKAISLSCDL

-584 TSGGVVTVPLTIYD
+584 ISGGVVTVPLTIYD

-710 SQESKVEAGG
+710 SQENKIEAGG
-720 KTTLSLSIANQGSY
+720 KTTLNLSIANQGSY

-765 ESITMMREITLPST
+765 ESTTMMRKITLPAT

-802 NTSDVLNIATVAPI
+802 NTSDVLNITTVAPI

-837 KAKGKDIAQKSV
+837 EAKGKDIVQKSV

-898 DEQASFD
+898 EEQASFD

-913 SDAITCE
+913 NDAITCE

-959 TPGNTTLK
+959 TPGTTTLK
-967 GGENTDI
+967 GGESTDI

-995 IESAEGAI
+995 IESAEGAV

-1156 GAVVAKGITN
+1156 GAVVAEGITN
-1166 EKGLFSADLTEGY
+1166 EKGLFSANLAEGY
-1179 YAVRVSADKHDSY
+1179 YAVRVSAEKHDSY

-1244 PVVVLSIPSSI
+1244 PVVVLSIPERI
-1255 PAKDLR
+1255 HTEDLR
-1261 DGESLIFNA
+1261 EGESLIFNA
-1270 VLTNKGLIAAKDV
+1270 VLTNKGLITAQDV
-1283 ELTLPTDLKTLT
+1283 QLLLPTDLQTLT
-1295 FEALDHTEAFNLAPQ
+1295 FEALDHNEAFNLAPQ
-1310 ESVIIPVKVTKSTI
+1310 ESVLIPVKVTKVA
-1324 TASAR
+1324 ASSFAKSKEQVGR
-1329 AAKRQGHIDNDPC
+1329 APKDPC
-1342 SDQVGTLYYWDCG
+1342 LVGIGTIEYWECG

-1361 RYGIALQLGSCK
+1361 KYYRQLPISICLKESIAIFTKEPEIGANRPDFSPLGRAG
-1373 SNDPSTW
+1373 NIYFPSYASKHT
-1380 SGNGD
+1380 SEK
-1385 GTGYGGGIG
+1385 
-1394 GGLGSLY
+1394 
-1401 GPGARPS
+1401 
-1408 IGGSGTYTGS
+1408 
-1418 SNQNPLVQVE
+1418 E
-1428 DKGCEP
+1428 DKGCDP
-1434 CQNKFMLQLVDCGL
+1434 CQNKATANFTKCVLSFIPIYGCIQGSAECAAGSVLGNTGWRHYTNCSLTGL
-1448 QLIPVYKKLRT
+1448 NCTMDLCAGASLSTVVGAPVAAVCKAVGAISSIASCL
-1459 VFDCIKGIYDVIEE
+1459 
-1473 AKTLTNKE
+1473 
-1481 EVTSRDI
+1481 
-1488 ISLTLSTMSTT
+1488 ISLT
-1499 ATCMDIKS
+1499 
-1507 EGAGDKN
+1507 
-1514 KTREQKRAKLV
+1514 
-1525 DEIAKALT
+1525 
-1533 DISNSVEKGNLG
+1533 
-1545 WTKSISDLAFELAKY
+1545 
-1560 YGYDYDDFKEL
+1560 
-1571 FCPLKLMEPCDLD
+1571 EPCEAD
-1584 SVPAENKPAA
+1584 SIPAA
-1594 LARSLKNSSEPSYI
+1594 KSRKKASEPSYI
-1608 QEFRQNLT
+1608 EAFRKKAQIPLSEIT
-1616 YGILKQMVVMGL
+1616 AYSGVLEEVFGDKDWITKTTLG
-1628 QKELYGD
+1628 ELYELLSIING
-1635 VEWLNSDSRELG
+1635 EESDKL
-1647 LFMTKFESLRDE
+1647 
-1659 NDAFQQKDID
+1659 DANKL
-1669 ELIASKPEN
+1669 LIMKPEA
-1678 ITKEQVKAFVQR
+1678 I
-1690 WNDTLDNKDTDNKV
+1690 
-1704 NIKNVFSYGELSQ
+1704 
-1717 RVDSVVSSL
+1717 
-1726 GYTGIDECYE
+1726 
-1736 KAYEK
+1736 
-1741 CLAQAK
+1741 AK
-1747 EQQSSV
+1747 EQFFKFIERLNNTQDKADGIEVNSDNYIHDDIIKAKYNEIEKAEAESQKLGYISTNEMWLTEGAKMKERLDESSSSV

-1799 KGNIAMED
+1799 KGNIAMSD

-1819 NGKLDFTDGWTL
+1819 NGRLDFTDGWTL
-1831 DAKQEGIATVL
+1831 DAQKEGVATVL

-1876 DLTPITLTVKPSPS
+1876 DLTPITLTVKPSPN

-1931 TNVKMSTNQPE
+1931 TNVRMSTNQPE

-1973 VSTDFG
+1973 VFTDFG

-2006 TATHLTSYGNK
+2006 TATHLTSYDNK

-2257 TVQTSGITDREGFA
+2257 TVQTSGITDSEGFA

-2277 ASWTM
+2277 ASWTL
-2282 FINSQVKLITSVYPE
+2282 FVNSQVKLLTSVYPE

-2331 WSLNGETI
+2331 WSLNGENI
-2339 STNDTINQVAL
+2339 STNDTISQVAL
-2350 GDLTMVA
+2350 SDLTMVA

-2423 DKDLTV
+2423 DKNLTV

-2485 TYKVKASIS
+2485 TYKVKASTS

-2508 TPVRINAGWN
+2508 TPVGINAGWN

-2576 QNNLE
+2576 QNSLE
-2581 FAEATTPSQLSDE
+2581 FAEATTPSQLSDD

-2619 DADMTGSDYR
+2619 DTDMTGSDYR

-2656 KDEKLN
+2656 KDEKLS

-2695 FNIDT
+2695 FNIDI

-2727 ATVKTLK
+2727 ATVKTLR

>member
-69 YETARTTERADGH
+69 TETARTTERADGH
-82 SLTMKPIGENKYMVM
+82 SLTMRPIGVNKYMVM

-121 SSLKEGDKIPI
+121 SSLKEGDKIPV
-132 TLSDVVI
+132 TLSDVII

-154 SVNIAKSPDL
+154 SVSIAKSPDL

-215 LLGTIDYDQKLA
+215 LLGTIDYNQKLA

-300 QNVRLKL
+300 QNVRLML

-411 QSATDKSISLSCDL
+411 QSATDKAISLSCDL

-572 FIASCSCNASVG
+572 FIASCSCNANVG

-744 YFDSAAT
+744 YFDGAAT

-765 ESITMMREITLPST
+765 ESTTMMREITLPAT

-837 KAKGKDIAQKSV
+837 KAKGKDIVQKSV

-898 DEQASFD
+898 EEQASFD

-913 SDAITCE
+913 NDAITCE
-920 ASLGD
+920 AALGD

-940 LTGLKV
+940 QTGLKV

-959 TPGNTTLK
+959 TPGTTTLK
-967 GGENTDI
+967 GGESTDV

-995 IESAEGAI
+995 IESAEGAV

-1021 SVASIKTTMV
+1021 SVTSIKTTMV

-1077 MEIILRMT
+1077 TEIILRMT

-1166 EKGLFSADLTEGY
+1166 EKGLFSANLAEGY
-1179 YAVRVSADKHDSY
+1179 YAVRVSAEKHDSY

-1238 ETQVPM
+1238 ETQVPV
-1244 PVVVLSIPSSI
+1244 PVVELTVPDRIYTEN
-1255 PAKDLR
+1255 LR
-1261 DGESLIFNA
+1261 KGESLIFNA
-1270 VLTNKGLIAAKDV
+1270 TLTNKGLIAAKDV
-1283 ELTLPTDLKTLT
+1283 QLLLPENVTSWR
-1295 FEALDHTEAFNLAPQ
+1295 FEPIGPGKANELAPGQ
-1310 ESVIIPVKVTKSTI
+1310 SKEIPIRVTK
-1324 TASAR
+1324 
-1329 AAKRQGHIDNDPC
+1329 DPGDDGDDGPC
-1342 SDQVGTLYYWDCG
+1342 VVYIGTLYYWECG
-1355 LDRKWH
+1355 PDKKWH
-1361 RYGIALQLGSCK
+1361 KYYKSIQITICK
-1373 SNDPSTW
+1373 GKTPVVVYPSTG
-1380 SGNGD
+1380 SG
-1385 GTGYGGGIG
+1385 
-1394 GGLGSLY
+1394 
-1401 GPGARPS
+1401 
-1408 IGGSGTYTGS
+1408 GGSGPGGGPGGGGGGGYGPS
-1418 SNQNPLVQVE
+1418 SNIPTVTQKVDKSCNPCLNMYIQKITECGVNVGLSLLKNNPL
-1428 DKGCEP
+1428 GCIVGLGF
-1434 CQNKFMLQLVDCGL
+1434 CARDLNKDFHSWRSWGGCVASAVGCIPGIGPVPALVGCL
-1448 QLIPVYKKLRT
+1448 
-1459 VFDCIKGIYDVIEE
+1459 
-1473 AKTLTNKE
+1473 
-1481 EVTSRDI
+1481 
-1488 ISLTLSTMSTT
+1488 ISLT
-1499 ATCMDIKS
+1499 
-1507 EGAGDKN
+1507 
-1514 KTREQKRAKLV
+1514 
-1525 DEIAKALT
+1525 
-1533 DISNSVEKGNLG
+1533 
-1545 WTKSISDLAFELAKY
+1545 
-1560 YGYDYDDFKEL
+1560 
-1571 FCPLKLMEPCDLD
+1571 EPCEANNA
-1584 SVPAENKPAA
+1584 SAKMRAG
-1594 LARSLKNSSEPSYI
+1594 NSSNYSEPSYI
-1608 QEFRQNLT
+1608 TDFKNKLAIPLQES
-1616 YGILKQMVVMGL
+1616 K
-1628 QKELYGD
+1628 
-1635 VEWLNSDSRELG
+1635 
-1647 LFMTKFESLRDE
+1647 
-1659 NDAFQQKDID
+1659 AFQNMLLEYFGDEVWVNETNGEDLQDLMVMLQTSEEEVLTADNYIKYKPQNVTKVQYYKFIERLNNTALAKTDDGNYID
-1669 ELIASKPEN
+1669 LSKVAGYVNEIN
-1678 ITKEQVKAFVQR
+1678 SANEQSVLMGYESTTDMLRKEYALLKGR
-1690 WNDTLDNKDTDNKV
+1690 LD
-1704 NIKNVFSYGELSQ
+1704 E
-1717 RVDSVVSSL
+1717 SS
-1726 GYTGIDECYE
+1726 
-1736 KAYEK
+1736 
-1741 CLAQAK
+1741 
-1747 EQQSSV
+1747 SSV

-1799 KGNIAMED
+1799 KGNIAMKD

-1831 DAKQEGIATVL
+1831 DAQKEGVATVL

-1876 DLTPITLTVKPSPS
+1876 DLTPITLTVKPSPN

-1979 TIPAHSTSYAQ
+1979 NIPAHSTSYAQ

-2117 RASDGKQISLRNFWQ
+2117 RTSDGKQISLRNFWQ

-2257 TVQTSGITDREGFA
+2257 TVQTSGITDSEGFA

-2282 FINSQVKLITSVYPE
+2282 FMNSQVKLITSVYPE

-2485 TYKVKASIS
+2485 TYKVKASTS

-2508 TPVRINAGWN
+2508 TPVGINAGWN

-2599 EVDIRQYPS
+2599 EVDIRKYPS
-2608 TMNIIGKLTRK
+2608 TMNIIGKLTQK

-2695 FNIDT
+2695 FNIDI

>member
-22 AQKNTLEIPDVTVA
+22 AQKNTLEVPDVIMA
-36 QGKSISLPVNMENS
+36 QEKSISLPVNMENS

-60 TTADGVTFS
+60 STDIGVTFS
-69 YETARTTERADGH
+69 CETARTTERTDGH
-82 SLTMKPIGENKYMVM
+82 SLVMKPMGGYKYMVM
-97 IFSSQNRAFI
+97 ISSSQNRPII
-107 GRTGSIMTVVLNTS
+107 GRKGSIMTVQLNTS
-121 SSLKEGDKIPI
+121 NTFNLKEGVKIPI

-139 GEKSGKNLATGFTSG
+139 CDKTGKNLATGFTSG

-215 LLGTIDYDQKLA
+215 LLGTIDCDQKLA

-365 IDGNNYM
+365 IDSNNYIA
-372 TGTTAIKLTDDTKPQ
+372 GTTAIKLTDDTKPQ

-393 QQDVTE
+393 QQDVRE

-411 QSATDKSISLSCDL
+411 QSATDKAISLSCDL

-572 FIASCSCNASVG
+572 FIASCSCNANVG

-765 ESITMMREITLPST
+765 ESTTMIRKITLPAT

-837 KAKGKDIAQKSV
+837 KAKGKDIAQKNV

-898 DEQASFD
+898 EEQASFD

-913 SDAITCE
+913 NDAITCE

-959 TPGNTTLK
+959 TPGTTTLK
-967 GGENTDI
+967 GGESTDI

-995 IESAEGAI
+995 IESAEGAV

-1077 MEIILRMT
+1077 TEIILRMT

-1156 GAVVAKGITN
+1156 GAVVAEGITN

-1179 YAVRVSADKHDSY
+1179 YAVRVSAEKHDSY

-1238 ETQVPM
+1238 ETQVPV
-1244 PVVVLSIPSSI
+1244 PVVELTVPDRIYTEN
-1255 PAKDLR
+1255 LR
-1261 DGESLIFNA
+1261 KGESLIFNA
-1270 VLTNKGLIAAKDV
+1270 TLTNKGLIAAKDV
-1283 ELTLPTDLKTLT
+1283 QLLLPENVTSWR
-1295 FEALDHTEAFNLAPQ
+1295 FEPIGPGKANELAPGQ
-1310 ESVIIPVKVTKSTI
+1310 SKEIPIRVTK
-1324 TASAR
+1324 
-1329 AAKRQGHIDNDPC
+1329 DPGDDGDDGPC
-1342 SDQVGTLYYWDCG
+1342 VVYIGTLYYWECG
-1355 LDRKWH
+1355 PDKKWH
-1361 RYGIALQLGSCK
+1361 KYYKSIQITICK
-1373 SNDPSTW
+1373 GKTPVVVYPSTG
-1380 SGNGD
+1380 SG
-1385 GTGYGGGIG
+1385 
-1394 GGLGSLY
+1394 
-1401 GPGARPS
+1401 
-1408 IGGSGTYTGS
+1408 GGSGPGGGPGGGGGGGYGPS
-1418 SNQNPLVQVE
+1418 SNIPTVTQKVDKSCNPCLNMYIQKITECGVNVGLSLLKNNPL
-1428 DKGCEP
+1428 GCIVGLGF
-1434 CQNKFMLQLVDCGL
+1434 CARDLNKDFHSWRSWGGCVASAVGCIPGIGPVPALVGCL
-1448 QLIPVYKKLRT
+1448 
-1459 VFDCIKGIYDVIEE
+1459 
-1473 AKTLTNKE
+1473 
-1481 EVTSRDI
+1481 
-1488 ISLTLSTMSTT
+1488 ISLT
-1499 ATCMDIKS
+1499 
-1507 EGAGDKN
+1507 
-1514 KTREQKRAKLV
+1514 
-1525 DEIAKALT
+1525 
-1533 DISNSVEKGNLG
+1533 
-1545 WTKSISDLAFELAKY
+1545 
-1560 YGYDYDDFKEL
+1560 
-1571 FCPLKLMEPCDLD
+1571 EPCEANNA
-1584 SVPAENKPAA
+1584 SAKMRAG
-1594 LARSLKNSSEPSYI
+1594 NSSNYSEPSYI
-1608 QEFRQNLT
+1608 TDFKNKLAIPLQES
-1616 YGILKQMVVMGL
+1616 K
-1628 QKELYGD
+1628 
-1635 VEWLNSDSRELG
+1635 
-1647 LFMTKFESLRDE
+1647 
-1659 NDAFQQKDID
+1659 AFQNILLEYFGD
-1669 ELIASKPEN
+1669 EVWVNETNGEDLQDLMVMLQTSEEEVLTADNYIKYKPQN
-1678 ITKEQVKAFVQR
+1678 VTKEQYYKFIERLNNTALAKTDDGNYIDLSKVAGYVNEINSANEQSVLMGYESTTDMLRKEYALLKGR
-1690 WNDTLDNKDTDNKV
+1690 LD
-1704 NIKNVFSYGELSQ
+1704 E
-1717 RVDSVVSSL
+1717 SS
-1726 GYTGIDECYE
+1726 
-1736 KAYEK
+1736 
-1741 CLAQAK
+1741 
-1747 EQQSSV
+1747 SSV

-1779 NGNEQEAMKDVK
+1779 NGNEQEAMKDAK

-1799 KGNIAMED
+1799 KGNIAMSD
-1807 KFQVNPEKLEGF
+1807 KFQVNLENLEGF
-1819 NGKLDFTDGWTL
+1819 AGNKNFTDGWTL
-1831 DAKQEGIATVL
+1831 DAQKEGVATVL

-1876 DLTPITLTVKPSPS
+1876 DLTPITLTVKPSPN

-1931 TNVKMSTNQPE
+1931 TNVRMSTNQPE

-1979 TIPAHSTSYAQ
+1979 NIPAHSTSYAQ

-2257 TVQTSGITDREGFA
+2257 TVQTSGITDSEGFA

-2277 ASWTM
+2277 ASWTQ
-2282 FINSQVKLITSVYPE
+2282 FVNSQVKLLTSVYPE

-2303 GRVAGNEVAY
+2303 GRIAGNEVAY

-2339 STNDTINQVAL
+2339 STNDTISQVAL
-2350 GDLTMVA
+2350 SDLTMVA

-2368 EENCEGGSI
+2368 AENCEGGSI
-2377 TQTYTG
+2377 TQSYTG

-2471 ISSSEEIENLLPAQ
+2471 ISSSEEIENLLPAH
-2485 TYKVKASIS
+2485 TYKVKASTS

-2508 TPVRINAGWN
+2508 TPVGINAGWN

-2599 EVDIRQYPS
+2599 EVDIRKYPS
-2608 TMNIIGKLTRK
+2608 TMNIIGKLTQK

-2662 MVIENLQTQ
+2662 MVIENQQTQ

-2695 FNIDT
+2695 FNIDI

>member
-22 AQKNTLEIPDVTVA
+22 AQKNTLEIPDVIMA
-36 QGKSISLPVNMENS
+36 QEKSISLPVNMENS
-50 ADIVAVQFTM
+50 ADIVAVQFTISTDM
-60 TTADGVTFS
+60 GVYFS
-69 YETARTTERADGH
+69 CETARTTERTDGH
-82 SLTMKPIGENKYMVM
+82 SLVMKPIGGDKYMVM
-97 IFSSQNRAFI
+97 ISSSQNRPII
-107 GRTGSIMTVVLNTS
+107 GRKGSIMTVQLNTS
-121 SSLKEGDKIPI
+121 NTFNLKEGVKIPI

-139 GEKSGKNLATGFTSG
+139 CDKTGKNLATGFTSG

-201 EQVFAESADGKFSK
+201 EQVFAESVDGKFSK

-387 LTLSAK
+387 LTLSTK

-411 QSATDKSISLSCDL
+411 QSATDKAISLSCDL

-616 GEMTLTISRNT
+616 GEMTLTVSRNT

-639 NHDAAIEYPKT
+639 NHDAAIEFPKT

-710 SQESKVEAGG
+710 SQENKIEAGG
-720 KTTLSLSIANQGSY
+720 KTTLSLNIANQGSY

-744 YFDSAAT
+744 YFDNAAT

-765 ESITMMREITLPST
+765 ESTTMMREITLPST

-790 DGQGVKELLYTN
+790 DGQDVKELLYTN

-898 DEQASFD
+898 EEQASFD

-913 SDAITCE
+913 NDAITCE

-959 TPGNTTLK
+959 TPGITTLK
-967 GGENTDI
+967 GGESTDV

-1021 SVASIKTTMV
+1021 SVASINTTMV

-1077 MEIILRMT
+1077 TEIILRMT

-1113 FYIEPVSTKE
+1113 FCIEPVSTKE

-1145 GAKVEI
+1145 GAKVKI

-1156 GAVVAKGITN
+1156 GAVVAEGITD
-1166 EKGLFSADLTEGY
+1166 EKGLFSANLAEGY
-1179 YAVRVSADKHDSY
+1179 YAVSVSAEKHDSY

-1238 ETQVPM
+1238 ETQVPV
-1244 PVVVLSIPSSI
+1244 PVVELTVPHRIYTEN
-1255 PAKDLR
+1255 LR
-1261 DGESLIFNA
+1261 KGESLIFNA
-1270 VLTNKGLIAAKDV
+1270 TLTNKGLITAKDV
-1283 ELTLPTDLKTLT
+1283 QLLLPDTVTSWR
-1295 FEALDHTEAFNLAPQ
+1295 FEPIDPGKANELAPGQ
-1310 ESVIIPVKVTKSTI
+1310 SIEIPIRVSE
-1324 TASAR
+1324 
-1329 AAKRQGHIDNDPC
+1329 GPGDDGPC
-1342 SDQVGTLYYWDCG
+1342 VVYIGTLYYWECG
-1355 LDRKWH
+1355 PDKKWH
-1361 RYGIALQLGSCK
+1361 KYYKSMQITICK
-1373 SNDPSTW
+1373 GRVTVVEYPSTG
-1380 SGNGD
+1380 SG
-1385 GTGYGGGIG
+1385 
-1394 GGLGSLY
+1394 
-1401 GPGARPS
+1401 
-1408 IGGSGTYTGS
+1408 GGSGPGGGPGGGGGGGYGPS
-1418 SNQNPLVQVE
+1418 SNIPTVTQKVDKSCNPCLNMYSQKITECGVNVGLSLLKNNPL
-1428 DKGCEP
+1428 GCIVGLGF
-1434 CQNKFMLQLVDCGL
+1434 CARDLNKDFHSWRSWGGCVASAVGCIPGIGPVPTLVGCL
-1448 QLIPVYKKLRT
+1448 
-1459 VFDCIKGIYDVIEE
+1459 
-1473 AKTLTNKE
+1473 
-1481 EVTSRDI
+1481 
-1488 ISLTLSTMSTT
+1488 ISLT
-1499 ATCMDIKS
+1499 
-1507 EGAGDKN
+1507 
-1514 KTREQKRAKLV
+1514 
-1525 DEIAKALT
+1525 
-1533 DISNSVEKGNLG
+1533 
-1545 WTKSISDLAFELAKY
+1545 
-1560 YGYDYDDFKEL
+1560 
-1571 FCPLKLMEPCDLD
+1571 EPCKLNNA
-1584 SVPAENKPAA
+1584 SAKMRAG
-1594 LARSLKNSSEPSYI
+1594 NSSSYSEPSYI
-1608 QEFRQNLT
+1608 TDFKNKLAIPLQES
-1616 YGILKQMVVMGL
+1616 K
-1628 QKELYGD
+1628 
-1635 VEWLNSDSRELG
+1635 
-1647 LFMTKFESLRDE
+1647 
-1659 NDAFQQKDID
+1659 AFQNILLEYFGD
-1669 ELIASKPEN
+1669 EVWVNETNGEDLQDLMVMLQTSEEEVLTADNYIKYKPQN
-1678 ITKEQVKAFVQR
+1678 VTKEQYNKFIERLNNTALANTDDGNYIDLSKVAGYVNEINSANEQSVLMGYESTTDMLRKEYALLKGR
-1690 WNDTLDNKDTDNKV
+1690 LD
-1704 NIKNVFSYGELSQ
+1704 E
-1717 RVDSVVSSL
+1717 SS
-1726 GYTGIDECYE
+1726 
-1736 KAYEK
+1736 
-1741 CLAQAK
+1741 
-1747 EQQSSV
+1747 SSV

-1831 DAKQEGIATVL
+1831 DAQKEGVATVL

-1876 DLTPITLTVKPSPS
+1876 DLTPITLTVKPSPN

-1931 TNVKMSTNQPE
+1931 TNVRMTTNQPE

-2006 TATHLTSYGNK
+2006 TATHLTSYDNK

-2100 GNLSDPTYG
+2100 GNLNDPTYG

-2117 RASDGKQISLRNFWQ
+2117 RVSDGKQISLRNFWQ

-2198 VMFNKYIDPAT
+2198 VMFNKYINPAT

-2282 FINSQVKLITSVYPE
+2282 FINSQVKLLTSVYPE

-2411 QTEDAETLSLIV
+2411 QTEDAETLSFIV

-2429 SASFK
+2429 SASFR

-2485 TYKVKASIS
+2485 TYKVKASTS

-2508 TPVRINAGWN
+2508 TPVGINAGWN

-2531 SAISNASEG
+2531 AAISNASEG

-2557 EGTLKQLITNQG
+2557 EGTLKLLITNQG

-2576 QNNLE
+2576 QNSLE
-2581 FAEATTPSQLSDE
+2581 FAESTTPSQLSDE

-2656 KDEKLN
+2656 KDEKLS
-2662 MVIENLQTQ
+2662 MVIENQQTQ

-2727 ATVKTLK
+2727 ATVKTLR

>member
-60 TTADGVTFS
+60 TTADGITFS
-69 YETARTTERADGH
+69 TETARTTERADGH
-82 SLTMKPIGENKYMVM
+82 SLTMRPIGVNKYMVM

-121 SSLKEGDKIPI
+121 SSLKEGDKIPV
-132 TLSDVVI
+132 TLSDVI
-139 GEKSGKNLATGFTSG
+139 ISEKSGKNLATGFTSG

-288 NPAAAHIEEANA
+288 NPAAAHIEEASA
-300 QNVRLKL
+300 QNVRLML

-411 QSATDKSISLSCDL
+411 QSATDKAISLSCDL

-572 FIASCSCNASVG
+572 FIASCSCNANVG

-627 DSKSRLDVNLSS
+627 DSKSRLNVSLSS

-765 ESITMMREITLPST
+765 ESTTMMREITLPAT

-837 KAKGKDIAQKSV
+837 KAKGKDIAKKNV

-898 DEQASFD
+898 EEQASFD

-913 SDAITCE
+913 NDAITCE

-959 TPGNTTLK
+959 TPGTTTLK

-995 IESAEGAI
+995 IESAEGAV

-1021 SVASIKTTMV
+1021 SVARIKTTMV

-1077 MEIILRMT
+1077 TEIILRMT

-1145 GAKVEI
+1145 GAKIEI

-1156 GAVVAKGITN
+1156 GAVVAEGITN
-1166 EKGLFSADLTEGY
+1166 EKGLFSADLAEGY
-1179 YAVRVSADKHDSY
+1179 YAVRVSAEKHDSY
-1192 SNNLLVDPGTETKKV
+1192 RNNLLVDPGTETKKV

-1310 ESVIIPVKVTKSTI
+1310 ESVIIPVKVTKSTK

-1329 AAKRQGHIDNDPC
+1329 AAKRLGNIDNDPC

-1361 RYGIALQLGSCK
+1361 KYGIALQLGSCK

-1418 SNQNPLVQVE
+1418 SNQNPLVKVE

-1434 CQNKFMLQLVDCGL
+1434 CQNGVLIAGLKCAGHFVGEAVETLQTLLGLDDNIDTNNKDKDKKDKDLDEILDKCENYSDLLLDIASSFDGCVNGKHDIDQVLDCYETASKAIDAVFDGLVETAFGPYVKPE
-1448 QLIPVYKKLRT
+1448 LIKKYKKLGKQILKYKKLLDRVAECARDFAHACDHIKNDESAKARMTGKSTKT
-1459 VFDCIKGIYDVIEE
+1459 VTEKAIEGMGKYAEYVEGFVTLNNVLFGSEPAWDEMSLEEMSGILNLDYHTISFEE
-1473 AKTLTNKE
+1473 ALKYKPKDVSETLFRKFFDKQKKWANKDYSNITE
-1481 EVTSRDI
+1481 EESGNI
-1488 ISLTLSTMSTT
+1488 TT
-1499 ATCMDIKS
+1499 AVSNIHNAFKYFED
-1507 EGAGDKN
+1507 EGYLN
-1514 KTREQKRAKLV
+1514 
-1525 DEIAKALT
+1525 
-1533 DISNSVEKGNLG
+1533 
-1545 WTKSISDLAFELAKY
+1545 
-1560 YGYDYDDFKEL
+1560 
-1571 FCPLKLMEPCDLD
+1571 PCDFLNTTFKD
-1584 SVPAENKPAA
+1584 A
-1594 LARSLKNSSEPSYI
+1594 LILANTSS
-1608 QEFRQNLT
+1608 
-1616 YGILKQMVVMGL
+1616 
-1628 QKELYGD
+1628 
-1635 VEWLNSDSRELG
+1635 
-1647 LFMTKFESLRDE
+1647 
-1659 NDAFQQKDID
+1659 
-1669 ELIASKPEN
+1669 
-1678 ITKEQVKAFVQR
+1678 
-1690 WNDTLDNKDTDNKV
+1690 
-1704 NIKNVFSYGELSQ
+1704 
-1717 RVDSVVSSL
+1717 
-1726 GYTGIDECYE
+1726 
-1736 KAYEK
+1736 
-1741 CLAQAK
+1741 
-1747 EQQSSV
+1747 SSV

-1799 KGNIAMED
+1799 KGNIAMKD

-1831 DAKQEGIATVL
+1831 DAQKEGVATVL

-1876 DLTPITLTVKPSPS
+1876 DLTPITLTVKPSPN

-1931 TNVKMSTNQPE
+1931 TNVRMSTNQPE

-1979 TIPAHSTSYAQ
+1979 NIPAHSTSYAQ

-2257 TVQTSGITDREGFA
+2257 TVQTSGITDSEGFA

-2277 ASWTM
+2277 ASWTL
-2282 FINSQVKLITSVYPE
+2282 FVNSQVKLLTSVYPE

-2331 WSLNGETI
+2331 WSLNGEII
-2339 STNDTINQVAL
+2339 STNDTISQVAL
-2350 GDLTMVA
+2350 SDLTMVA

-2368 EENCEGGSI
+2368 AENCEGGSI

-2485 TYKVKASIS
+2485 TYKVKASTS

-2508 TPVRINAGWN
+2508 TPVGINAGWN

-2599 EVDIRQYPS
+2599 EVDIRKYPS
-2608 TMNIIGKLTRK
+2608 TMNIIGKLTQK

-2695 FNIDT
+2695 FNIDI

>member
-60 TTADGVTFS
+60 TTADGITFS
-69 YETARTTERADGH
+69 TETARTTERADGH
-82 SLTMKPIGENKYMVM
+82 SLTMRPIGVNKYMVM

-121 SSLKEGDKIPI
+121 SSLKEGDKIPV
-132 TLSDVVI
+132 TLSDVI
-139 GEKSGKNLATGFTSG
+139 ISEKSGKNLATGFTSG

-288 NPAAAHIEEANA
+288 NPAAAHIEEASA
-300 QNVRLKL
+300 QNVRLML

-411 QSATDKSISLSCDL
+411 QSATDKAISLSCDL

-572 FIASCSCNASVG
+572 FIASCSCNANVG

-627 DSKSRLDVNLSS
+627 DSKSRLNVSLSS

-720 KTTLSLSIANQGSY
+720 KATLSLSIANQGSY

-765 ESITMMREITLPST
+765 ESTTMMREITLPAT

-837 KAKGKDIAQKSV
+837 KAKGKDIAKKNV

-898 DEQASFD
+898 EEQASFD

-913 SDAITCE
+913 NDAITCE

-959 TPGNTTLK
+959 TPGTTTLK

-995 IESAEGAI
+995 IESAEGAV

-1021 SVASIKTTMV
+1021 SVARIKTTMV

-1077 MEIILRMT
+1077 TEIILRMT

-1156 GAVVAKGITN
+1156 GAVVAEGITN
-1166 EKGLFSADLTEGY
+1166 EKGLFSANLAEGY
-1179 YAVRVSADKHDSY
+1179 YAVRVSAEKHDSY
-1192 SNNLLVDPGTETKKV
+1192 RNNLLVDPGTETKKV

-1310 ESVIIPVKVTKSTI
+1310 ESVIIPVKVTKSTK

-1329 AAKRQGHIDNDPC
+1329 AAKRLGNIDNDPC

-1361 RYGIALQLGSCK
+1361 KYGIALQLGSCK

-1418 SNQNPLVQVE
+1418 SNQNPLVKVE

-1434 CQNKFMLQLVDCGL
+1434 CQNGVLIAGLKCAGHFVGEAVETLQTLLGLDDNIDTNNKDKDKKDKDLDEILDKCENYSDLLLDIASSFDGCVNGKHDIDQVLDCYETASKAIDAVFDGLVETAFGPYVKPE
-1448 QLIPVYKKLRT
+1448 LIKKYKKLGKQILKYKKLLDRVAECARDFAHACDHIKNDESAKARMTGKSTKT
-1459 VFDCIKGIYDVIEE
+1459 VTEKAIEGMGKYAEYVEGFVTLNNVLFGSEPAWDEMSLEEMSGILNLDYHTISFEE
-1473 AKTLTNKE
+1473 ALKYKPKDVSETLFRKFFDKQKKWANKDYSNITE
-1481 EVTSRDI
+1481 EESGNI
-1488 ISLTLSTMSTT
+1488 TT
-1499 ATCMDIKS
+1499 AVSNIHNAFKYFED
-1507 EGAGDKN
+1507 EGYLN
-1514 KTREQKRAKLV
+1514 
-1525 DEIAKALT
+1525 
-1533 DISNSVEKGNLG
+1533 
-1545 WTKSISDLAFELAKY
+1545 
-1560 YGYDYDDFKEL
+1560 
-1571 FCPLKLMEPCDLD
+1571 PCDFLNTTFKD
-1584 SVPAENKPAA
+1584 A
-1594 LARSLKNSSEPSYI
+1594 LILANTSS
-1608 QEFRQNLT
+1608 
-1616 YGILKQMVVMGL
+1616 
-1628 QKELYGD
+1628 
-1635 VEWLNSDSRELG
+1635 
-1647 LFMTKFESLRDE
+1647 
-1659 NDAFQQKDID
+1659 
-1669 ELIASKPEN
+1669 
-1678 ITKEQVKAFVQR
+1678 
-1690 WNDTLDNKDTDNKV
+1690 
-1704 NIKNVFSYGELSQ
+1704 
-1717 RVDSVVSSL
+1717 
-1726 GYTGIDECYE
+1726 
-1736 KAYEK
+1736 
-1741 CLAQAK
+1741 
-1747 EQQSSV
+1747 SSV

-1799 KGNIAMED
+1799 KGNIAMKD

-1831 DAKQEGIATVL
+1831 DAQKEGVATVL

-1876 DLTPITLTVKPSPS
+1876 DLTPITLTVNPSPN

-1931 TNVKMSTNQPE
+1931 TNVRMSTNQPE

-1979 TIPAHSTSYAQ
+1979 NIPAHSTSYAQ
-1990 WWIKSSLLG
+1990 WWLKSSLLG

-2140 KDPLYENRIHFADQ
+2140 KDPLYENRIHFADL
-2154 FDGKNAESYILT
+2154 FDSKNAESYILT

-2257 TVQTSGITDREGFA
+2257 TVQTSGITDSEGFA

-2277 ASWTM
+2277 ASWTQ
-2282 FINSQVKLITSVYPE
+2282 FVNNQVKLLTSVYPE

-2331 WSLNGETI
+2331 WSLNGEII
-2339 STNDTINQVAL
+2339 STNDTISQVAL
-2350 GDLTMVA
+2350 SDLTMVA

-2368 EENCEGGSI
+2368 AENCEGGSI

-2485 TYKVKASIS
+2485 TYKVKASTS

-2508 TPVRINAGWN
+2508 TPVGINAGWN

-2581 FAEATTPSQLSDE
+2581 FAEATTPSQFSDE

-2599 EVDIRQYPS
+2599 EVDIRKYPS
-2608 TMNIIGKLTRK
+2608 TMNIIGKLTQK

-2695 FNIDT
+2695 FNIDI

>member
-60 TTADGVTFS
+60 TTADGITFS
-69 YETARTTERADGH
+69 TETARTTERADGH
-82 SLTMKPIGENKYMVM
+82 SLTMRPIGVNKYMVM

-121 SSLKEGDKIPI
+121 SSLKEGDKIPV
-132 TLSDVVI
+132 TLSDVI
-139 GEKSGKNLATGFTSG
+139 ISEKSGKNLATGFTSG

-288 NPAAAHIEEANA
+288 NPAAAHIEEASA
-300 QNVRLKL
+300 QNVRLML

-411 QSATDKSISLSCDL
+411 QSATDKAISLSCDL

-572 FIASCSCNASVG
+572 FIASCSCNANVG

-627 DSKSRLDVNLSS
+627 DSKSRLNVSLSS

-720 KTTLSLSIANQGSY
+720 KATLSLSIANQGSY

-765 ESITMMREITLPST
+765 ESTTMMREITLPAT

-837 KAKGKDIAQKSV
+837 KAKGKDIAKKNV

-898 DEQASFD
+898 EEQASFD

-913 SDAITCE
+913 NDAITCE

-967 GGENTDI
+967 GGESTDI
-974 AFSITPSGASEG
+974 TFSITPSGASEG

-995 IESAEGAI
+995 IESAEGAV

-1021 SVASIKTTMV
+1021 SVARIKTTMV

-1077 MEIILRMT
+1077 TEIILRMT

-1156 GAVVAKGITN
+1156 GAVVAEGITN
-1166 EKGLFSADLTEGY
+1166 EKGLFSADLPEGY
-1179 YAVRVSADKHDSY
+1179 YAVRVSAEKHDSY
-1192 SNNLLVDPGTETKKV
+1192 RNNLLVDPGTETKKV

-1310 ESVIIPVKVTKSTI
+1310 ESVIIPVKVTKSTK

-1329 AAKRQGHIDNDPC
+1329 AAKRLGNIDNDPC

-1361 RYGIALQLGSCK
+1361 KYGIALQLGSCK

-1418 SNQNPLVQVE
+1418 SNQNPLVKVE

-1434 CQNKFMLQLVDCGL
+1434 CQNGVLIAGLKCAGHFVGEAVETLQTLLGLDDNIDTNNKYKDKKDKDLDEILDKCENYSDLLLDIASSFDGCVNGKHDIDQVLDCYETASKAIDAVFDGLVETAFGPYVKPE
-1448 QLIPVYKKLRT
+1448 LIKKYKKLGKQILKYKKLLDRVAECARDFAHACDHIKNDESAKARMTGKSTKT
-1459 VFDCIKGIYDVIEE
+1459 VTEKAIEGMGKYAEYVEGFVTLNNVLFGSEPAWDEMSLEEMSGILNLDYHTISFEE
-1473 AKTLTNKE
+1473 ALKYKPKDVSETLFRKFFDKQKKWANKDYSNITE
-1481 EVTSRDI
+1481 EESGNI
-1488 ISLTLSTMSTT
+1488 TT
-1499 ATCMDIKS
+1499 AVSNIHNAFKYFED
-1507 EGAGDKN
+1507 EGYLN
-1514 KTREQKRAKLV
+1514 
-1525 DEIAKALT
+1525 
-1533 DISNSVEKGNLG
+1533 
-1545 WTKSISDLAFELAKY
+1545 
-1560 YGYDYDDFKEL
+1560 
-1571 FCPLKLMEPCDLD
+1571 PCDFLNTTFKD
-1584 SVPAENKPAA
+1584 A
-1594 LARSLKNSSEPSYI
+1594 LILANTSS
-1608 QEFRQNLT
+1608 
-1616 YGILKQMVVMGL
+1616 
-1628 QKELYGD
+1628 
-1635 VEWLNSDSRELG
+1635 
-1647 LFMTKFESLRDE
+1647 
-1659 NDAFQQKDID
+1659 
-1669 ELIASKPEN
+1669 
-1678 ITKEQVKAFVQR
+1678 
-1690 WNDTLDNKDTDNKV
+1690 
-1704 NIKNVFSYGELSQ
+1704 
-1717 RVDSVVSSL
+1717 
-1726 GYTGIDECYE
+1726 
-1736 KAYEK
+1736 
-1741 CLAQAK
+1741 
-1747 EQQSSV
+1747 SSV

-1799 KGNIAMED
+1799 KGNIAMKD

-1831 DAKQEGIATVL
+1831 DAQKEGVATVL

-1876 DLTPITLTVKPSPS
+1876 DLTPITLTVKPSPN

-1931 TNVKMSTNQPE
+1931 TNVRMSTNQPE

-1979 TIPAHSTSYAQ
+1979 NIPAHSTSYAQ
-1990 WWIKSSLLG
+1990 WWLKSSLLG

-2140 KDPLYENRIHFADQ
+2140 KDPLYENRIHFADL
-2154 FDGKNAESYILT
+2154 FDSKNAESYILT

-2257 TVQTSGITDREGFA
+2257 TVQTSGITDSEGFA

-2277 ASWTM
+2277 ASWTQ
-2282 FINSQVKLITSVYPE
+2282 FVNNQVKLLTSVYPE

-2339 STNDTINQVAL
+2339 STNDTISQVAL
-2350 GDLTMVA
+2350 SDLTMVA

-2368 EENCEGGSI
+2368 AENCEGGSI

-2411 QTEDAETLSLIV
+2411 QTDDAETLSLIV

-2485 TYKVKASIS
+2485 TYKVKASTS

-2508 TPVRINAGWN
+2508 TPVGINAGWN

-2581 FAEATTPSQLSDE
+2581 FAEATTPSQFSDE

-2599 EVDIRQYPS
+2599 EVDIRKYPS
-2608 TMNIIGKLTRK
+2608 TMNIIGKLTQK

-2695 FNIDT
+2695 FNIDI

>member
-22 AQKNTLEIPDVTVA
+22 AQKNTLEIPDVIMA
-36 QGKSISLPVNMENS
+36 QEKSISLPVNMENS

-69 YETARTTERADGH
+69 TETARTTERADGH
-82 SLTMKPIGENKYMVM
+82 SLTMRPIGVNKYMVM

-132 TLSDVVI
+132 TLSDVII

-288 NPAAAHIEEANA
+288 NPAAAHIEEASA
-300 QNVRLKL
+300 QNVRLML

-365 IDGNNYM
+365 IDGNNYI

-387 LTLSAK
+387 LTLSTK

-411 QSATDKSISLSCDL
+411 QSATDKAISLSCDL

-474 TLLSTLVDD
+474 TLLTTLVDD

-765 ESITMMREITLPST
+765 ESTTMTREITLPAT

-823 KAIYAPG
+823 KAIYASG

-898 DEQASFD
+898 EEQAAFD

-913 SDAITCE
+913 NDAITCE

-925 VYQGKLNI
+925 IYQGKLNV

-959 TPGNTTLK
+959 TPGITTLK
-967 GGENTDI
+967 GGESTDV

-1021 SVASIKTTMV
+1021 SVASINTTMV

-1063 VTPMEMPSLAKDES
+1063 VTPMEMPSLTKDES
-1077 MEIILRMT
+1077 TEIILRMT

-1113 FYIEPVSTKE
+1113 FCIEPVSTKE

-1156 GAVVAKGITN
+1156 GAVVAEGITN
-1166 EKGLFSADLTEGY
+1166 EKGLFSADLAEGY
-1179 YAVRVSADKHDSY
+1179 YAVRVSAEKHDSY

-1238 ETQVPM
+1238 ETQVPV
-1244 PVVVLSIPSSI
+1244 PVVELTVPHRIYTEN
-1255 PAKDLR
+1255 LR
-1261 DGESLIFNA
+1261 KGESLIFNA
-1270 VLTNKGLIAAKDV
+1270 TLTNKGLITAKDV
-1283 ELTLPTDLKTLT
+1283 QLLLPDTVTSWR
-1295 FEALDHTEAFNLAPQ
+1295 FEPIDPGKANELAPGQ
-1310 ESVIIPVKVTKSTI
+1310 SIEIPIRVSE
-1324 TASAR
+1324 
-1329 AAKRQGHIDNDPC
+1329 GPGDDGPC
-1342 SDQVGTLYYWDCG
+1342 VVYIGTLYYWECG
-1355 LDRKWH
+1355 PDKKWH
-1361 RYGIALQLGSCK
+1361 KYYKSMQITICK
-1373 SNDPSTW
+1373 GRVTVVEYPSTG
-1380 SGNGD
+1380 SG
-1385 GTGYGGGIG
+1385 
-1394 GGLGSLY
+1394 
-1401 GPGARPS
+1401 
-1408 IGGSGTYTGS
+1408 GGSGPGGGPGGGGGGGYGPS
-1418 SNQNPLVQVE
+1418 SNIPTVTQKVDKSCNPCLNMYSQKITECGVNVGLSLLKNNPL
-1428 DKGCEP
+1428 GCIVGLGF
-1434 CQNKFMLQLVDCGL
+1434 CARDLNKDFHSWRSWGGCVASAVGCIPGIGPVPTLVGCL
-1448 QLIPVYKKLRT
+1448 
-1459 VFDCIKGIYDVIEE
+1459 
-1473 AKTLTNKE
+1473 
-1481 EVTSRDI
+1481 
-1488 ISLTLSTMSTT
+1488 ISLT
-1499 ATCMDIKS
+1499 
-1507 EGAGDKN
+1507 
-1514 KTREQKRAKLV
+1514 
-1525 DEIAKALT
+1525 
-1533 DISNSVEKGNLG
+1533 
-1545 WTKSISDLAFELAKY
+1545 
-1560 YGYDYDDFKEL
+1560 
-1571 FCPLKLMEPCDLD
+1571 EPCKLNNA
-1584 SVPAENKPAA
+1584 SAKMRAG
-1594 LARSLKNSSEPSYI
+1594 NSSSYSEPSYI
-1608 QEFRQNLT
+1608 TDFKNKLAIPLQES
-1616 YGILKQMVVMGL
+1616 K
-1628 QKELYGD
+1628 
-1635 VEWLNSDSRELG
+1635 
-1647 LFMTKFESLRDE
+1647 
-1659 NDAFQQKDID
+1659 AFQNILLEYFGDEVWVNETNGEDLQDLMVMLQTSEEEVLTADNYIKYKPQNVTKVQYNKFIERLNNTALAKTDDGNYID
-1669 ELIASKPEN
+1669 LSKVAGYVNEIN
-1678 ITKEQVKAFVQR
+1678 SANEQSVLMGYESTTDMLRKEYALLKGR
-1690 WNDTLDNKDTDNKV
+1690 LD
-1704 NIKNVFSYGELSQ
+1704 E
-1717 RVDSVVSSL
+1717 SS
-1726 GYTGIDECYE
+1726 
-1736 KAYEK
+1736 
-1741 CLAQAK
+1741 
-1747 EQQSSV
+1747 SSV

-1831 DAKQEGIATVL
+1831 DAQKEGVATVL

-1876 DLTPITLTVKPSPS
+1876 DLTPITLTVKPSPN

-1931 TNVKMSTNQPE
+1931 TNVRMTTNQPE

-1973 VSTDFG
+1973 VATDFG

-2006 TATHLTSYGNK
+2006 TATHLTSYDNK

-2154 FDGKNAESYILT
+2154 FEGKNAESYILT

-2231 STEDNKNF
+2231 STEDNKTF

-2282 FINSQVKLITSVYPE
+2282 FINSQVKLLTSVYPE

-2411 QTEDAETLSLIV
+2411 QTEDAETLSFIV

-2429 SASFK
+2429 SASFR

-2485 TYKVKASIS
+2485 TYKVKASTS

-2518 WLGYPLRENQELA
+2518 WLGYPLRENQELV

-2576 QNNLE
+2576 QNSLE

-2662 MVIENLQTQ
+2662 MVIENQQTQ

>member
-69 YETARTTERADGH
+69 TETARTTERADGH
-82 SLTMKPIGENKYMVM
+82 SLTMRPIGVNKYMVM

-121 SSLKEGDKIPI
+121 SSLKEGDKIPV
-132 TLSDVVI
+132 TLSDVII

-164 EVSQVETKAT
+164 EVSQVETRAT

-365 IDGNNYM
+365 IDGNNYIA
-372 TGTTAIKLTDDTKPQ
+372 GTTAIKLTDDTKPQ

-411 QSATDKSISLSCDL
+411 QSATDKAISLSCDL

-572 FIASCSCNASVG
+572 FIASCSCNANVG

-710 SQESKVEAGG
+710 SQESQVEAGG

-765 ESITMMREITLPST
+765 ESTTMMREITLPAT

-837 KAKGKDIAQKSV
+837 KAKGKDIAQKNV

-898 DEQASFD
+898 EEQASFD
-905 IYGIKRTS
+905 IYGIKRS
-913 SDAITCE
+913 SNDAITCE

-959 TPGNTTLK
+959 TPGTTTLK
-967 GGENTDI
+967 GGESTDV

-995 IESAEGAI
+995 IESAEGAV

-1077 MEIILRMT
+1077 TEIILRMT

-1113 FYIEPVSTKE
+1113 FCIEPVSTKE

-1156 GAVVAKGITN
+1156 GAVVAEGITN
-1166 EKGLFSADLTEGY
+1166 EKGLFSANLAEGY
-1179 YAVRVSADKHDSY
+1179 YAVRVSAEKHDSY

-1238 ETQVPM
+1238 ETQVPV
-1244 PVVVLSIPSSI
+1244 PVVELTVPDRIYTEN
-1255 PAKDLR
+1255 LR
-1261 DGESLIFNA
+1261 KGESLIFNA
-1270 VLTNKGLIAAKDV
+1270 TLTNKGLIAAKDV
-1283 ELTLPTDLKTLT
+1283 QLLLPENVTSWR
-1295 FEALDHTEAFNLAPQ
+1295 FEPIGPGKANELAPGQ
-1310 ESVIIPVKVTKSTI
+1310 SIEIPIRVTK
-1324 TASAR
+1324 
-1329 AAKRQGHIDNDPC
+1329 DPGDDGDDGPC
-1342 SDQVGTLYYWDCG
+1342 VVYIGTLYYWECG
-1355 LDRKWH
+1355 PDKKWH
-1361 RYGIALQLGSCK
+1361 KYYKSIQITICK
-1373 SNDPSTW
+1373 GKTPVVVYPSTG
-1380 SGNGD
+1380 SG
-1385 GTGYGGGIG
+1385 
-1394 GGLGSLY
+1394 
-1401 GPGARPS
+1401 
-1408 IGGSGTYTGS
+1408 GGSGPGGGPGGGGGGGYGPS
-1418 SNQNPLVQVE
+1418 SNIPTVTQKVDKSCNPCLNMYIQKITECGVNVGLSLLKNNPL
-1428 DKGCEP
+1428 GCIVGLGF
-1434 CQNKFMLQLVDCGL
+1434 CARDLNKDFHSWRSWGGCVASAVGCIPGIGPVPTLVGCL
-1448 QLIPVYKKLRT
+1448 
-1459 VFDCIKGIYDVIEE
+1459 
-1473 AKTLTNKE
+1473 
-1481 EVTSRDI
+1481 
-1488 ISLTLSTMSTT
+1488 ISLT
-1499 ATCMDIKS
+1499 
-1507 EGAGDKN
+1507 
-1514 KTREQKRAKLV
+1514 
-1525 DEIAKALT
+1525 
-1533 DISNSVEKGNLG
+1533 
-1545 WTKSISDLAFELAKY
+1545 
-1560 YGYDYDDFKEL
+1560 
-1571 FCPLKLMEPCDLD
+1571 EPCEANNA
-1584 SVPAENKPAA
+1584 SAKMRAG
-1594 LARSLKNSSEPSYI
+1594 NSSSYSEPSYI
-1608 QEFRQNLT
+1608 TDFKNKLAIPLQES
-1616 YGILKQMVVMGL
+1616 K
-1628 QKELYGD
+1628 
-1635 VEWLNSDSRELG
+1635 
-1647 LFMTKFESLRDE
+1647 
-1659 NDAFQQKDID
+1659 AFQNMLLEYFGD
-1669 ELIASKPEN
+1669 EVWVNETNGEDLQDLMVMLQTSEEEVLTADNYIKYKPQN
-1678 ITKEQVKAFVQR
+1678 VTKEQYYKFIERLNNTALAKTDDGNYIDLSKVAGYVNEINSANEQSVLMGYESTTDMLRKEYALLKER
-1690 WNDTLDNKDTDNKV
+1690 LD
-1704 NIKNVFSYGELSQ
+1704 E
-1717 RVDSVVSSL
+1717 SS
-1726 GYTGIDECYE
+1726 
-1736 KAYEK
+1736 
-1741 CLAQAK
+1741 
-1747 EQQSSV
+1747 SSV

-1779 NGNEQEAMKDVK
+1779 NGNEQEAMKDAK

-1799 KGNIAMED
+1799 KGNIAMKD
-1807 KFQVNPEKLEGF
+1807 KFQVNLENLEGF
-1819 NGKLDFTDGWTL
+1819 AGNKNFTDGWTL
-1831 DAKQEGIATVL
+1831 DAQKEGVATVL

-1876 DLTPITLTVKPSPS
+1876 DLTPITLTVKPSPN

-1979 TIPAHSTSYAQ
+1979 NIPAHSTSYAQ

-2006 TATHLTSYGNK
+2006 TATHLTSYDNK

-2140 KDPLYENRIHFADQ
+2140 KDPLYENRIHFADL

-2257 TVQTSGITDREGFA
+2257 TVQTSGITDSEGFA

-2277 ASWTM
+2277 ASWTL
-2282 FINSQVKLITSVYPE
+2282 FVNSQVKLLTSVYPE

-2339 STNDTINQVAL
+2339 STNDTISQVAL

-2368 EENCEGGSI
+2368 AENCEGGSI

-2485 TYKVKASIS
+2485 TYKVKASTS

-2508 TPVRINAGWN
+2508 TPVGINAGWN

-2557 EGTLKQLITNQG
+2557 EGTLRQLITNQG

-2581 FAEATTPSQLSDE
+2581 FAEATTPSQFSDE

-2599 EVDIRQYPS
+2599 EVDIRKYPS
-2608 TMNIIGKLTRK
+2608 TMNIIGKLTQK
-2619 DADMTGSDYR
+2619 DVDMTGSDYR

-2695 FNIDT
+2695 FNIDI

-2727 ATVKTLK
+2727 ATVKTLR